1 MTETKLHYKLYKTK
15 HGWVTATIAA
25 TALAI
30 PVIGGSVTSHAS
42 ADTTATTGTQTV
54 TSGSNAVTATTA
66 SATSVTS
73 NTQSV
78 TPDSSK
84 LDQAVQNAKAT
95 ANVTVNQTPTQTV
108 TGSTVAEAKQ
118 KAEQDYQN
126 QATQINQKV
135 ANQKANNDATN
146 AANSFNMDNSK
157 KRELD
162 QAVQNA
168 KSTAN
173 VNVKQTQTQIY
184 NTGVSGV
191 ENTKNKINNDYST
204 QINNINQAVS
214 TQKAKNDAY
223 NKAVAE
229 ANTLN
234 STADTTRKK
243 LDDAIKAAQAVKGVT
258 VIDGGTTT
266 ATVSVSD
273 FEAKKKQIQDQN
285 TQQTNDINA
294 QIQQYKSDLQNYLNK
309 INNNSSVVS
318 SNEIIQNLTLANE
331 WDAKVS
337 YQVTGNNIKQSSQTL
352 KTGDTAYGHGIS
364 IPQGKQ
370 ITLTNFISDHPQT
383 FKVIATFTGLKNSS
397 YQSRKITKLVEVYT
411 ITPNTSS
418 RENALGI
425 YSDPTNGFEETNSKV
440 NVSYEFYY
448 EDGTPVNFKKG
459 TAYLALGSLN
469 NYQNGQ
475 DHYEYAK
482 VISGGKALGLAG
494 SSVSVHNGNTLY
506 STYPNTARESEY
518 GADSHYNTNPQ
529 HSPDFDKYYGWDTG
543 WVNSKAF
550 YGSGLVSLEGS
561 KYTFEVG
568 VDGEKYFTTD
578 ELRNNLPA
586 NHLWYNM
593 ATVIPRTDIQKPEL
607 TVRYKHTNV
616 ALEKPT
622 PIDVTYH
629 YDRMNPASIEDRTDI
644 SYHYNKI
651 SVPIPN
657 PTKKADKEGKTLIAG
672 DESTQHISQ
681 YTGVNQKLDKFAVG
695 DAIQYTNDDRLP
707 VNFDLSKWTVTTS
720 NGTNVT
726 AQGKFTQYDKTFEG
740 KKYHVVSWSPTNV
753 SSLKDNETYTLNT
766 VLKTLNDGIT
776 DGEIDRAVGG
786 GDGVTFGEAHGY
798 DEFNPTTDKAW
809 KEGSQTVNGKIEINE
824 DIAHAK
830 VTMTMPDPAKLAN
843 KLSNVAITDN
853 YSKFANLVTVTGA
866 NVYENERN
874 ATSDYTIVNNN
885 KVVTATRKNPAT
897 ANGGTVSLVVDF
909 KVNPDVPSGTK
920 LVNSGS
926 GTINTQTVPTP
937 DAQIVTFT
945 QKPTKHWIE
954 GNQVVDGKTY
964 INNDIVTTQVDM
976 NLPDPKQLAKTLSYV
991 SIGDN
996 YRDFADKTVLQS
1008 YKVFENGTDVTSQYT
1023 ITNQDG
1029 ILQAVRK
1036 NAATTPGGK
1045 VSLIATFAIN
1055 HDVKSGTK
1063 LTNRGFGRINN
1074 HTVDTNTPQI
1084 VTFKQDTS
1092 KHWVEGSQVVDDKTY
1107 INEDM
1112 VHGQVTMTLPN
1123 KDSLAKALTDV
1134 TLVDDYSDY
1143 ANKVSYVN
1151 AQVFEN
1157 NTDVTSQYNI
1167 TNAGNKITA
1176 TRKNPGATP
1185 SGSVRLVAN
1194 FKLNSN
1200 LPSGTKL
1207 INRGS
1212 GRINN
1217 NTVNTNEAKILTY
1230 VQSTDKH
1237 WVEGSQKVDGKTY
1250 IDGDTIHGQ
1259 VTMTL
1264 PDKNT
1269 LAKALSTVQVI
1280 DDYSKFA
1287 KMVDYKS
1294 AQVLEN
1300 GKDVTSEYNIS
1311 NAYGQVVATR
1321 KNATATPSGNVT
1333 LNVTWTIHK
1342 DVPSGTQL
1350 VNSGSGRINSHTVP
1364 TPDRNIVTYKQDGLK
1379 DWINSQGQ
1387 IVNGKTYIDNDT
1399 VHAKLVMT
1407 LPDPKA
1413 LATPLTKVQLDDN
1426 YTNFAKLVDYQS
1438 AQVLENG
1445 TDVTSQYTITNANGH
1460 VIATRKDASK
1470 TPGGNVEFRVN
1481 FKIHTDVPSGTT
1493 LMNSGEVTLNSETV
1507 PTPTP
1512 NIVTYKP
1519 DTDKHWVEGS
1529 QVVDGKTYIANDVV
1543 NGQVTMTLPEPSKL
1557 AEKLKHVSVTDDY
1570 SKFASLVD
1578 YQSAQVLENGKDVTS
1593 LYTITNS
1600 NGHVTAT
1607 RKDAS
1612 TTPAG
1617 KVTLNVHWRIH
1628 KDVKSGTQLVNSG
1641 NGRINDET
1649 VPTPNRNIVTFKQD
1663 GLKDWLNSQN
1673 QVVNG
1678 KTYIDNDTVHAK
1690 LAMNLPDP
1698 KALATPLTK
1707 VQLDDNYSNFAKLVD
1722 YVSSQ
1727 VFENGTD
1734 VTSQYNIVNNNG
1746 HVIATRKDASK
1757 TPGGKVEFKV
1767 NFKIHTDVPSG
1778 TTLMNSG
1785 EVTLNTETIPTPTP
1799 NIVTYKPDTDKHWV
1813 EGTQVVDGKTY
1824 IDNDFVHGQVTM
1836 TLPDPT
1842 KLAEKLKHVS
1852 VTDDYSRFAKMV
1864 DYKSAQVL
1872 ENGKDVTDQYNITN
1886 ANGKVVATR
1895 KDASTTPNGS
1905 VTLNVTWRIHTDVKS
1920 GTVFVNGG
1928 DGRINDETV
1937 PTPDR
1942 NIVTYKQDG
1951 FKDWI
1956 NSQNQVVNDKTYIDN
1971 DVIHAKLVTTLPNPK
1986 ALATPLTKVQLDDD
2000 YTSYAKMVDYVGA
2013 RVLENGTDVTNQYNI
2028 VNANGHV
2035 TATRKDPSK
2044 APNGNAELRVDF
2056 RIHTD
2061 VPSGTKLF
2069 NSGSVT
2075 LNTETI
2081 PTPTPSVETYRQ
2093 DTDKHWVEGSQVV
2106 DGKTYI
2112 DGDNVSAQVSM
2123 TLPEPSKLAEKLKRV
2138 VVTDDFSKFAD
2149 KVDYKSAKVLEN
2161 GKDVTA
2167 QYDIKVANG
2176 KVIATR
2182 KDASTTPAGKVV
2194 LQAFWKV
2201 HNDIESN
2208 TQLVNSGS
2216 GQINDEVVP
2225 TPDRTIVTYKQD
2237 TEKHWRDDGG
2247 QIVDGKIAINDD
2259 IVTARVDMT
2268 LPKGENLAKPLDKI
2282 QLVDDFSKFADKVTL
2297 QAVHVYENGK
2307 DVTDQYD
2314 IHVENGRVVATRKD
2328 ASKVYDHTGAANAT
2342 MKATLKANETLN
2354 VNDLVHTASA
2364 NVNDSKVSTV
2374 NRLAFNRLFT
2384 KSFITSNL
2392 AVTSDNNIKSQI
2404 DMAVPTNVDAKTPMT
2419 VTSDYS
2425 NFAKYVNVKDA
2436 TVYENGKNVTA
2447 DYTIKDDKAGH
2458 VTATKKAG
2466 SESDGGQVSLV
2477 VDYEVNHGI
2486 PNGTILENHGS
2497 GTLNGQDVPT
2507 NTPSITTYT
2516 QDTSKHWV
2524 EGDQNVDG
2532 KIYVNGSTAHA
2543 QVSMTLPD
2551 QSKLINKLS
2560 NVSIDD
2566 DYSKFADKVDYKSAK
2581 VLENGKDVTS
2591 EYTIKNANGHVT
2603 AVRKD
2608 ASKTPAG
2615 NVQLLV
2621 DFEIHKDVKSGTEL
2635 VNGGSGTL
2643 NKNTVP
2649 TNTPSIW
2656 TYTPDGEKHWVL
2668 DNNVTDNKIYFSGD
2682 KAVAQVSIDL
2692 PDASKLA
2699 TPLNKLVLVDNYSDF
2714 ADKVK
2719 LDSAKVLEN
2728 GKDVTSEYDL
2738 TNKDGKVIA
2747 TRKDAA
2753 KTPSGKAVL
2762 VTTFTI
2768 NNGIENATALHNK
2781 GSVTV
2786 DSITD
2791 EVPDTPI
2798 VVFTPKAHKDVELGG
2813 DVKGDTENSVDG
2825 SLILT
2830 GSVVTY
2836 PITTSD
2842 LPAER
2847 AEDITKRVVKDTLDK
2862 NAEFVGFKA
2871 WVENDKGELEDVTSH
2886 YKLDKNGQD
2895 LTFTE
2900 DSYLLGLYNKDKSK
2914 QTHTPIID
2922 LVVKVKGDAQKIT
2935 NKATVLTNDNV
2946 TETNEVSVDTPA
2958 KPTPTKVDKNEK
2970 GVNIDGKNV
2979 LPGSVNNYELTMD
2992 LAKFKGIK
3000 VTDQDLAKGFY
3011 FVDDYPEEALDV
3023 DPQTF
3028 TYKTVDGK
3036 TVKGLSAKVYQSLSE
3051 VPDNVAT
3058 ALKANG
3064 ITPSGAFVLI
3074 SADDPAQFF
3083 KDYVETGT
3091 NIVVNA
3097 PMKVKEG
3104 FAGKYQNKAWQLTF
3118 GQGEATDV
3126 VSNNVPKIDP
3136 KKDIVISADNRTSL
3150 NNHTIELG
3158 QNFDYLLKGGILDK
3172 DQGHD
3177 IYEYKWVDDYDE
3189 NHDQYNGQ
3197 FIAPLT
3203 VDVTLKDGTVLKAG
3217 TDISNHVSQNIDTK
3231 TGSVEFSVD
3240 KDFLDKV
3247 DFDKSGFAADIL
3259 MSVKRIKAGEVDNT
3273 YTNIINGQKFGS
3285 NTVHSTT
3292 PEPKVPETP
3301 ATPKTPETPS
3311 VPVAQTQTP
3320 ATPQP
3325 VKMVTSTP
3333 APKAPETGALPQT
3346 GEANDT
3352 LAEEVVGFAAI
3363 VAALGMAGTSL
3374 KKRED

>member
-1 MTETKLHYKLYKTK
+1 MVSKNNMMLLENKQNRKNMRYGIRKFSS
-15 HGWVTATIAA
+15 GTA
-25 TALAI
+25 
-30 PVIGGSVTSHAS
+30 SVLLGFTVAGTVMMMANHEEAS
-42 ADTTATTGTQTV
+42 ADTVGTQ
-54 TSGSNAVTATTA
+54 SNTNSVSSTTQN
-66 SATSVTS
+66 TSVPI
-73 NTQSV
+73 QS
-78 TPDSSK
+78 PKSQD
-84 LDQAVQNAKAT
+84 VQNAVNNAVKQGVQVTQNNSQTIVTHNTTEVQQAQQQVSQANQQQADKINAVAQQQKQLNDQYVKDKAEYNAWQ
-95 ANVTVNQTPTQTV
+95 ANTKDSTTVN
-108 TGSTVAEAKQ
+108 KQ
-118 KAEQDYQN
+118 NSDKL
-126 QATQINQKV
+126 QA
-135 ANQKANNDATN
+135 
-146 AANSFNMDNSK
+146 
-157 KRELD
+157 
-162 QAVQNA
+162 AVQAA
-168 KSTAN
+168 KAAGVQVTQN
-173 VNVKQTQTQIY
+173 QTQTLTATNTTY
-184 NTGVSGV
+184 NRVKQDVNNKYNQQVSSLNSITDAQKDLNNRYNSAKADAQNFNSDSNSTRNSLDSAIRNAKLTNGAKIIDDG
-191 ENTKNKINNDYST
+191 TKTITATMDNYNDKKAEIERDNKQQADDINAQLQQYKSELEKYQKNLNST
-204 QINNINQAVS
+204 QINTDLIKQELILGNEHS
-214 TQKAKNDAY
+214 
-223 NKAVAE
+223 AE
-229 ANTLN
+229 F
-234 STADTTRKK
+234 SYK
-243 LDDAIKAAQAVKGVT
+243 LLR
-258 VIDGGTTT
+258 
-266 ATVSVSD
+266 
-273 FEAKKKQIQDQN
+273 
-285 TQQTNDINA
+285 NDISVQTDSGPTPIMSKHTVYITSNN
-294 QIQQYKSDLQNYLNK
+294 QGNLNGDIIEITYTNLNK
-309 INNNSSVVS
+309 SSYKGKKIS
-318 SNEIIQNLTLANE
+318 KIIAIFSNEIQDTISTE
-331 WDAKVS
+331 PVS
-337 YQVTGNNIKQSSQTL
+337 LSIYSNP
-352 KTGDTAYGHGIS
+352 YHG
-364 IPQGKQ
+364 
-370 ITLTNFISDHPQT
+370 FWYW
-383 FKVIATFTGLKNSS
+383 NSS
-397 YQSRKITKLVEVYT
+397 SITVNYKYYDEDNNLINFDNTDNSWIT
-411 ITPNTSS
+411 I
-418 RENALGI
+418 
-425 YSDPTNGFEETNSKV
+425 
-440 NVSYEFYY
+440 
-448 EDGTPVNFKKG
+448 
-459 TAYLALGSLN
+459 GSLN
-469 NYQNGQ
+469 SGLGR
-475 DHYEYAK
+475 YEFAK
-482 VISGGKALGLAG
+482 LNSLGKVYSFKD
-494 SSVSVHNGNTLY
+494 SSVTIHNENTLY
-506 STYPNTARESEY
+506 S
-518 GADSHYNTNPQ
+518 
-529 HSPDFDKYYGWDTG
+529 DKANSIFSIIGSNWSDTTPVEQSNFPWGTDDWDTG
-543 WVNSKAF
+543 LDNRHAYYGAGVFNITGGSLNITYGTKRVNNDSYGTWATISTTIPK
-550 YGSGLVSLEGS
+550 GSGPEA
-561 KYTFEVG
+561 
-568 VDGEKYFTTD
+568 
-578 ELRNNLPA
+578 P
-586 NHLWYNM
+586 
-593 ATVIPRTDIQKPEL
+593 DIH
-607 TVRYKHTNV
+607 YHHTNV
-616 ALEKPT
+616 DLEKPT
-622 PIDVTYH
+622 PLKANYTEYEISTK
-629 YDRMNPASIEDRTDI
+629 TDKTPTPPEPQ
-644 SYHYNKI
+644 HK
-651 SVPIPN
+651 SV
-657 PTKKADKEGKTLIAG
+657 
-672 DESTQHISQ
+672 S
-681 YTGVNQKLDKFAVG
+681 
-695 DAIQYTNDDRLP
+695 YTNYNI
-707 VNFDLSKWTVTTS
+707 VYQATS
-720 NGTNVT
+720 
-726 AQGKFTQYDKTFEG
+726 DK
-740 KKYHVVSWSPTNV
+740 N
-753 SSLKDNETYTLNT
+753 
-766 VLKTLNDGIT
+766 
-776 DGEIDRAVGG
+776 
-786 GDGVTFGEAHGY
+786 
-798 DEFNPTTDKAW
+798 W
-809 KEGSQTVNGKIEINE
+809 KEGSQTVNGKMEINE

-830 VTMTMPDPAKLAN
+830 VDMTVPSPTTVNGKLTHVS
-843 KLSNVAITDN
+843 LTDN
-853 YSKFANLVTVTGA
+853 YSRFAKFVTVTGA

-874 ATSDYTIVNNN
+874 ATADYTITNENNA
-885 KVVTATRKNPAT
+885 VTATRKNPAEV
-897 ANGGTVSLVVDF
+897 NGGTVSLVVDF
-909 KVNPDVPSGTK
+909 KVNPDVPTGTK

-926 GTINTQTVPTP
+926 GTINTQVVPTP

-945 QKPTKHWIE
+945 QKTSKHWIE
-954 GNQVVDGKTY
+954 GSQVVDGKTY
-964 INNDIVTTQVDM
+964 INDDIVTTKVDM
-976 NLPDPKQLAKTLSYV
+976 DLPNPKQLAKTLSYV
-991 SIGDN
+991 SVTDD
-996 YRDFADKTVLQS
+996 YRDFKDKAVLQS
-1008 YKVFENGTDVTSQYT
+1008 YKVLENGTDVTSQYT
-1023 ITNQDG
+1023 VTNNDG
-1029 ILQAVRK
+1029 LLQAVRK
-1036 NAATTPGGK
+1036 NAATTPDGK
-1045 VSLIATFAIN
+1045 VSLIATFEVN
-1055 HDVKSGTK
+1055 HDVKSGTTF
-1063 LTNRGFGRINN
+1063 TNRGSGRINN

-1092 KHWVEGSQVVDDKTY
+1092 KHWIEGSQVVDDKTY

-1123 KDSLAKALTDV
+1123 RDSLAKALTDV
-1134 TLVDDYSDY
+1134 TLVDNYSDY

-1157 NTDVTSQYNI
+1157 DTDVTSQYTI

-1194 FKLNSN
+1194 FKLNN
-1200 LPSGTKL
+1200 NVPSGTKL

-1237 WVEGSQKVDGKTY
+1237 WVEGSQTVDGKTY
-1250 IDGDTIHGQ
+1250 IANDVVHGQ
-1259 VTMTL
+1259 VSMTL
-1264 PDKNT
+1264 PDPKT
-1269 LAKALSTVQVI
+1269 LATPLKNITVV
-1280 DDYSKFA
+1280 DDYRNFMNK
-1287 KMVDYKS
+1287 VDYQS

-1300 GKDVTSEYNIS
+1300 GKDVTSQYTIA
-1311 NAYGQVVATR
+1311 NANGQVTATR
-1321 KNATATPSGNVT
+1321 KNASAAPAGKVQ
-1333 LNVTWTIHK
+1333 LNVNWRIHN
-1342 DVPSGTQL
+1342 DVASGTTL
-1350 VNSGSGRINSHTVP
+1350 VNAGSGRINDHTVP
-1364 TPDRNIVTYKQDGLK
+1364 TPNRNIVTFKQDGLK
-1379 DWINSQGQ
+1379 DWLNSQNQ
-1387 IVNGKTYIDNDT
+1387 VVNGKTYIDNDM
-1399 VHAKLVMT
+1399 VHAKLAMN
-1407 LPDPKA
+1407 LPDSKA
-1413 LATPLTKVQLDDN
+1413 LAAPLTKVQLDDN
-1426 YTNFAKLVDYQS
+1426 YSNFAKLVDYVS
-1438 AQVLENG
+1438 SQVLENG
-1445 TDVTSQYTITNANGH
+1445 TDVTSQYNIVNNNGH
-1460 VIATRKDASK
+1460 VIATRKDAST
-1470 TPGGNVEFRVN
+1470 TPGGKVEFRVN
-1481 FKIHTDVPSGTT
+1481 FKIHADVPSGTT
-1493 LMNSGEVTLNSETV
+1493 LMNSGNVTLNTETI

-1593 LYTITNS
+1593 LYTITNA
-1600 NGHVTAT
+1600 NGKVVAT

-1678 KTYIDNDTVHAK
+1678 KTYIDNDAIHAK
-1690 LAMNLPDP
+1690 LVMTLPDP

-1707 VQLDDNYSNFAKLVD
+1707 VQLDDNYTNFAKLVD
-1722 YVSSQ
+1722 YQSAQ
-1727 VFENGTD
+1727 VLENGTD
-1734 VTSQYNIVNNNG
+1734 VTSQYYIVNNNG

-1767 NFKIHTDVPSG
+1767 NFKIHADVPSG

-1785 EVTLNTETIPTPTP
+1785 NVTLNTETIPTPTP

-1813 EGTQVVDGKTY
+1813 EGSQVVDGKTY
-1824 IDNDFVHGQVTM
+1824 IDNDFIHGQVTM

-1872 ENGKDVTDQYNITN
+1872 ENGKDVTSQYNISN
-1886 ANGKVVATR
+1886 ANGHVTATR
-1895 KDASTTPNGS
+1895 KDASTTPAGK

-1920 GTVFVNGG
+1920 STVFVNGG
-1928 DGRINDETV
+1928 NGRINDETV

-1971 DVIHAKLVTTLPNPK
+1971 DIVHAKLVTTLPNPK

-2013 RVLENGTDVTNQYNI
+2013 RVLENGTDVTSQYNI

-2138 VVTDDFSKFAD
+2138 VVTDDFSKFA
-2149 KVDYKSAKVLEN
+2149 KLVDYKSAKVLEN

-2342 MKATLKANETLN
+2342 MKATLKANKALN

-2374 NRLAFNRLFT
+2374 NRLAFNRLFAR
-2384 KSFITSNL
+2384 SFVASNL

-2516 QDTSKHWV
+2516 QDTNKHWV

-2566 DYSKFADKVDYKSAK
+2566 DYSKFAKLVDYKSAK

-2635 VNGGSGTL
+2635 VNGGYGTL

-2682 KAVAQVSIDL
+2682 KAVAQVSVDL

-2699 TPLNKLVLVDNYSDF
+2699 TPLSKLVLVDNYSDF

-2719 LDSAKVLEN
+2719 LDSTKVLEN

-2738 TNKDGKVIA
+2738 TNKDGKVVA

-2762 VTTFTI
+2762 ITTFTI
-2768 NNGIENATALHNK
+2768 NNGIENATVLYNK

-2791 EVPDTPI
+2791 KVPDSPI

-2813 DVKGDTENSVDG
+2813 DVKGDTENSVNG
-2825 SLILT
+2825 SLILN

-2914 QTHTPIID
+2914 RTHTPIID
-2922 LVVKVKGDAQKIT
+2922 LVVKIKGDAQKIT

-3000 VTDQDLAKGFY
+3000 VTEQDLAKGFY

-3023 DPQTF
+3023 DTQTF

-3051 VPDNVAT
+3051 VPENVAEV
-3058 ALKANG
+3058 LKANG

-3091 NIVVNA
+3091 NVIVNA

-3104 FAGKYQNKAWQLTF
+3104 FVGKYQNKAWQLTF
-3118 GQGEATDV
+3118 GQGEATDI
-3126 VSNNVPKIDP
+3126 VSNNVPKIDS

-3217 TDISNHVSQNIDTK
+3217 TDISNHVSQSIDTK
-3231 TGSVEFSVD
+3231 TGSVEFSVN

-3273 YTNIINGQKFGS
+3273 YTNIINGQKFSS

-3301 ATPKTPETPS
+3301 ATPKTPEKPS

-3333 APKAPETGALPQT
+3333 APKAPESPALPQMGDESDSKAT
-3346 GEANDT
+3346 AVG
-3352 LAEEVVGFAAI
+3352 LALLGIGLVGMAAI
-3363 VAALGMAGTSL
+3363 PLDR
-3374 KKRED
+3374 KRYGLERSSKEK

>member
-30 PVIGGSVTSHAS
+30 PIISGSVTNHAS

-66 SATSVTS
+66 SATSATS

-84 LDQAVQNAKAT
+84 LDQAVQNAKST

-118 KAEQDYQN
+118 KAEQDYSS
-126 QATQINQKV
+126 QAATINQKV

-146 AANSFNMDNSK
+146 AANSFNMDNAK

-173 VNVKQTQTQIY
+173 VTVNQTQTQIY
-184 NTGVSGV
+184 NTNASGV

-214 TQKAKNDAY
+214 AQKAKNDAY

-234 STADTTRKK
+234 KSTADTTRKN

-258 VIDGGTTT
+258 LIDDGISTS
-266 ATVSVSD
+266 TVSVSD

-285 TQQTNDINA
+285 TQQANSINA
-294 QIQQYKSDLQNYLNK
+294 QIQQYKDIYTKWEKDNQQFL
-309 INNNSSVVS
+309 
-318 SNEIIQNLTLANE
+318 EA
-331 WDAKVS
+331 AAA
-337 YQVTGNNIKQSSQTL
+337 
-352 KTGDTAYGHGIS
+352 KTGWSVQQVLDFL
-364 IPQGKQ
+364 GKD
-370 ITLTNFISDHPQT
+370 LP
-383 FKVIATFTGLKNSS
+383 
-397 YQSRKITKLVEVYT
+397 
-411 ITPNTSS
+411 
-418 RENALGI
+418 
-425 YSDPTNGFEETNSKV
+425 
-440 NVSYEFYY
+440 NVSYVSAGSNMTF
-448 EDGTPVNFKKG
+448 DK
-459 TAYLALGSLN
+459 GSLQSFSQSELNSILSNPKVDPGLKGYISSKAYGNLYKLSQGVSWKYN
-469 NYQNGQ
+469 NAFTDTKSGKSV
-475 DHYEYAK
+475 DLK
-482 VISGGKALGLAG
+482 VTVQGLGLD
-494 SSVSVHNGNTLY
+494 Y
-506 STYPNTARESEY
+506 SGRY
-518 GADSHYNTNPQ
+518 GLP
-529 HSPDFDKYYGWDTG
+529 PMIM
-543 WVNSKAF
+543 V
-550 YGSGLVSLEGS
+550 
-561 KYTFEVG
+561 
-568 VDGEKYFTTD
+568 GEKYIGSDVAGIGAVKYGLTFLEHGTNTPINITSLIGVGD
-578 ELRNNLPA
+578 VDAKQSVAVYNATSALRGSENKNYSGDDYLGSINTNGIDDFSEGKNTQYQSWFLVPNSSTISYVFSAADPAWGNVAPDGSGFMGFYHQNLGGIPLPIK
-586 NHLWYNM
+586 NTPPTPPTVKYN
-593 ATVIPRTDIQKPEL
+593 
-607 TVRYKHTNV
+607 HTNV
-616 ALEKPT
+616 ALGKPT
-622 PIDVTYH
+622 PTEVTYH
-629 YDRMNPASIEDRTDI
+629 YDTIMPATIPGGTPI
-644 SYHYNKI
+644 SYHYNEI

-695 DAIQYTNDDRLP
+695 DAIQYTNDGRLP
-707 VNFDLSKWTVTTS
+707 VSFDLSRWTVTTS
-720 NGTNVT
+720 NGANVT

-798 DEFNPTTDKAW
+798 DEFNPTTDK
-809 KEGSQTVNGKIEINE
+809 
-824 DIAHAK
+824 
-830 VTMTMPDPAKLAN
+830 
-843 KLSNVAITDN
+843 
-853 YSKFANLVTVTGA
+853 
-866 NVYENERN
+866 
-874 ATSDYTIVNNN
+874 
-885 KVVTATRKNPAT
+885 
-897 ANGGTVSLVVDF
+897 
-909 KVNPDVPSGTK
+909 
-920 LVNSGS
+920 
-926 GTINTQTVPTP
+926 
-937 DAQIVTFT
+937 
-945 QKPTKHWIE
+945 
-954 GNQVVDGKTY
+954 
-964 INNDIVTTQVDM
+964 
-976 NLPDPKQLAKTLSYV
+976 
-991 SIGDN
+991 
-996 YRDFADKTVLQS
+996 
-1008 YKVFENGTDVTSQYT
+1008 
-1023 ITNQDG
+1023 
-1029 ILQAVRK
+1029 
-1036 NAATTPGGK
+1036 
-1045 VSLIATFAIN
+1045 
-1055 HDVKSGTK
+1055 
-1063 LTNRGFGRINN
+1063 
-1074 HTVDTNTPQI
+1074 
-1084 VTFKQDTS
+1084 
-1092 KHWVEGSQVVDDKTY
+1092 
-1107 INEDM
+1107 
-1112 VHGQVTMTLPN
+1112 
-1123 KDSLAKALTDV
+1123 
-1134 TLVDDYSDY
+1134 
-1143 ANKVSYVN
+1143 
-1151 AQVFEN
+1151 
-1157 NTDVTSQYNI
+1157 
-1167 TNAGNKITA
+1167 
-1176 TRKNPGATP
+1176 
-1185 SGSVRLVAN
+1185 
-1194 FKLNSN
+1194 
-1200 LPSGTKL
+1200 
-1207 INRGS
+1207 
-1212 GRINN
+1212 
-1217 NTVNTNEAKILTY
+1217 
-1230 VQSTDKH
+1230 H

-1264 PDKNT
+1264 PDKNS
-1269 LAKALSTVQVI
+1269 LAKALSTVQII

-1287 KMVDYKS
+1287 DKVDYKS

-1321 KNATATPSGNVT
+1321 KNAGATPSGNVV

-1342 DVPSGTQL
+1342 DVKSGTQL

-1364 TPDRNIVTYKQDGLK
+1364 TPDRNIVTYKQD
-1379 DWINSQGQ
+1379 
-1387 IVNGKTYIDNDT
+1387 
-1399 VHAKLVMT
+1399 
-1407 LPDPKA
+1407 
-1413 LATPLTKVQLDDN
+1413 
-1426 YTNFAKLVDYQS
+1426 
-1438 AQVLENG
+1438 
-1445 TDVTSQYTITNANGH
+1445 
-1460 VIATRKDASK
+1460 
-1470 TPGGNVEFRVN
+1470 
-1481 FKIHTDVPSGTT
+1481 
-1493 LMNSGEVTLNSETV
+1493 
-1507 PTPTP
+1507 
-1512 NIVTYKP
+1512 
-1519 DTDKHWVEGS
+1519 
-1529 QVVDGKTYIANDVV
+1529 
-1543 NGQVTMTLPEPSKL
+1543 
-1557 AEKLKHVSVTDDY
+1557 
-1570 SKFASLVD
+1570 
-1578 YQSAQVLENGKDVTS
+1578 
-1593 LYTITNS
+1593 
-1600 NGHVTAT
+1600 
-1607 RKDAS
+1607 
-1612 TTPAG
+1612 
-1617 KVTLNVHWRIH
+1617 
-1628 KDVKSGTQLVNSG
+1628 
-1641 NGRINDET
+1641 
-1649 VPTPNRNIVTFKQD
+1649 
-1663 GLKDWLNSQN
+1663 
-1673 QVVNG
+1673 
-1678 KTYIDNDTVHAK
+1678 
-1690 LAMNLPDP
+1690 
-1698 KALATPLTK
+1698 
-1707 VQLDDNYSNFAKLVD
+1707 
-1722 YVSSQ
+1722 
-1727 VFENGTD
+1727 
-1734 VTSQYNIVNNNG
+1734 
-1746 HVIATRKDASK
+1746 
-1757 TPGGKVEFKV
+1757 
-1767 NFKIHTDVPSG
+1767 
-1778 TTLMNSG
+1778 
-1785 EVTLNTETIPTPTP
+1785 
-1799 NIVTYKPDTDKHWV
+1799 
-1813 EGTQVVDGKTY
+1813 
-1824 IDNDFVHGQVTM
+1824 
-1836 TLPDPT
+1836 
-1842 KLAEKLKHVS
+1842 
-1852 VTDDYSRFAKMV
+1852 
-1864 DYKSAQVL
+1864 
-1872 ENGKDVTDQYNITN
+1872 
-1886 ANGKVVATR
+1886 
-1895 KDASTTPNGS
+1895 
-1905 VTLNVTWRIHTDVKS
+1905 
-1920 GTVFVNGG
+1920 
-1928 DGRINDETV
+1928 
-1937 PTPDR
+1937 
-1942 NIVTYKQDG
+1942 
-1951 FKDWI
+1951 
-1956 NSQNQVVNDKTYIDN
+1956 
-1971 DVIHAKLVTTLPNPK
+1971 
-1986 ALATPLTKVQLDDD
+1986 
-2000 YTSYAKMVDYVGA
+2000 
-2013 RVLENGTDVTNQYNI
+2013 
-2028 VNANGHV
+2028 
-2035 TATRKDPSK
+2035 
-2044 APNGNAELRVDF
+2044 
-2056 RIHTD
+2056 
-2061 VPSGTKLF
+2061 
-2069 NSGSVT
+2069 
-2075 LNTETI
+2075 
-2081 PTPTPSVETYRQ
+2081 
-2093 DTDKHWVEGSQVV
+2093 
-2106 DGKTYI
+2106 
-2112 DGDNVSAQVSM
+2112 
-2123 TLPEPSKLAEKLKRV
+2123 
-2138 VVTDDFSKFAD
+2138 
-2149 KVDYKSAKVLEN
+2149 
-2161 GKDVTA
+2161 
-2167 QYDIKVANG
+2167 
-2176 KVIATR
+2176 
-2182 KDASTTPAGKVV
+2182 
-2194 LQAFWKV
+2194 
-2201 HNDIESN
+2201 
-2208 TQLVNSGS
+2208 
-2216 GQINDEVVP
+2216 
-2225 TPDRTIVTYKQD
+2225 

-2259 IVTARVDMT
+2259 VVTARVDMT
-2268 LPKGENLAKPLDKI
+2268 LPKEENLAKPLDKI

-2314 IHVENGRVVATRKD
+2314 IHVENGKVVATRKD

-2342 MKATLKANETLN
+2342 MKATLKANEALN

-2364 NVNDSKVSTV
+2364 NVNDNKVSTV
-2374 NRLAFNRLFT
+2374 NRLAFSRLFA
-2384 KSFITSNL
+2384 KSFITSNI
-2392 AVTSDNNIKSQI
+2392 AVINDNNIKSQI

-2507 NTPSITTYT
+2507 NTPSITTYN

-2543 QVSMTLPD
+2543 QVNMTLPD
-2551 QSKLINKLS
+2551 QTKLINKLS

-2566 DYSKFADKVDYKSAK
+2566 DYSKFAKLVDYKSAK

-2591 EYTIKNANGHVT
+2591 EYSIKNANGHVT

-2635 VNGGSGTL
+2635 VNAGSGTL

-2649 TNTPSIW
+2649 TNTPSIT

-2682 KAVAQVSIDL
+2682 KAVAQVSVDL

-2719 LDSAKVLEN
+2719 LDNAKVLEN

-2738 TNKDGKVIA
+2738 TNKDGKVVA
-2747 TRKDAA
+2747 TRKEAA

-2768 NNGIENATALHNK
+2768 NNGVENTTALHNK

-2798 VVFTPKAHKDVELGG
+2798 VVFTPQAHKDVELGG

-2825 SLILT
+2825 SLILN

-2992 LAKFKGIK
+2992 LSKFKGIK

-3011 FVDDYPEEALDV
+3011 FVDDYPEKALDV

-3028 TYKTVDGK
+3028 TSKTVDGK

-3051 VPDNVAT
+3051 VPSDVA
-3058 ALKANG
+3058 AVLKANN
-3064 ITPSGAFVLI
+3064 ITPKGAFVLI
-3074 SADDPAQFF
+3074 SADNPAQFF

-3091 NIVVNA
+3091 NITVNA
-3097 PMKVKEG
+3097 PMKVKAG
-3104 FAGKYQNKAWQLTF
+3104 FAGKYENKAWQLTF
-3118 GQGEATDV
+3118 GQGEATDI

-3177 IYEYKWVDDYDE
+3177 IYEYKWIDDYDQ

-3203 VDVTLKDGTVLKAG
+3203 VDVALKDGTVLKTG

-3247 DFDKSGFAADIL
+3247 DFDKGGFAADIL

-3292 PEPKVPETP
+3292 PEPKTPETP
-3301 ATPKTPETPS
+3301 ATPQTPTTTPS
-3311 VPVAQTQTP
+3311 ASVTTPQTP

-3333 APKAPETGALPQT
+3333 SKAPESPALPQM
-3346 GEANDT
+3346 GETNDT

-3374 KKRED
+3374 KKRKD

>member
-73 NTQSV
+73 STQAV

-168 KSTAN
+168 KATAN

-214 TQKAKNDAY
+214 AQKAKNDAY

-234 STADTTRKK
+234 STADATRKK

-258 VIDGGTTT
+258 VIDGGTST

-622 PIDVTYH
+622 PTEVTYH

-651 SVPIPN
+651 SVLIPN

-695 DAIQYTNDDRLP
+695 DAIQYTNDGRLP
-707 VNFDLSKWTVTTS
+707 VSFDLSKWTVTTS

-809 KEGSQTVNGKIEINE
+809 IEGSQTVNGKIEINE

-954 GNQVVDGKTY
+954 GSQVVDGKTY

-1157 NTDVTSQYNI
+1157 GTDVTSQYTI

-1194 FKLNSN
+1194 FKLNNN

-1269 LAKALSTVQVI
+1269 LAKALSTIQVI

-1364 TPDRNIVTYKQDGLK
+1364 TPDRNIVTYK
-1379 DWINSQGQ
+1379 S
-1387 IVNGKTYIDNDT
+1387 
-1399 VHAKLVMT
+1399 
-1407 LPDPKA
+1407 
-1413 LATPLTKVQLDDN
+1413 
-1426 YTNFAKLVDYQS
+1426 
-1438 AQVLENG
+1438 
-1445 TDVTSQYTITNANGH
+1445 
-1460 VIATRKDASK
+1460 
-1470 TPGGNVEFRVN
+1470 
-1481 FKIHTDVPSGTT
+1481 
-1493 LMNSGEVTLNSETV
+1493 
-1507 PTPTP
+1507 
-1512 NIVTYKP
+1512 
-1519 DTDKHWVEGS
+1519 
-1529 QVVDGKTYIANDVV
+1529 
-1543 NGQVTMTLPEPSKL
+1543 
-1557 AEKLKHVSVTDDY
+1557 
-1570 SKFASLVD
+1570 
-1578 YQSAQVLENGKDVTS
+1578 
-1593 LYTITNS
+1593 
-1600 NGHVTAT
+1600 
-1607 RKDAS
+1607 
-1612 TTPAG
+1612 
-1617 KVTLNVHWRIH
+1617 
-1628 KDVKSGTQLVNSG
+1628 
-1641 NGRINDET
+1641 
-1649 VPTPNRNIVTFKQD
+1649 
-1663 GLKDWLNSQN
+1663 
-1673 QVVNG
+1673 
-1678 KTYIDNDTVHAK
+1678 
-1690 LAMNLPDP
+1690 
-1698 KALATPLTK
+1698 
-1707 VQLDDNYSNFAKLVD
+1707 
-1722 YVSSQ
+1722 
-1727 VFENGTD
+1727 
-1734 VTSQYNIVNNNG
+1734 
-1746 HVIATRKDASK
+1746 
-1757 TPGGKVEFKV
+1757 
-1767 NFKIHTDVPSG
+1767 
-1778 TTLMNSG
+1778 
-1785 EVTLNTETIPTPTP
+1785 
-1799 NIVTYKPDTDKHWV
+1799 DTDKHWV

-1872 ENGKDVTDQYNITN
+1872 ENGKDVTAQYNITN

-2044 APNGNAELRVDF
+2044 ASNGNAELRVDF
-2056 RIHTD
+2056 RIHAD

-2247 QIVDGKIAINDD
+2247 QIVDGKIAIDDD

-2282 QLVDDFSKFADKVTL
+2282 QLVDDYSKFADKVTL

-2328 ASKVYDHTGAANAT
+2328 ASKVYDHTGVANAT
-2342 MKATLKANETLN
+2342 MKATLKANKALT

-2374 NRLAFNRLFT
+2374 NRLAFTRLFA

-2486 PNGTILENHGS
+2486 PTGTILENHGS

-2516 QDTSKHWV
+2516 QDTNKHWV

-2566 DYSKFADKVDYKSAK
+2566 DYSKFAKLVDYKSAK

-2682 KAVAQVSIDL
+2682 KAVAQVSVDL

-2738 TNKDGKVIA
+2738 TNKDGKVVA

-2825 SLILT
+2825 SLILN

-2862 NAEFVGFKA
+2862 NVEFVGFKA
-2871 WVENDKGELEDVTSH
+2871 WIENDKGELEDVTSH

-2922 LVVKVKGDAQKIT
+2922 LVVKVKGDSQKIT
-2935 NKATVLTNDNV
+2935 NKATALTNDNV

-2992 LAKFKGIK
+2992 LTKFKGIK

-3036 TVKGLSAKVYQSLSE
+3036 TVKGLSAKLYQSLSE
-3051 VPDNVAT
+3051 VPENVAT
-3058 ALKANG
+3058 ALKANS

-3091 NIVVNA
+3091 NIKVNA

-3118 GQGEATDV
+3118 GQGEATEI

-3333 APKAPETGALPQT
+3333 APKAPESPALPQT

-3374 KKRED
+3374 KKRKD

>member
-30 PVIGGSVTSHAS
+30 PIISGSVTNHAS

-66 SATSVTS
+66 SATSVT
-73 NTQSV
+73 
-78 TPDSSK
+78 PDSSK
-84 LDQAVQNAKAT
+84 LDQAVQNAKST

-118 KAEQDYQN
+118 KAEQDYSS
-126 QATQINQKV
+126 QAATINQKV

-146 AANSFNMDNSK
+146 AANSFNMDNAK

-173 VNVKQTQTQIY
+173 VTVNQTQTQIY
-184 NTGVSGV
+184 NTNASGV

-214 TQKAKNDAY
+214 AQKAKNDAY

-234 STADTTRKK
+234 KSTADTTRKN

-258 VIDGGTTT
+258 LIDDGTSTS
-266 ATVSVSD
+266 TVSVSD

-285 TQQTNDINA
+285 TQQANSINA
-294 QIQQYKSDLQNYLNK
+294 QIQQYKDIYTKWEKDNQQFL
-309 INNNSSVVS
+309 
-318 SNEIIQNLTLANE
+318 EA
-331 WDAKVS
+331 AAA
-337 YQVTGNNIKQSSQTL
+337 
-352 KTGDTAYGHGIS
+352 KTGWSVQQVLDFL
-364 IPQGKQ
+364 GKD
-370 ITLTNFISDHPQT
+370 LP
-383 FKVIATFTGLKNSS
+383 
-397 YQSRKITKLVEVYT
+397 
-411 ITPNTSS
+411 
-418 RENALGI
+418 
-425 YSDPTNGFEETNSKV
+425 
-440 NVSYEFYY
+440 NVSYVSAGSNMTF
-448 EDGTPVNFKKG
+448 DK
-459 TAYLALGSLN
+459 GSLQSFSQSELNSILSNPKVDPGLKGYVSSKAYGNLYKLSQGVSWKYN
-469 NYQNGQ
+469 NAFTDTKSGKSV
-475 DHYEYAK
+475 DLK
-482 VISGGKALGLAG
+482 VTVQGLGLD
-494 SSVSVHNGNTLY
+494 Y
-506 STYPNTARESEY
+506 SGRY
-518 GADSHYNTNPQ
+518 GLP
-529 HSPDFDKYYGWDTG
+529 PMIM
-543 WVNSKAF
+543 V
-550 YGSGLVSLEGS
+550 
-561 KYTFEVG
+561 
-568 VDGEKYFTTD
+568 GEKYIGSDVAGIGAVKYGLTFLEHGTNTPINITSLIGVGD
-578 ELRNNLPA
+578 VDAKQSVAVYNATSALRGSENKNYSGDDYLGSINTNGIDDFSEGKNTQYQSWFLVPNSSTISYVFSAADPAWGNVAPDGSGFMGFYHQNLGGIPLPIK
-586 NHLWYNM
+586 NTPPTPPTVKYN
-593 ATVIPRTDIQKPEL
+593 
-607 TVRYKHTNV
+607 HTNV

-622 PIDVTYH
+622 PTEVTYH
-629 YDRMNPASIEDRTDI
+629 YDTIMPATIPGGTPI
-644 SYHYNKI
+644 SYHYNEI

-681 YTGVNQKLDKFAVG
+681 YTSVNQKLDKFAVG
-695 DAIQYTNDDRLP
+695 DAIQYTNDGRLP
-707 VNFDLSKWTVTTS
+707 VSFDLSRWTVTTS
-720 NGTNVT
+720 NGANVT

-798 DEFNPTTDKAW
+798 DEFNPTTDK
-809 KEGSQTVNGKIEINE
+809 
-824 DIAHAK
+824 
-830 VTMTMPDPAKLAN
+830 
-843 KLSNVAITDN
+843 
-853 YSKFANLVTVTGA
+853 
-866 NVYENERN
+866 
-874 ATSDYTIVNNN
+874 
-885 KVVTATRKNPAT
+885 
-897 ANGGTVSLVVDF
+897 
-909 KVNPDVPSGTK
+909 
-920 LVNSGS
+920 
-926 GTINTQTVPTP
+926 
-937 DAQIVTFT
+937 
-945 QKPTKHWIE
+945 
-954 GNQVVDGKTY
+954 
-964 INNDIVTTQVDM
+964 
-976 NLPDPKQLAKTLSYV
+976 
-991 SIGDN
+991 
-996 YRDFADKTVLQS
+996 
-1008 YKVFENGTDVTSQYT
+1008 
-1023 ITNQDG
+1023 
-1029 ILQAVRK
+1029 
-1036 NAATTPGGK
+1036 
-1045 VSLIATFAIN
+1045 
-1055 HDVKSGTK
+1055 
-1063 LTNRGFGRINN
+1063 
-1074 HTVDTNTPQI
+1074 
-1084 VTFKQDTS
+1084 
-1092 KHWVEGSQVVDDKTY
+1092 
-1107 INEDM
+1107 
-1112 VHGQVTMTLPN
+1112 
-1123 KDSLAKALTDV
+1123 
-1134 TLVDDYSDY
+1134 
-1143 ANKVSYVN
+1143 
-1151 AQVFEN
+1151 
-1157 NTDVTSQYNI
+1157 
-1167 TNAGNKITA
+1167 
-1176 TRKNPGATP
+1176 
-1185 SGSVRLVAN
+1185 
-1194 FKLNSN
+1194 
-1200 LPSGTKL
+1200 
-1207 INRGS
+1207 
-1212 GRINN
+1212 
-1217 NTVNTNEAKILTY
+1217 
-1230 VQSTDKH
+1230 H

-1264 PDKNT
+1264 PDKNS
-1269 LAKALSTVQVI
+1269 LAKALSTVQII

-1287 KMVDYKS
+1287 DKVDYKS
-1294 AQVLEN
+1294 VQVLEN

-1321 KNATATPSGNVT
+1321 KNAGATPSGNVV

-1342 DVPSGTQL
+1342 DVKSGTQL

-1364 TPDRNIVTYKQDGLK
+1364 TPDRNIVTYKQD
-1379 DWINSQGQ
+1379 
-1387 IVNGKTYIDNDT
+1387 
-1399 VHAKLVMT
+1399 
-1407 LPDPKA
+1407 
-1413 LATPLTKVQLDDN
+1413 
-1426 YTNFAKLVDYQS
+1426 
-1438 AQVLENG
+1438 
-1445 TDVTSQYTITNANGH
+1445 
-1460 VIATRKDASK
+1460 
-1470 TPGGNVEFRVN
+1470 
-1481 FKIHTDVPSGTT
+1481 
-1493 LMNSGEVTLNSETV
+1493 
-1507 PTPTP
+1507 
-1512 NIVTYKP
+1512 
-1519 DTDKHWVEGS
+1519 
-1529 QVVDGKTYIANDVV
+1529 
-1543 NGQVTMTLPEPSKL
+1543 
-1557 AEKLKHVSVTDDY
+1557 
-1570 SKFASLVD
+1570 
-1578 YQSAQVLENGKDVTS
+1578 
-1593 LYTITNS
+1593 
-1600 NGHVTAT
+1600 
-1607 RKDAS
+1607 
-1612 TTPAG
+1612 
-1617 KVTLNVHWRIH
+1617 
-1628 KDVKSGTQLVNSG
+1628 
-1641 NGRINDET
+1641 
-1649 VPTPNRNIVTFKQD
+1649 
-1663 GLKDWLNSQN
+1663 
-1673 QVVNG
+1673 
-1678 KTYIDNDTVHAK
+1678 
-1690 LAMNLPDP
+1690 
-1698 KALATPLTK
+1698 
-1707 VQLDDNYSNFAKLVD
+1707 
-1722 YVSSQ
+1722 
-1727 VFENGTD
+1727 
-1734 VTSQYNIVNNNG
+1734 
-1746 HVIATRKDASK
+1746 
-1757 TPGGKVEFKV
+1757 
-1767 NFKIHTDVPSG
+1767 
-1778 TTLMNSG
+1778 
-1785 EVTLNTETIPTPTP
+1785 
-1799 NIVTYKPDTDKHWV
+1799 
-1813 EGTQVVDGKTY
+1813 
-1824 IDNDFVHGQVTM
+1824 
-1836 TLPDPT
+1836 
-1842 KLAEKLKHVS
+1842 
-1852 VTDDYSRFAKMV
+1852 
-1864 DYKSAQVL
+1864 
-1872 ENGKDVTDQYNITN
+1872 
-1886 ANGKVVATR
+1886 
-1895 KDASTTPNGS
+1895 
-1905 VTLNVTWRIHTDVKS
+1905 
-1920 GTVFVNGG
+1920 
-1928 DGRINDETV
+1928 
-1937 PTPDR
+1937 
-1942 NIVTYKQDG
+1942 
-1951 FKDWI
+1951 
-1956 NSQNQVVNDKTYIDN
+1956 
-1971 DVIHAKLVTTLPNPK
+1971 
-1986 ALATPLTKVQLDDD
+1986 
-2000 YTSYAKMVDYVGA
+2000 
-2013 RVLENGTDVTNQYNI
+2013 
-2028 VNANGHV
+2028 
-2035 TATRKDPSK
+2035 
-2044 APNGNAELRVDF
+2044 
-2056 RIHTD
+2056 
-2061 VPSGTKLF
+2061 
-2069 NSGSVT
+2069 
-2075 LNTETI
+2075 
-2081 PTPTPSVETYRQ
+2081 
-2093 DTDKHWVEGSQVV
+2093 
-2106 DGKTYI
+2106 
-2112 DGDNVSAQVSM
+2112 
-2123 TLPEPSKLAEKLKRV
+2123 
-2138 VVTDDFSKFAD
+2138 
-2149 KVDYKSAKVLEN
+2149 
-2161 GKDVTA
+2161 
-2167 QYDIKVANG
+2167 
-2176 KVIATR
+2176 
-2182 KDASTTPAGKVV
+2182 
-2194 LQAFWKV
+2194 
-2201 HNDIESN
+2201 
-2208 TQLVNSGS
+2208 
-2216 GQINDEVVP
+2216 
-2225 TPDRTIVTYKQD
+2225 

-2259 IVTARVDMT
+2259 VVTARVDMT
-2268 LPKGENLAKPLDKI
+2268 LPKEENLAKPLDKI

-2314 IHVENGRVVATRKD
+2314 IHVENGKVVATRKD

-2342 MKATLKANETLN
+2342 MKATLKANEALN

-2364 NVNDSKVSTV
+2364 NVNDNKVSTV
-2374 NRLAFNRLFT
+2374 NRLAFSRLFA
-2384 KSFITSNL
+2384 KSFITSNI
-2392 AVTSDNNIKSQI
+2392 AVINDNNIKSQI

-2507 NTPSITTYT
+2507 NTPSITTYN

-2543 QVSMTLPD
+2543 QVNMTLPD
-2551 QSKLINKLS
+2551 QTKLINKLS

-2566 DYSKFADKVDYKSAK
+2566 DYSKFAKLVDYKSAK

-2591 EYTIKNANGHVT
+2591 EYSIKNANGHVT

-2635 VNGGSGTL
+2635 VNAGSGTL

-2649 TNTPSIW
+2649 TNTPSIT
-2656 TYTPDGEKHWVL
+2656 TYTPDGEKHWVI

-2682 KAVAQVSIDL
+2682 KAVAQVSVDL

-2719 LDSAKVLEN
+2719 LDNAKVLEN

-2738 TNKDGKVIA
+2738 TNKDGKVVA
-2747 TRKDAA
+2747 TRKEAA

-2768 NNGIENATALHNK
+2768 NNGVENATALHNK

-2798 VVFTPKAHKDVELGG
+2798 VVFTPQAHKDVELGG

-2825 SLILT
+2825 SLILN

-2992 LAKFKGIK
+2992 LSKFKGIK

-3011 FVDDYPEEALDV
+3011 FVDDYPEKALDV

-3028 TYKTVDGK
+3028 TSKTVDGK

-3051 VPDNVAT
+3051 VPSDVA
-3058 ALKANG
+3058 AVLKANN
-3064 ITPSGAFVLI
+3064 ITPKGAFVLI
-3074 SADDPAQFF
+3074 SADNPAQFF

-3091 NIVVNA
+3091 NITVNA
-3097 PMKVKEG
+3097 PMKVKAG
-3104 FAGKYQNKAWQLTF
+3104 FAGKYENKAWQLTF
-3118 GQGEATDV
+3118 GQGEATDI

-3177 IYEYKWVDDYDE
+3177 IYEYKWIDDYDQ

-3203 VDVTLKDGTVLKAG
+3203 VDVALKDGTVLKAG

-3247 DFDKSGFAADIL
+3247 DFDKGGFAADIL

-3292 PEPKVPETP
+3292 PEPKTPETP
-3301 ATPKTPETPS
+3301 ATPQTPTTTPS
-3311 VPVAQTQTP
+3311 ASVTTPQTP

-3333 APKAPETGALPQT
+3333 SKAPESPALPQM
-3346 GEANDT
+3346 GETNDT
-3352 LAEEVVGFAAI
+3352 LAEEIVGFAAI

-3374 KKRED
+3374 KKRKD

>member
-1 MTETKLHYKLYKTK
+1 MVSKNNMMLLENKQNRKNMRYGIRKFSS
-15 HGWVTATIAA
+15 GTA
-25 TALAI
+25 
-30 PVIGGSVTSHAS
+30 SVLLGFTVAGTVMMMANHEEAS
-42 ADTTATTGTQTV
+42 ADTVGTQ
-54 TSGSNAVTATTA
+54 SNTNSLSSTTQN
-66 SATSVTS
+66 TSVPI
-73 NTQSV
+73 QS
-78 TPDSSK
+78 PKSQD
-84 LDQAVQNAKAT
+84 VQNAVNNAVKQGVQVTQNNSQTIVAHNTTEVQQAQQRVSQANQQQADRINAVAQQQKQLNDQYAKAKADYDT
-95 ANVTVNQTPTQTV
+95 SQANSKDATTVNKQNSDKLQAAVQAAKAAGVQVTQNQTQTL
-108 TGSTVAEAKQ
+108 T
-118 KAEQDYQN
+118 
-126 QATQINQKV
+126 
-135 ANQKANNDATN
+135 ATN
-146 AANSFNMDNSK
+146 STYNSVKQDVNNKYNQQVSSLKSITDAQKDLNNRYNSA
-157 KRELD
+157 RSDAQNLNSDSNSTRNSLD
-162 QAVQNA
+162 SAIRNA
-168 KSTAN
+168 KSTN
-173 VNVKQTQTQIY
+173 GVKLIDD
-184 NTGVSGV
+184 G
-191 ENTKNKINNDYST
+191 
-204 QINNINQAVS
+204 
-214 TQKAKNDAY
+214 
-223 NKAVAE
+223 
-229 ANTLN
+229 
-234 STADTTRKK
+234 TRN
-243 LDDAIKAAQAVKGVT
+243 VT
-258 VIDGGTTT
+258 VD
-266 ATVSVSD
+266 VNNYNS
-273 FEAKKKQIQDQN
+273 KKAEIERDN
-285 TQQTNDINA
+285 RQQTDSINS
-294 QIQQYKSDLQNYLNK
+294 QVQQYKQKLDEYNQKLNQAGKNVVDSRSVIQSLVIESDTNAKLVLGNVQGSNNYYKDGNQKLNGKEDFGPGYTVWYTSNKNVSFDAIWTNLNK
-309 INNNSSVVS
+309 I
-318 SNEIIQNLTLANE
+318 
-331 WDAKVS
+331 S
-337 YQVTGNNIKQSSQTL
+337 YKG
-352 KTGDTAYGHGIS
+352 
-364 IPQGKQ
+364 
-370 ITLTNFISDHPQT
+370 
-383 FKVIATFTGLKNSS
+383 
-397 YQSRKITKLVEVYT
+397 RKITKLAMHF
-411 ITPNTSS
+411 
-418 RENALGI
+418 NADTYDSNGDHYILI
-425 YSDPTNGFEETNSKV
+425 SQNPYNGFMLQGFYLNELTMNMYYDNGEKV
-440 NVSYEFYY
+440 TF
-448 EDGTPVNFKKG
+448 EDG
-459 TAYLALGSLN
+459 TAYLAVASLN
-469 NYQNGQ
+469 TYKDRVRWGQ
-475 DHYEYAK
+475 ETTR
-482 VISGGKALGLAG
+482 VISGGKALALYG
-494 SSVSVHNGNTLY
+494 SSVSYHNGNSLY
-506 STYPNTARESEY
+506 SNKANSNDATGKDRAVLGNWDYSPSDVYPNETELTNANIPDNWDSSTSPDRYY
-518 GADSHYNTNPQ
+518 GAGLIALSGDTLKLNIFVNHDGMPSDSHPWNGQWFN
-529 HSPDFDKYYGWDTG
+529 
-543 WVNSKAF
+543 
-550 YGSGLVSLEGS
+550 
-561 KYTFEVG
+561 VG
-568 VDGEKYFTTD
+568 
-578 ELRNNLPA
+578 
-586 NHLWYNM
+586 
-593 ATVIPRTDIQKPEL
+593 TVIPETPDINKPEL
-607 TVRYKHTNV
+607 TLHYHHTNV
-616 ALEKPT
+616 ALEPPT
-622 PIDVTYH
+622 PLKANYTEYVISTTPPKTPPTGPDVRH
-629 YDRMNPASIEDRTDI
+629 
-644 SYHYNKI
+644 
-651 SVPIPN
+651 
-657 PTKKADKEGKTLIAG
+657 L
-672 DESTQHISQ
+672 STS
-681 YTGVNQKLDKFAVG
+681 
-695 DAIQYTNDDRLP
+695 YTNYNI
-707 VNFDLSKWTVTTS
+707 VYQATS
-720 NGTNVT
+720 
-726 AQGKFTQYDKTFEG
+726 DK
-740 KKYHVVSWSPTNV
+740 N
-753 SSLKDNETYTLNT
+753 
-766 VLKTLNDGIT
+766 
-776 DGEIDRAVGG
+776 
-786 GDGVTFGEAHGY
+786 
-798 DEFNPTTDKAW
+798 W
-809 KEGSQTVNGKIEINE
+809 KEGSQTVNGKMEINE

-830 VTMTMPDPAKLAN
+830 VDMTVPSPSTVNGKLTHVS
-843 KLSNVAITDN
+843 LTDN
-853 YSKFANLVTVTGA
+853 YSRFAKFVTVTGA

-874 ATSDYTIVNNN
+874 ATADYAITNANNA
-885 KVVTATRKNPAT
+885 VTATRKNPAEV
-897 ANGGTVSLVVDF
+897 NGGTVSLVVDF

-954 GNQVVDGKTY
+954 GSQVVDGKTY
-964 INNDIVTTQVDM
+964 INDDIVTTKVDM
-976 NLPDPKQLAKTLSYV
+976 DLPDPKQLAKTLSYV
-991 SIGDN
+991 GVTDD
-996 YRDFADKTVLQS
+996 YRDFKDKAVLQS
-1008 YKVFENGTDVTSQYT
+1008 YKVLENGTDVTSQYT
-1023 ITNQDG
+1023 VINFAG
-1029 ILQAVRK
+1029 LLQAVRK
-1036 NAATTPGGK
+1036 NAATTPAGK
-1045 VSLIATFAIN
+1045 VSLIATFTVN
-1055 HDVKSGTK
+1055 HDVKSGTTF
-1063 LTNRGFGRINN
+1063 TNRGSGRINN

-1123 KDSLAKALTDV
+1123 RDSLAKALTDV
-1134 TLVDDYSDY
+1134 TLVDNYSDY

-1157 NTDVTSQYNI
+1157 GTDVTSQYTI

-1194 FKLNSN
+1194 FRLNN
-1200 LPSGTKL
+1200 NVPSGTKL

-1237 WVEGSQKVDGKTY
+1237 WVEGSQTVDGKTY
-1250 IDGDTIHGQ
+1250 IANDIVHGQ
-1259 VTMTL
+1259 VSMTL
-1264 PDKNT
+1264 PDPKT
-1269 LAKALSTVQVI
+1269 LATPLKNITVV
-1280 DDYSKFA
+1280 DDYRNFMNK
-1287 KMVDYKS
+1287 VDYQS

-1300 GKDVTSEYNIS
+1300 GKDVTSQYTIT
-1311 NAYGQVVATR
+1311 NANGQVTATR
-1321 KNATATPSGNVT
+1321 KNASAAPAGKVQ
-1333 LNVTWTIHK
+1333 LNVNWHIHS
-1342 DVPSGTQL
+1342 DVASGTTL
-1350 VNSGSGRINSHTVP
+1350 VNAGSGRINSHTVP
-1364 TPDRNIVTYKQDGLK
+1364 TPNRNIVTYKQDTLK
-1379 DWINSQGQ
+1379 NWINSQKQ
-1387 IVNGKTYIDNDT
+1387 IVNDKTVINSDV
-1399 VHAKLVMT
+1399 VHGQIEMT
-1407 LPDPKA
+1407 LPDPTK
-1413 LATPLTKVQLDDN
+1413 LANKLSKVEIVDD
-1426 YTNFAKLVDYQS
+1426 YSNFADKVYYSS
-1438 AQVLENG
+1438 ADVLENG
-1445 TDVTSQYTITNANGH
+1445 KNVTSQYNIVNANGH
-1460 VIATRKDASK
+1460 VTATRKDPAT
-1470 TPGGNVEFRVN
+1470 TPAGKVVLISN
-1481 FKIHTDVPSGTT
+1481 FQVRAEVKSGTE
-1493 LMNSGEVTLNSETV
+1493 LVNKGYGTLNTETIKTNS
-1507 PTPTP
+1507 PK
-1512 NIVTYKP
+1512 IVTFVQ

-1529 QVVDGKTYIANDVV
+1529 QVVDGKTYIANDIV
-1543 NGQVTMTLPEPSKL
+1543 NGQVTMTLPDPTKL
-1557 AEKLKHVSVTDDY
+1557 AEKLHKVTVADNY
-1570 SKFASLVD
+1570 SGFADKVD

-1593 LYTITNS
+1593 LYTITNADK
-1600 NGHVTAT
+1600 HVTAT
-1607 RKDAS
+1607 RKDPAS
-1612 TTPAG
+1612 TPGG
-1617 KVTLNVHWRIH
+1617 KVTLNVHWRVH
-1628 KDVKSGTQLVNSG
+1628 KDVKSGTELVNAG
-1641 NGRINDET
+1641 YGLINEEL
-1649 VPTPNRNIVTFKQD
+1649 VPTPDRTIVTFKQD

-1678 KTYIDNDTVHAK
+1678 KTYIDNDMIHAK

-1698 KALATPLTK
+1698 KALAKTLTK
-1707 VQLDDNYSNFAKLVD
+1707 VQLDDNYTNFAKLVD

-1727 VFENGTD
+1727 VFENGND
-1734 VTSQYNIVNNNG
+1734 VTSQYTITNANG

-1757 TPGGKVEFKV
+1757 TPSGKVEFKV

-1778 TTLMNSG
+1778 TTLMNYG

-1799 NIVTYKPDTDKHWV
+1799 NVVTYKPNTDKHWV
-1813 EGTQVVDGKTY
+1813 EGSQVVDGKTY
-1824 IDNDFVHGQVTM
+1824 IANDFVHGQVTM

-1864 DYKSAQVL
+1864 DYQSAQVL
-1872 ENGKDVTDQYNITN
+1872 ENSKDVTSQYNISN

-1895 KDASTTPNGS
+1895 KDAATAPNGS

-1920 GTVFVNGG
+1920 NTVFVNGG

-2194 LQAFWKV
+2194 LQAFWRV

-2314 IHVENGRVVATRKD
+2314 IHIENGRVVATRKD

-2342 MKATLKANETLN
+2342 MKATLKANKALN
-2354 VNDLVHTASA
+2354 VNDLVHTASV
-2364 NVNDSKVSTV
+2364 NVNDSKLFTV
-2374 NRLAFNRLFT
+2374 NRLAFNRLFAR
-2384 KSFITSNL
+2384 SFIASNL

-2566 DYSKFADKVDYKSAK
+2566 DYSKFAKLVDYKSAK

-2682 KAVAQVSIDL
+2682 KAVAQVSVDL

-2825 SLILT
+2825 SLILN

-2922 LVVKVKGDAQKIT
+2922 LVVKVKGDAQKIN
-2935 NKATVLTNDNV
+2935 NKATVLTNNNV
-2946 TETNEVSVDTPA
+2946 TETNKVSVETPS

-3051 VPDNVAT
+3051 VPENVAT

-3064 ITPSGAFVLI
+3064 ITPNGAFVLI

-3118 GQGEATDV
+3118 GQGEATDI

-3333 APKAPETGALPQT
+3333 APKAPESPALPQMGDESDSKAT
-3346 GEANDT
+3346 AVG
-3352 LAEEVVGFAAI
+3352 LALLGIGLV
-3363 VAALGMAGTSL
+3363 GMAAMPL
-3374 KKRED
+3374 DRKRYGLERSSKEK

>member
-30 PVIGGSVTSHAS
+30 PIISGSVTNHAS

-66 SATSVTS
+66 SATSATS

-84 LDQAVQNAKAT
+84 LDQAVQNAKST

-118 KAEQDYQN
+118 KAEQDYSS
-126 QATQINQKV
+126 QAATINQKV

-146 AANSFNMDNSK
+146 AANSFNMDNAK

-173 VNVKQTQTQIY
+173 VTVNQTQTQIY
-184 NTGVSGV
+184 NTNASGV

-214 TQKAKNDAY
+214 AQKAKNDAY

-234 STADTTRKK
+234 KSTADTTRKN

-258 VIDGGTTT
+258 LIDDGTSTS
-266 ATVSVSD
+266 TVSVSD

-285 TQQTNDINA
+285 TQQANSINA
-294 QIQQYKSDLQNYLNK
+294 QIQQYKDIYTKWEKDNQQFL
-309 INNNSSVVS
+309 
-318 SNEIIQNLTLANE
+318 EA
-331 WDAKVS
+331 AAA
-337 YQVTGNNIKQSSQTL
+337 
-352 KTGDTAYGHGIS
+352 KTGWSVQQVLDFL
-364 IPQGKQ
+364 GKD
-370 ITLTNFISDHPQT
+370 LP
-383 FKVIATFTGLKNSS
+383 
-397 YQSRKITKLVEVYT
+397 
-411 ITPNTSS
+411 
-418 RENALGI
+418 
-425 YSDPTNGFEETNSKV
+425 
-440 NVSYEFYY
+440 NVSYVSAGSNMTF
-448 EDGTPVNFKKG
+448 DK
-459 TAYLALGSLN
+459 GSLQSFSQSELNSILSNPKVDPGLKGYISSKAYGNLYKLSQGVSWKYN
-469 NYQNGQ
+469 NAFTDTKSGKSV
-475 DHYEYAK
+475 DLK
-482 VISGGKALGLAG
+482 VTVQGLGLD
-494 SSVSVHNGNTLY
+494 Y
-506 STYPNTARESEY
+506 SGRY
-518 GADSHYNTNPQ
+518 GLP
-529 HSPDFDKYYGWDTG
+529 PMIM
-543 WVNSKAF
+543 V
-550 YGSGLVSLEGS
+550 
-561 KYTFEVG
+561 
-568 VDGEKYFTTD
+568 GEKYIGSDVAGIGAVKYGLTFLEHGTNTPINITSLIGVGD
-578 ELRNNLPA
+578 VDAKQSVAVYNATSALRGSENKNYSGDDYLGSINTNGIDDFSEGKNTQYQSWFLVPNSSTISYVFSAADPAWGNVAPDGSGFMGFYHQNLGGIPLPIK
-586 NHLWYNM
+586 NTPPTPPTVKYN
-593 ATVIPRTDIQKPEL
+593 
-607 TVRYKHTNV
+607 HTNV

-622 PIDVTYH
+622 PTEVTYH
-629 YDRMNPASIEDRTDI
+629 YDTIMPATIPGGTPI
-644 SYHYNKI
+644 SYHYNEI

-695 DAIQYTNDDRLP
+695 DAIQYTNDGRLP
-707 VNFDLSKWTVTTS
+707 VSFDLSRWTVTTS
-720 NGTNVT
+720 NGANVT

-798 DEFNPTTDKAW
+798 DEFNPTTDK
-809 KEGSQTVNGKIEINE
+809 
-824 DIAHAK
+824 
-830 VTMTMPDPAKLAN
+830 
-843 KLSNVAITDN
+843 
-853 YSKFANLVTVTGA
+853 
-866 NVYENERN
+866 
-874 ATSDYTIVNNN
+874 
-885 KVVTATRKNPAT
+885 
-897 ANGGTVSLVVDF
+897 
-909 KVNPDVPSGTK
+909 
-920 LVNSGS
+920 
-926 GTINTQTVPTP
+926 
-937 DAQIVTFT
+937 
-945 QKPTKHWIE
+945 
-954 GNQVVDGKTY
+954 
-964 INNDIVTTQVDM
+964 
-976 NLPDPKQLAKTLSYV
+976 
-991 SIGDN
+991 
-996 YRDFADKTVLQS
+996 
-1008 YKVFENGTDVTSQYT
+1008 
-1023 ITNQDG
+1023 
-1029 ILQAVRK
+1029 
-1036 NAATTPGGK
+1036 
-1045 VSLIATFAIN
+1045 
-1055 HDVKSGTK
+1055 
-1063 LTNRGFGRINN
+1063 
-1074 HTVDTNTPQI
+1074 
-1084 VTFKQDTS
+1084 
-1092 KHWVEGSQVVDDKTY
+1092 
-1107 INEDM
+1107 
-1112 VHGQVTMTLPN
+1112 
-1123 KDSLAKALTDV
+1123 
-1134 TLVDDYSDY
+1134 
-1143 ANKVSYVN
+1143 
-1151 AQVFEN
+1151 
-1157 NTDVTSQYNI
+1157 
-1167 TNAGNKITA
+1167 
-1176 TRKNPGATP
+1176 
-1185 SGSVRLVAN
+1185 
-1194 FKLNSN
+1194 
-1200 LPSGTKL
+1200 
-1207 INRGS
+1207 
-1212 GRINN
+1212 
-1217 NTVNTNEAKILTY
+1217 
-1230 VQSTDKH
+1230 H

-1264 PDKNT
+1264 PDKNS
-1269 LAKALSTVQVI
+1269 LAKALSTVQII

-1287 KMVDYKS
+1287 DKVDYKS

-1321 KNATATPSGNVT
+1321 KNAGATPSGNVV

-1342 DVPSGTQL
+1342 DVKSGTQL

-1364 TPDRNIVTYKQDGLK
+1364 TPDRNIVTYKQD
-1379 DWINSQGQ
+1379 
-1387 IVNGKTYIDNDT
+1387 
-1399 VHAKLVMT
+1399 
-1407 LPDPKA
+1407 
-1413 LATPLTKVQLDDN
+1413 
-1426 YTNFAKLVDYQS
+1426 
-1438 AQVLENG
+1438 
-1445 TDVTSQYTITNANGH
+1445 
-1460 VIATRKDASK
+1460 
-1470 TPGGNVEFRVN
+1470 
-1481 FKIHTDVPSGTT
+1481 
-1493 LMNSGEVTLNSETV
+1493 
-1507 PTPTP
+1507 
-1512 NIVTYKP
+1512 
-1519 DTDKHWVEGS
+1519 
-1529 QVVDGKTYIANDVV
+1529 
-1543 NGQVTMTLPEPSKL
+1543 
-1557 AEKLKHVSVTDDY
+1557 
-1570 SKFASLVD
+1570 
-1578 YQSAQVLENGKDVTS
+1578 
-1593 LYTITNS
+1593 
-1600 NGHVTAT
+1600 
-1607 RKDAS
+1607 
-1612 TTPAG
+1612 
-1617 KVTLNVHWRIH
+1617 
-1628 KDVKSGTQLVNSG
+1628 
-1641 NGRINDET
+1641 
-1649 VPTPNRNIVTFKQD
+1649 
-1663 GLKDWLNSQN
+1663 
-1673 QVVNG
+1673 
-1678 KTYIDNDTVHAK
+1678 
-1690 LAMNLPDP
+1690 
-1698 KALATPLTK
+1698 
-1707 VQLDDNYSNFAKLVD
+1707 
-1722 YVSSQ
+1722 
-1727 VFENGTD
+1727 
-1734 VTSQYNIVNNNG
+1734 
-1746 HVIATRKDASK
+1746 
-1757 TPGGKVEFKV
+1757 
-1767 NFKIHTDVPSG
+1767 
-1778 TTLMNSG
+1778 
-1785 EVTLNTETIPTPTP
+1785 
-1799 NIVTYKPDTDKHWV
+1799 
-1813 EGTQVVDGKTY
+1813 
-1824 IDNDFVHGQVTM
+1824 
-1836 TLPDPT
+1836 
-1842 KLAEKLKHVS
+1842 
-1852 VTDDYSRFAKMV
+1852 
-1864 DYKSAQVL
+1864 
-1872 ENGKDVTDQYNITN
+1872 
-1886 ANGKVVATR
+1886 
-1895 KDASTTPNGS
+1895 
-1905 VTLNVTWRIHTDVKS
+1905 
-1920 GTVFVNGG
+1920 
-1928 DGRINDETV
+1928 
-1937 PTPDR
+1937 
-1942 NIVTYKQDG
+1942 
-1951 FKDWI
+1951 
-1956 NSQNQVVNDKTYIDN
+1956 
-1971 DVIHAKLVTTLPNPK
+1971 
-1986 ALATPLTKVQLDDD
+1986 
-2000 YTSYAKMVDYVGA
+2000 
-2013 RVLENGTDVTNQYNI
+2013 
-2028 VNANGHV
+2028 
-2035 TATRKDPSK
+2035 
-2044 APNGNAELRVDF
+2044 
-2056 RIHTD
+2056 
-2061 VPSGTKLF
+2061 
-2069 NSGSVT
+2069 
-2075 LNTETI
+2075 
-2081 PTPTPSVETYRQ
+2081 
-2093 DTDKHWVEGSQVV
+2093 
-2106 DGKTYI
+2106 
-2112 DGDNVSAQVSM
+2112 
-2123 TLPEPSKLAEKLKRV
+2123 
-2138 VVTDDFSKFAD
+2138 
-2149 KVDYKSAKVLEN
+2149 
-2161 GKDVTA
+2161 
-2167 QYDIKVANG
+2167 
-2176 KVIATR
+2176 
-2182 KDASTTPAGKVV
+2182 
-2194 LQAFWKV
+2194 
-2201 HNDIESN
+2201 
-2208 TQLVNSGS
+2208 
-2216 GQINDEVVP
+2216 
-2225 TPDRTIVTYKQD
+2225 

-2259 IVTARVDMT
+2259 VVTARVDMT
-2268 LPKGENLAKPLDKI
+2268 LPKEENLAKPLDKI

-2314 IHVENGRVVATRKD
+2314 IHVENGKVVATRKD

-2342 MKATLKANETLN
+2342 MKATLKANEALN

-2364 NVNDSKVSTV
+2364 NVNDNKVSTV
-2374 NRLAFNRLFT
+2374 NRLAFSRLFA
-2384 KSFITSNL
+2384 KSFITSNI
-2392 AVTSDNNIKSQI
+2392 AVINDNNIKSQI

-2507 NTPSITTYT
+2507 NTPSITTYN

-2543 QVSMTLPD
+2543 QVNMTLPD
-2551 QSKLINKLS
+2551 QTKLINKLS

-2566 DYSKFADKVDYKSAK
+2566 DYSKFAKLVDYKSAK

-2591 EYTIKNANGHVT
+2591 EYSIKNANGHVT

-2635 VNGGSGTL
+2635 VNAGSGTL

-2649 TNTPSIW
+2649 TNTPSIT

-2682 KAVAQVSIDL
+2682 KAVAQVSVDL

-2719 LDSAKVLEN
+2719 LDNAKVLEN

-2738 TNKDGKVIA
+2738 TNKDGKVVA
-2747 TRKDAA
+2747 TRKEAA

-2768 NNGIENATALHNK
+2768 NNGVENTTALHNK

-2798 VVFTPKAHKDVELGG
+2798 VVFTPQAHKDVELGG

-2825 SLILT
+2825 SLILN

-2992 LAKFKGIK
+2992 LSKFKGIK

-3011 FVDDYPEEALDV
+3011 FVDDYPEKALDV

-3028 TYKTVDGK
+3028 TSKTVDGK

-3051 VPDNVAT
+3051 VPSDVA
-3058 ALKANG
+3058 AVLKANN
-3064 ITPSGAFVLI
+3064 ITPKGAFVLI
-3074 SADDPAQFF
+3074 SADNPAQFF

-3091 NIVVNA
+3091 NITVNA
-3097 PMKVKEG
+3097 PMKVKAG
-3104 FAGKYQNKAWQLTF
+3104 FAGKYENKAWQLTF
-3118 GQGEATDV
+3118 GQGEATDI

-3177 IYEYKWVDDYDE
+3177 IYEYKWIDDYDQ

-3203 VDVTLKDGTVLKAG
+3203 VDVALKDGTVLKTG

-3247 DFDKSGFAADIL
+3247 DFDKGGFAADIL

-3292 PEPKVPETP
+3292 PEPKTPETP
-3301 ATPKTPETPS
+3301 ATPQTPTTTPS
-3311 VPVAQTQTP
+3311 ASVTTPQTP

-3333 APKAPETGALPQT
+3333 SKAPESPALPQM
-3346 GEANDT
+3346 GETNDT

-3374 KKRED
+3374 KKRKD

>member
-30 PVIGGSVTSHAS
+30 PIISGSVTNHAS

-66 SATSVTS
+66 SATSATS

-84 LDQAVQNAKAT
+84 LDQAVQNAKST

-118 KAEQDYQN
+118 QAEQDYSS
-126 QATQINQKV
+126 QAATINQKV

-146 AANSFNMDNSK
+146 AANSFNMDNAK

-173 VNVKQTQTQIY
+173 VTVNQTQTQIY
-184 NTGVSGV
+184 NTNASGV

-214 TQKAKNDAY
+214 AQKAKNDAY

-234 STADTTRKK
+234 KSTADTTRKN
-243 LDDAIKAAQAVKGVT
+243 LDDAIKVAQAVKGVT
-258 VIDGGTTT
+258 LIDDGTSTS
-266 ATVSVSD
+266 TVSVSD

-285 TQQTNDINA
+285 TQQANSINA
-294 QIQQYKSDLQNYLNK
+294 QIQQYKDIYTKWEKDNQQFL
-309 INNNSSVVS
+309 
-318 SNEIIQNLTLANE
+318 EA
-331 WDAKVS
+331 AAA
-337 YQVTGNNIKQSSQTL
+337 
-352 KTGDTAYGHGIS
+352 KTGWSVQQVLDFL
-364 IPQGKQ
+364 GKD
-370 ITLTNFISDHPQT
+370 LP
-383 FKVIATFTGLKNSS
+383 
-397 YQSRKITKLVEVYT
+397 
-411 ITPNTSS
+411 
-418 RENALGI
+418 
-425 YSDPTNGFEETNSKV
+425 
-440 NVSYEFYY
+440 NVSYVSAGSNMTF
-448 EDGTPVNFKKG
+448 DK
-459 TAYLALGSLN
+459 GSLQSFSQSELNSILSNPKVDPGLKGYISSKAYGNLYKLSQGVSWKYN
-469 NYQNGQ
+469 NAFTDTKSGKSV
-475 DHYEYAK
+475 DLK
-482 VISGGKALGLAG
+482 VTVQGLGLD
-494 SSVSVHNGNTLY
+494 Y
-506 STYPNTARESEY
+506 SGRY
-518 GADSHYNTNPQ
+518 GLP
-529 HSPDFDKYYGWDTG
+529 PMIM
-543 WVNSKAF
+543 V
-550 YGSGLVSLEGS
+550 
-561 KYTFEVG
+561 
-568 VDGEKYFTTD
+568 GEKYIGSDVAGIGAVKYGLTFLEHGTNTPINITSLIGVGD
-578 ELRNNLPA
+578 VDAKQSVAVYNATSALRGSENKNYSGDDYLGSINTNGIDDFSEGKNTQYQSWFLVPNSNTISYVFSAADPAWGNVAPDGSGFMGFYHQNLGGIPLPIK
-586 NHLWYNM
+586 NTPPTPPTVKYN
-593 ATVIPRTDIQKPEL
+593 
-607 TVRYKHTNV
+607 HTNV

-622 PIDVTYH
+622 PTEVTYH
-629 YDRMNPASIEDRTDI
+629 YDTIMPATIPGGTPI
-644 SYHYNKI
+644 SYHYNEI

-695 DAIQYTNDDRLP
+695 DAIQYTNDGRLP
-707 VNFDLSKWTVTTS
+707 VSFDLSRWNVTTS
-720 NGTNVT
+720 NGANVT

-798 DEFNPTTDKAW
+798 DEFNPTTDK
-809 KEGSQTVNGKIEINE
+809 
-824 DIAHAK
+824 
-830 VTMTMPDPAKLAN
+830 
-843 KLSNVAITDN
+843 
-853 YSKFANLVTVTGA
+853 
-866 NVYENERN
+866 
-874 ATSDYTIVNNN
+874 
-885 KVVTATRKNPAT
+885 
-897 ANGGTVSLVVDF
+897 
-909 KVNPDVPSGTK
+909 
-920 LVNSGS
+920 
-926 GTINTQTVPTP
+926 
-937 DAQIVTFT
+937 
-945 QKPTKHWIE
+945 
-954 GNQVVDGKTY
+954 
-964 INNDIVTTQVDM
+964 
-976 NLPDPKQLAKTLSYV
+976 
-991 SIGDN
+991 
-996 YRDFADKTVLQS
+996 
-1008 YKVFENGTDVTSQYT
+1008 
-1023 ITNQDG
+1023 
-1029 ILQAVRK
+1029 
-1036 NAATTPGGK
+1036 
-1045 VSLIATFAIN
+1045 
-1055 HDVKSGTK
+1055 
-1063 LTNRGFGRINN
+1063 
-1074 HTVDTNTPQI
+1074 
-1084 VTFKQDTS
+1084 
-1092 KHWVEGSQVVDDKTY
+1092 
-1107 INEDM
+1107 
-1112 VHGQVTMTLPN
+1112 
-1123 KDSLAKALTDV
+1123 
-1134 TLVDDYSDY
+1134 
-1143 ANKVSYVN
+1143 
-1151 AQVFEN
+1151 
-1157 NTDVTSQYNI
+1157 
-1167 TNAGNKITA
+1167 
-1176 TRKNPGATP
+1176 
-1185 SGSVRLVAN
+1185 
-1194 FKLNSN
+1194 
-1200 LPSGTKL
+1200 
-1207 INRGS
+1207 
-1212 GRINN
+1212 
-1217 NTVNTNEAKILTY
+1217 
-1230 VQSTDKH
+1230 H

-1264 PDKNT
+1264 PDKNS
-1269 LAKALSTVQVI
+1269 LAKVLSTVQII

-1287 KMVDYKS
+1287 DKVDYKS

-1321 KNATATPSGNVT
+1321 KNAGATPSGNVV

-1342 DVPSGTQL
+1342 DVKSGTQL

-1364 TPDRNIVTYKQDGLK
+1364 TPDRNIVTYKQD
-1379 DWINSQGQ
+1379 
-1387 IVNGKTYIDNDT
+1387 
-1399 VHAKLVMT
+1399 
-1407 LPDPKA
+1407 
-1413 LATPLTKVQLDDN
+1413 
-1426 YTNFAKLVDYQS
+1426 
-1438 AQVLENG
+1438 
-1445 TDVTSQYTITNANGH
+1445 
-1460 VIATRKDASK
+1460 
-1470 TPGGNVEFRVN
+1470 
-1481 FKIHTDVPSGTT
+1481 
-1493 LMNSGEVTLNSETV
+1493 
-1507 PTPTP
+1507 
-1512 NIVTYKP
+1512 
-1519 DTDKHWVEGS
+1519 
-1529 QVVDGKTYIANDVV
+1529 
-1543 NGQVTMTLPEPSKL
+1543 
-1557 AEKLKHVSVTDDY
+1557 
-1570 SKFASLVD
+1570 
-1578 YQSAQVLENGKDVTS
+1578 
-1593 LYTITNS
+1593 
-1600 NGHVTAT
+1600 
-1607 RKDAS
+1607 
-1612 TTPAG
+1612 
-1617 KVTLNVHWRIH
+1617 
-1628 KDVKSGTQLVNSG
+1628 
-1641 NGRINDET
+1641 
-1649 VPTPNRNIVTFKQD
+1649 
-1663 GLKDWLNSQN
+1663 
-1673 QVVNG
+1673 
-1678 KTYIDNDTVHAK
+1678 
-1690 LAMNLPDP
+1690 
-1698 KALATPLTK
+1698 
-1707 VQLDDNYSNFAKLVD
+1707 
-1722 YVSSQ
+1722 
-1727 VFENGTD
+1727 
-1734 VTSQYNIVNNNG
+1734 
-1746 HVIATRKDASK
+1746 
-1757 TPGGKVEFKV
+1757 
-1767 NFKIHTDVPSG
+1767 
-1778 TTLMNSG
+1778 
-1785 EVTLNTETIPTPTP
+1785 
-1799 NIVTYKPDTDKHWV
+1799 
-1813 EGTQVVDGKTY
+1813 
-1824 IDNDFVHGQVTM
+1824 
-1836 TLPDPT
+1836 
-1842 KLAEKLKHVS
+1842 
-1852 VTDDYSRFAKMV
+1852 
-1864 DYKSAQVL
+1864 
-1872 ENGKDVTDQYNITN
+1872 
-1886 ANGKVVATR
+1886 
-1895 KDASTTPNGS
+1895 
-1905 VTLNVTWRIHTDVKS
+1905 
-1920 GTVFVNGG
+1920 
-1928 DGRINDETV
+1928 
-1937 PTPDR
+1937 
-1942 NIVTYKQDG
+1942 
-1951 FKDWI
+1951 
-1956 NSQNQVVNDKTYIDN
+1956 
-1971 DVIHAKLVTTLPNPK
+1971 
-1986 ALATPLTKVQLDDD
+1986 
-2000 YTSYAKMVDYVGA
+2000 
-2013 RVLENGTDVTNQYNI
+2013 
-2028 VNANGHV
+2028 
-2035 TATRKDPSK
+2035 
-2044 APNGNAELRVDF
+2044 
-2056 RIHTD
+2056 
-2061 VPSGTKLF
+2061 
-2069 NSGSVT
+2069 
-2075 LNTETI
+2075 
-2081 PTPTPSVETYRQ
+2081 
-2093 DTDKHWVEGSQVV
+2093 
-2106 DGKTYI
+2106 
-2112 DGDNVSAQVSM
+2112 
-2123 TLPEPSKLAEKLKRV
+2123 
-2138 VVTDDFSKFAD
+2138 
-2149 KVDYKSAKVLEN
+2149 
-2161 GKDVTA
+2161 
-2167 QYDIKVANG
+2167 
-2176 KVIATR
+2176 
-2182 KDASTTPAGKVV
+2182 
-2194 LQAFWKV
+2194 
-2201 HNDIESN
+2201 
-2208 TQLVNSGS
+2208 
-2216 GQINDEVVP
+2216 
-2225 TPDRTIVTYKQD
+2225 

-2259 IVTARVDMT
+2259 VVTARVDMT
-2268 LPKGENLAKPLDKI
+2268 LPKEENLAKPLDKI

-2314 IHVENGRVVATRKD
+2314 IHVENGKVVATRKD

-2342 MKATLKANETLN
+2342 MKATLKANEALN

-2364 NVNDSKVSTV
+2364 NVNDNKVSTV
-2374 NRLAFNRLFT
+2374 NRLAFSRLFA
-2384 KSFITSNL
+2384 KSFITSNI
-2392 AVTSDNNIKSQI
+2392 AVINDNNIKSQI

-2507 NTPSITTYT
+2507 NTPSITTYN

-2543 QVSMTLPD
+2543 QVNMTLPD
-2551 QSKLINKLS
+2551 QTKLINKLS

-2566 DYSKFADKVDYKSAK
+2566 DYSKFAKLVDYKSAK

-2591 EYTIKNANGHVT
+2591 EYSIKNANGHVT

-2635 VNGGSGTL
+2635 VNAGSGTL

-2649 TNTPSIW
+2649 TNTPSIT
-2656 TYTPDGEKHWVL
+2656 TYTPDDEKHWVL

-2682 KAVAQVSIDL
+2682 KAVAQVSVDL

-2719 LDSAKVLEN
+2719 LDNAKVLEN

-2738 TNKDGKVIA
+2738 TNKDGKVVA
-2747 TRKDAA
+2747 TRKEAA

-2768 NNGIENATALHNK
+2768 NNGVENATALHNK

-2798 VVFTPKAHKDVELGG
+2798 VVFTPQTHKDVELGG

-2825 SLILT
+2825 SLILN

-2992 LAKFKGIK
+2992 LSKFKGIK

-3011 FVDDYPEEALDV
+3011 FVDDYPEKALDV

-3028 TYKTVDGK
+3028 TSKTVDGK

-3051 VPDNVAT
+3051 VPSDVA
-3058 ALKANG
+3058 AVLKANN
-3064 ITPSGAFVLI
+3064 ITPKGAFVLI
-3074 SADDPAQFF
+3074 SADNPAQFF

-3091 NIVVNA
+3091 NITVNA
-3097 PMKVKEG
+3097 PMKVKAG
-3104 FAGKYQNKAWQLTF
+3104 FAGKYENKAWQLTF
-3118 GQGEATDV
+3118 GQGEATDI

-3177 IYEYKWVDDYDE
+3177 IYEYKWIDDYDQ

-3203 VDVTLKDGTVLKAG
+3203 VDVALKDGTVLKAG

-3247 DFDKSGFAADIL
+3247 DFDKGGFAADIL

-3292 PEPKVPETP
+3292 PEPKTPETP
-3301 ATPKTPETPS
+3301 ATPQTPTTTPS
-3311 VPVAQTQTP
+3311 ASVTTPQTP

-3333 APKAPETGALPQT
+3333 SKAPESPALPQM
-3346 GEANDT
+3346 GETNDT

-3374 KKRED
+3374 KKRKD

>member
-1 MTETKLHYKLYKTK
+1 MVSKNNMMLLENKQNRKNMRYGIRKFSS
-15 HGWVTATIAA
+15 GTA
-25 TALAI
+25 
-30 PVIGGSVTSHAS
+30 SVLLGFTVAGTVMMMANHEEAS
-42 ADTTATTGTQTV
+42 ADTVGTQ
-54 TSGSNAVTATTA
+54 
-66 SATSVTS
+66 S
-73 NTQSV
+73 NTNGISSTTQNASVPIQS
-78 TPDSSK
+78 PKSQD
-84 LDQAVQNAKAT
+84 VQNAVNNAVKQGVQVTQNNSQTIVAHNTTEVQKAQQQVSQ
-95 ANVTVNQTPTQTV
+95 ANQQQADRINGVAQQQKQLNDQYAKDKAEYNAWQANTKDSTTVN
-108 TGSTVAEAKQ
+108 KQ
-118 KAEQDYQN
+118 NSDKL
-126 QATQINQKV
+126 QA
-135 ANQKANNDATN
+135 
-146 AANSFNMDNSK
+146 
-157 KRELD
+157 
-162 QAVQNA
+162 AVQAA
-168 KSTAN
+168 KAAGVQVTQN
-173 VNVKQTQTQIY
+173 QTQTLTSTNTTY
-184 NTGVSGV
+184 NRVKQDVNNKYDQQVSSLNSITDAQKDLNNRYNSAKVDAQNFNSDSNSTRNSLDSAIRNAKLTNGAKIIDDG
-191 ENTKNKINNDYST
+191 TKTITATMDNYNDKKAEIERDNKQQADDINAQLQQYKSELEKYQKNLNST
-204 QINNINQAVS
+204 QINTDLIKQELILGNEHS
-214 TQKAKNDAY
+214 
-223 NKAVAE
+223 AE
-229 ANTLN
+229 F
-234 STADTTRKK
+234 SYK
-243 LDDAIKAAQAVKGVT
+243 LLR
-258 VIDGGTTT
+258 
-266 ATVSVSD
+266 
-273 FEAKKKQIQDQN
+273 
-285 TQQTNDINA
+285 NDISVQTDSGPTPIMSKHTVYITSNN
-294 QIQQYKSDLQNYLNK
+294 QGNLNGDIIEITYTNLNK
-309 INNNSSVVS
+309 SSYKGKKIS
-318 SNEIIQNLTLANE
+318 KIIAIFSNEIQDTISTE
-331 WDAKVS
+331 PVS
-337 YQVTGNNIKQSSQTL
+337 LSIYSNP
-352 KTGDTAYGHGIS
+352 YHG
-364 IPQGKQ
+364 
-370 ITLTNFISDHPQT
+370 FWYW
-383 FKVIATFTGLKNSS
+383 NSS
-397 YQSRKITKLVEVYT
+397 SITVNYKYYDEDNNLINFDNTDNSWIT
-411 ITPNTSS
+411 I
-418 RENALGI
+418 
-425 YSDPTNGFEETNSKV
+425 
-440 NVSYEFYY
+440 
-448 EDGTPVNFKKG
+448 
-459 TAYLALGSLN
+459 GSLN
-469 NYQNGQ
+469 SGLGR
-475 DHYEYAK
+475 YEFAK
-482 VISGGKALGLAG
+482 LNSLRKVYSFKD
-494 SSVSVHNGNTLY
+494 SSVTIHNENTLY
-506 STYPNTARESEY
+506 S
-518 GADSHYNTNPQ
+518 
-529 HSPDFDKYYGWDTG
+529 DKANSIFSIIGSNWSDTTPVEQSNFPWGTDDWDTG
-543 WVNSKAF
+543 LDNRHAYYGAGVFNITGGSLNITYGTKRVNNNTSGTWATISTTIPK
-550 YGSGLVSLEGS
+550 GSGPEA
-561 KYTFEVG
+561 
-568 VDGEKYFTTD
+568 
-578 ELRNNLPA
+578 P
-586 NHLWYNM
+586 
-593 ATVIPRTDIQKPEL
+593 DIH
-607 TVRYKHTNV
+607 YHHTNV
-616 ALEKPT
+616 DLEKPT
-622 PIDVTYH
+622 PLKANYTEYEISLPKKD
-629 YDRMNPASIEDRTDI
+629 NPVHDE
-644 SYHYNKI
+644 
-651 SVPIPN
+651 PN
-657 PTKKADKEGKTLIAG
+657 
-672 DESTQHISQ
+672 
-681 YTGVNQKLDKFAVG
+681 LDHLPVS
-695 DAIQYTNDDRLP
+695 YTNYNI
-707 VNFDLSKWTVTTS
+707 VYQATS
-720 NGTNVT
+720 
-726 AQGKFTQYDKTFEG
+726 DK
-740 KKYHVVSWSPTNV
+740 N
-753 SSLKDNETYTLNT
+753 
-766 VLKTLNDGIT
+766 
-776 DGEIDRAVGG
+776 
-786 GDGVTFGEAHGY
+786 
-798 DEFNPTTDKAW
+798 W
-809 KEGSQTVNGKIEINE
+809 KEGSQTVNGKLEIN
-824 DIAHAK
+824 DDVAHAK
-830 VTMTMPDPAKLAN
+830 VDMTVPSPSTVNGKLTHVS
-843 KLSNVAITDN
+843 LTDN
-853 YSKFANLVTVTGA
+853 YSRFAKFVTVTGA

-874 ATSDYTIVNNN
+874 ATADYTITNANNT
-885 KVVTATRKNPAT
+885 VTATRKNPAEV
-897 ANGGTVSLVVDF
+897 NGGTVSLVVDF
-909 KVNPDVPSGTK
+909 KVNPDVPTGTK

-926 GTINTQTVPTP
+926 GTINTQVVPTP

-945 QKPTKHWIE
+945 QKTSKHWIE
-954 GNQVVDGKTY
+954 GSQVVDGKTY
-964 INNDIVTTQVDM
+964 INDDIVTTKVDM
-976 NLPDPKQLAKTLSYV
+976 DLPNPKQLAKTLSYV
-991 SIGDN
+991 SVTDD
-996 YRDFADKTVLQS
+996 YRDFKDKAVLQS
-1008 YKVFENGTDVTSQYT
+1008 YKVLENGTDVTSQYT
-1023 ITNQDG
+1023 VTNNDG
-1029 ILQAVRK
+1029 LLQAVRK
-1036 NAATTPGGK
+1036 NAATTPDGK
-1045 VSLIATFAIN
+1045 VSLIATFEVN
-1055 HDVKSGTK
+1055 HDVKSGTTF
-1063 LTNRGFGRINN
+1063 TNRGSGRINN

-1092 KHWVEGSQVVDDKTY
+1092 KHWIEGSQVVDDKTY

-1123 KDSLAKALTDV
+1123 RDSLAKALTDV

-1157 NTDVTSQYNI
+1157 GTDVTSQYTI

-1194 FKLNSN
+1194 FKLNN
-1200 LPSGTKL
+1200 NVPSGTKL

-1217 NTVNTNEAKILTY
+1217 STVNTNEAKILTY

-1237 WVEGSQKVDGKTY
+1237 WVEGSQTVDGKTY
-1250 IDGDTIHGQ
+1250 IANDVVHGQ
-1259 VTMTL
+1259 VSMTL
-1264 PDKNT
+1264 PDPKT
-1269 LAKALSTVQVI
+1269 LATPLKNITVV
-1280 DDYSKFA
+1280 DDYRNFMNK
-1287 KMVDYKS
+1287 VDYQS

-1300 GKDVTSEYNIS
+1300 GKDVTSQYTIA
-1311 NAYGQVVATR
+1311 NANGQVTATR
-1321 KNATATPSGNVT
+1321 KNASAAPAGKVQ
-1333 LNVTWTIHK
+1333 LNVNWRIHN
-1342 DVPSGTQL
+1342 DVASGTTL
-1350 VNSGSGRINSHTVP
+1350 VNAGSGRINDHTVP
-1364 TPDRNIVTYKQDGLK
+1364 TPNRNIVTFKQDGLK
-1379 DWINSQGQ
+1379 DWLNSQNQ
-1387 IVNGKTYIDNDT
+1387 VVNGKTYIDNDM
-1399 VHAKLVMT
+1399 VHAKLAMN
-1407 LPDPKA
+1407 LPDSKA

-1426 YTNFAKLVDYQS
+1426 YSNFAKLVDYVS
-1438 AQVLENG
+1438 SQVLENG
-1445 TDVTSQYTITNANGH
+1445 TDVTSQYNIVNNNGH
-1460 VIATRKDASK
+1460 VIATRKDAST
-1470 TPGGNVEFRVN
+1470 TPGGKVEFRVN
-1481 FKIHTDVPSGTT
+1481 FKIHADVPSGTT
-1493 LMNSGEVTLNSETV
+1493 LMNSGNVTLNTETI

-1543 NGQVTMTLPEPSKL
+1543 HGQVTMTLPEPSKL

-1593 LYTITNS
+1593 LYTISNT
-1600 NGHVTAT
+1600 NGHVIAT

-1612 TTPAG
+1612 TTPGG

-1678 KTYIDNDTVHAK
+1678 KTYIDNDMVHAK

-1707 VQLDDNYSNFAKLVD
+1707 VQLDDNYTSFAKLVD

-1734 VTSQYNIVNNNG
+1734 VTSQYTITNANG

-1757 TPGGKVEFKV
+1757 TPSGKVEFKV

-1778 TTLMNSG
+1778 TTLMNYG
-1785 EVTLNTETIPTPTP
+1785 EVTLNTEAIPTPTP

-1813 EGTQVVDGKTY
+1813 EGSQVVDGKTY
-1824 IDNDFVHGQVTM
+1824 IANDVVHGQVTM

-1872 ENGKDVTDQYNITN
+1872 ENGKDVTSQYTIAN
-1886 ANGKVVATR
+1886 ANGHVTATR
-1895 KDASTTPNGS
+1895 KDASTTPAGK
-1905 VTLNVTWRIHTDVKS
+1905 VTLNVHWRIHTDVKS
-1920 GTVFVNGG
+1920 STVFVNGG
-1928 DGRINDETV
+1928 NGRINDETV

-1971 DVIHAKLVTTLPNPK
+1971 DIVHAKLVTTLPNPK

-2013 RVLENGTDVTNQYNI
+2013 RVLENGTDVTSQYTI
-2028 VNANGHV
+2028 TNANGHV

-2259 IVTARVDMT
+2259 VVTARVDMT

-2342 MKATLKANETLN
+2342 MKATLKANKALN

-2374 NRLAFNRLFT
+2374 NRLAFNRLFAR
-2384 KSFITSNL
+2384 SFVASNL

-2516 QDTSKHWV
+2516 QNTNKHWV

-2566 DYSKFADKVDYKSAK
+2566 DYSKFAKLVDYKSAK

-2635 VNGGSGTL
+2635 VNGGYGTL

-2682 KAVAQVSIDL
+2682 KAVAQVSVDL

-2699 TPLNKLVLVDNYSDF
+2699 TPLSKLVLVDNYSDF

-2719 LDSAKVLEN
+2719 LDSTKVLEN

-2738 TNKDGKVIA
+2738 TNKDGKVVA

-2762 VTTFTI
+2762 ITTFTI
-2768 NNGIENATALHNK
+2768 NNGIENATVLYNK

-2791 EVPDTPI
+2791 KVPDSPI

-2813 DVKGDTENSVDG
+2813 DVKGDTEDSVNG
-2825 SLILT
+2825 SLILN

-2922 LVVKVKGDAQKIT
+2922 LVVKAKGDAQKIT

-3000 VTDQDLAKGFY
+3000 VTEQDLAKGFY

-3023 DPQTF
+3023 DTQTF

-3051 VPDNVAT
+3051 VPDNVAEV
-3058 ALKANG
+3058 LKANG

-3091 NIVVNA
+3091 NVIVNA

-3104 FAGKYQNKAWQLTF
+3104 FVGKYQNKAWQLTF
-3118 GQGEATDV
+3118 GQGEATDI
-3126 VSNNVPKIDP
+3126 VSNNVPKIDS

-3217 TDISNHVSQNIDTK
+3217 TDISNHVSQNIDTN

-3292 PEPKVPETP
+3292 PEPKEPETP

-3333 APKAPETGALPQT
+3333 APKAPESPALPQMGDESDSNAT
-3346 GEANDT
+3346 AVG
-3352 LAEEVVGFAAI
+3352 LALLGIGLV
-3363 VAALGMAGTSL
+3363 GMAAMPL
-3374 KKRED
+3374 DRKRYGLERSSKEK

>member
-30 PVIGGSVTSHAS
+30 PIISGSVTNHAS

-66 SATSVTS
+66 SATSATS

-84 LDQAVQNAKAT
+84 LDQAVQNAKST

-118 KAEQDYQN
+118 KAEQDYSS
-126 QATQINQKV
+126 QAATINQKV

-146 AANSFNMDNSK
+146 AANSFNMDNAK

-173 VNVKQTQTQIY
+173 VTVNQTQTQIY
-184 NTGVSGV
+184 NTNASGV

-214 TQKAKNDAY
+214 AQKAKNDAY

-234 STADTTRKK
+234 KSTANTTRKN

-258 VIDGGTTT
+258 LIDDGTSTS
-266 ATVSVSD
+266 TVSVSD

-285 TQQTNDINA
+285 TQQANSINA
-294 QIQQYKSDLQNYLNK
+294 QIQQYKDIYTKWEKDNQQFL
-309 INNNSSVVS
+309 
-318 SNEIIQNLTLANE
+318 EA
-331 WDAKVS
+331 AAA
-337 YQVTGNNIKQSSQTL
+337 
-352 KTGDTAYGHGIS
+352 KTGWSVQQVLDFL
-364 IPQGKQ
+364 GKD
-370 ITLTNFISDHPQT
+370 LP
-383 FKVIATFTGLKNSS
+383 
-397 YQSRKITKLVEVYT
+397 
-411 ITPNTSS
+411 
-418 RENALGI
+418 
-425 YSDPTNGFEETNSKV
+425 
-440 NVSYEFYY
+440 NVSYVSAGSNMTF
-448 EDGTPVNFKKG
+448 DK
-459 TAYLALGSLN
+459 GSLQSFSQSELNSILSNPKVDPGLKGYISSKAYGNLYKLSQGVSWKYN
-469 NYQNGQ
+469 NAFTDTKSGKSV
-475 DHYEYAK
+475 DLK
-482 VISGGKALGLAG
+482 VTVQGLGLD
-494 SSVSVHNGNTLY
+494 Y
-506 STYPNTARESEY
+506 SGRY
-518 GADSHYNTNPQ
+518 GLP
-529 HSPDFDKYYGWDTG
+529 PMIM
-543 WVNSKAF
+543 V
-550 YGSGLVSLEGS
+550 
-561 KYTFEVG
+561 
-568 VDGEKYFTTD
+568 GEKYIGSDIAGIGAVKYGLTFLEHGTNTPINITSLIGVGD
-578 ELRNNLPA
+578 VDAKQSVAVYNATSALRGSENKNYSGDDYLGSINTNGIDDFSEGKNTQYQSWFLVPNSSTISYVFSAADPAWGNVAPDGSGFMGFYHQNLGGIPLPIK
-586 NHLWYNM
+586 NTPPTPPTVKYN
-593 ATVIPRTDIQKPEL
+593 
-607 TVRYKHTNV
+607 HTNV

-622 PIDVTYH
+622 PTEVTYH
-629 YDRMNPASIEDRTDI
+629 YDTIMPATIPGGTPI
-644 SYHYNKI
+644 SYHYNEI

-695 DAIQYTNDDRLP
+695 DAIQYTNDGRLP
-707 VNFDLSKWTVTTS
+707 VSFDLSRWTVTTS
-720 NGTNVT
+720 NGANVT

-798 DEFNPTTDKAW
+798 DEFNPTTDK
-809 KEGSQTVNGKIEINE
+809 
-824 DIAHAK
+824 
-830 VTMTMPDPAKLAN
+830 
-843 KLSNVAITDN
+843 
-853 YSKFANLVTVTGA
+853 
-866 NVYENERN
+866 
-874 ATSDYTIVNNN
+874 
-885 KVVTATRKNPAT
+885 
-897 ANGGTVSLVVDF
+897 
-909 KVNPDVPSGTK
+909 
-920 LVNSGS
+920 
-926 GTINTQTVPTP
+926 
-937 DAQIVTFT
+937 
-945 QKPTKHWIE
+945 
-954 GNQVVDGKTY
+954 
-964 INNDIVTTQVDM
+964 
-976 NLPDPKQLAKTLSYV
+976 
-991 SIGDN
+991 
-996 YRDFADKTVLQS
+996 
-1008 YKVFENGTDVTSQYT
+1008 
-1023 ITNQDG
+1023 
-1029 ILQAVRK
+1029 
-1036 NAATTPGGK
+1036 
-1045 VSLIATFAIN
+1045 
-1055 HDVKSGTK
+1055 
-1063 LTNRGFGRINN
+1063 
-1074 HTVDTNTPQI
+1074 
-1084 VTFKQDTS
+1084 
-1092 KHWVEGSQVVDDKTY
+1092 
-1107 INEDM
+1107 
-1112 VHGQVTMTLPN
+1112 
-1123 KDSLAKALTDV
+1123 
-1134 TLVDDYSDY
+1134 
-1143 ANKVSYVN
+1143 
-1151 AQVFEN
+1151 
-1157 NTDVTSQYNI
+1157 
-1167 TNAGNKITA
+1167 
-1176 TRKNPGATP
+1176 
-1185 SGSVRLVAN
+1185 
-1194 FKLNSN
+1194 
-1200 LPSGTKL
+1200 
-1207 INRGS
+1207 
-1212 GRINN
+1212 
-1217 NTVNTNEAKILTY
+1217 
-1230 VQSTDKH
+1230 H

-1264 PDKNT
+1264 PDKNS
-1269 LAKALSTVQVI
+1269 LAKVLSTVQII

-1287 KMVDYKS
+1287 DKVDYKS

-1321 KNATATPSGNVT
+1321 KNAGATPSGNVV

-1342 DVPSGTQL
+1342 DVKSGTQL

-1364 TPDRNIVTYKQDGLK
+1364 TPDRNIVTYKQD
-1379 DWINSQGQ
+1379 
-1387 IVNGKTYIDNDT
+1387 
-1399 VHAKLVMT
+1399 
-1407 LPDPKA
+1407 
-1413 LATPLTKVQLDDN
+1413 
-1426 YTNFAKLVDYQS
+1426 
-1438 AQVLENG
+1438 
-1445 TDVTSQYTITNANGH
+1445 
-1460 VIATRKDASK
+1460 
-1470 TPGGNVEFRVN
+1470 
-1481 FKIHTDVPSGTT
+1481 
-1493 LMNSGEVTLNSETV
+1493 
-1507 PTPTP
+1507 
-1512 NIVTYKP
+1512 
-1519 DTDKHWVEGS
+1519 
-1529 QVVDGKTYIANDVV
+1529 
-1543 NGQVTMTLPEPSKL
+1543 
-1557 AEKLKHVSVTDDY
+1557 
-1570 SKFASLVD
+1570 
-1578 YQSAQVLENGKDVTS
+1578 
-1593 LYTITNS
+1593 
-1600 NGHVTAT
+1600 
-1607 RKDAS
+1607 
-1612 TTPAG
+1612 
-1617 KVTLNVHWRIH
+1617 
-1628 KDVKSGTQLVNSG
+1628 
-1641 NGRINDET
+1641 
-1649 VPTPNRNIVTFKQD
+1649 
-1663 GLKDWLNSQN
+1663 
-1673 QVVNG
+1673 
-1678 KTYIDNDTVHAK
+1678 
-1690 LAMNLPDP
+1690 
-1698 KALATPLTK
+1698 
-1707 VQLDDNYSNFAKLVD
+1707 
-1722 YVSSQ
+1722 
-1727 VFENGTD
+1727 
-1734 VTSQYNIVNNNG
+1734 
-1746 HVIATRKDASK
+1746 
-1757 TPGGKVEFKV
+1757 
-1767 NFKIHTDVPSG
+1767 
-1778 TTLMNSG
+1778 
-1785 EVTLNTETIPTPTP
+1785 
-1799 NIVTYKPDTDKHWV
+1799 
-1813 EGTQVVDGKTY
+1813 
-1824 IDNDFVHGQVTM
+1824 
-1836 TLPDPT
+1836 
-1842 KLAEKLKHVS
+1842 
-1852 VTDDYSRFAKMV
+1852 
-1864 DYKSAQVL
+1864 
-1872 ENGKDVTDQYNITN
+1872 
-1886 ANGKVVATR
+1886 
-1895 KDASTTPNGS
+1895 
-1905 VTLNVTWRIHTDVKS
+1905 
-1920 GTVFVNGG
+1920 
-1928 DGRINDETV
+1928 
-1937 PTPDR
+1937 
-1942 NIVTYKQDG
+1942 
-1951 FKDWI
+1951 
-1956 NSQNQVVNDKTYIDN
+1956 
-1971 DVIHAKLVTTLPNPK
+1971 
-1986 ALATPLTKVQLDDD
+1986 
-2000 YTSYAKMVDYVGA
+2000 
-2013 RVLENGTDVTNQYNI
+2013 
-2028 VNANGHV
+2028 
-2035 TATRKDPSK
+2035 
-2044 APNGNAELRVDF
+2044 
-2056 RIHTD
+2056 
-2061 VPSGTKLF
+2061 
-2069 NSGSVT
+2069 
-2075 LNTETI
+2075 
-2081 PTPTPSVETYRQ
+2081 
-2093 DTDKHWVEGSQVV
+2093 
-2106 DGKTYI
+2106 
-2112 DGDNVSAQVSM
+2112 
-2123 TLPEPSKLAEKLKRV
+2123 
-2138 VVTDDFSKFAD
+2138 
-2149 KVDYKSAKVLEN
+2149 
-2161 GKDVTA
+2161 
-2167 QYDIKVANG
+2167 
-2176 KVIATR
+2176 
-2182 KDASTTPAGKVV
+2182 
-2194 LQAFWKV
+2194 
-2201 HNDIESN
+2201 
-2208 TQLVNSGS
+2208 
-2216 GQINDEVVP
+2216 
-2225 TPDRTIVTYKQD
+2225 

-2259 IVTARVDMT
+2259 VVTARVDMT
-2268 LPKGENLAKPLDKI
+2268 LPKEENLAKPLDKI

-2314 IHVENGRVVATRKD
+2314 IHVENGKVVATRKD

-2342 MKATLKANETLN
+2342 MKATLKANEALN

-2364 NVNDSKVSTV
+2364 NVNDNKVSTV
-2374 NRLAFNRLFT
+2374 NRLAFSRLFA
-2384 KSFITSNL
+2384 KSFITSNI
-2392 AVTSDNNIKSQI
+2392 AVINDNNIKSQI

-2507 NTPSITTYT
+2507 NTPSITTYN

-2543 QVSMTLPD
+2543 QVNMTLPD
-2551 QSKLINKLS
+2551 QTKLINKLS

-2566 DYSKFADKVDYKSAK
+2566 DYSKFAKLVDYKSAK

-2591 EYTIKNANGHVT
+2591 EYSIKNANGHVT

-2635 VNGGSGTL
+2635 VNAGSGTL

-2649 TNTPSIW
+2649 TNTPSIT

-2682 KAVAQVSIDL
+2682 KAVAQVSVDL

-2719 LDSAKVLEN
+2719 LDNAKVLEN

-2738 TNKDGKVIA
+2738 TNKDGKVVA
-2747 TRKDAA
+2747 TRKEAA

-2768 NNGIENATALHNK
+2768 NNGVENATALHNK

-2798 VVFTPKAHKDVELGG
+2798 VVFTPQAHKDVELGG

-2825 SLILT
+2825 SLILN

-2992 LAKFKGIK
+2992 LSKFKGIK

-3011 FVDDYPEEALDV
+3011 FVDDYPEKALDV
-3023 DPQTF
+3023 NPQTF
-3028 TYKTVDGK
+3028 TSKTVDGK

-3051 VPDNVAT
+3051 VPSDVA
-3058 ALKANG
+3058 AVLKANN
-3064 ITPSGAFVLI
+3064 ITPKGAFVLI
-3074 SADDPAQFF
+3074 SADNPAQFF

-3091 NIVVNA
+3091 NITVNA
-3097 PMKVKEG
+3097 PMKVKAG
-3104 FAGKYQNKAWQLTF
+3104 FAGKYENKAWQLTF
-3118 GQGEATDV
+3118 GQGEATDI

-3177 IYEYKWVDDYDE
+3177 IYEYKWIDDYDQ

-3203 VDVTLKDGTVLKAG
+3203 VDVALKDGTVLKAG

-3247 DFDKSGFAADIL
+3247 DFDKGGFAADIL

-3292 PEPKVPETP
+3292 PEPKTPETP
-3301 ATPKTPETPS
+3301 ATPQTPTTTPS
-3311 VPVAQTQTP
+3311 ASVTTPQTP

-3333 APKAPETGALPQT
+3333 SKAPESPALPQM
-3346 GEANDT
+3346 GETNDT

-3374 KKRED
+3374 KKRKD

>member
-168 KSTAN
+168 KATAN
-173 VNVKQTQTQIY
+173 VSVKQTQTQIY

-243 LDDAIKAAQAVKGVT
+243 LDDAIKAAQVVKGVT

-285 TQQTNDINA
+285 TQQANSINA
-294 QIQQYKSDLQNYLNK
+294 QIQQYKNYYAKWENDNQQFIK
-309 INNNSSVVS
+309 AAATKTGWSVQQVLDFLG
-318 SNEIIQNLTLANE
+318 QNL
-331 WDAKVS
+331 
-337 YQVTGNNIKQSSQTL
+337 
-352 KTGDTAYGHGIS
+352 
-364 IPQGKQ
+364 P
-370 ITLTNFISDHPQT
+370 
-383 FKVIATFTGLKNSS
+383 
-397 YQSRKITKLVEVYT
+397 
-411 ITPNTSS
+411 
-418 RENALGI
+418 
-425 YSDPTNGFEETNSKV
+425 
-440 NVSYEFYY
+440 NVSYVSAGSNMTF
-448 EDGTPVNFKKG
+448 DKG
-459 TAYLALGSLN
+459 TLQSFSQNELNSILSNPKVDPGLKGYIASKAYGSLYKLEQGTTWKYN
-469 NYQNGQ
+469 NAFTDTKSGKSV
-475 DHYEYAK
+475 DLK
-482 VISGGKALGLAG
+482 VTVQGLGLD
-494 SSVSVHNGNTLY
+494 Y
-506 STYPNTARESEY
+506 SGRY
-518 GADSHYNTNPQ
+518 GLP
-529 HSPDFDKYYGWDTG
+529 PMIM
-543 WVNSKAF
+543 V
-550 YGSGLVSLEGS
+550 
-561 KYTFEVG
+561 
-568 VDGEKYFTTD
+568 GEKYIGSD
-578 ELRNNLPA
+578 VA
-586 NHLWYNM
+586 GIG
-593 ATVIPRTDIQKPEL
+593 A
-607 TVRYKHTNV
+607 VRYGLTFLEHGTNTPINITSLIGVGDVDAAQSVAVYNAVSALRGSENKDYSGTGYLGSINRNGVDDFSEGKNTQYQSWFLVPNSSTVSYVFSAADPAWGNGAPDGSGFMGFYHQNLGGIPLPIKSTPPTPPTIHYHHTNV

-622 PIDVTYH
+622 PTEVTYH

-695 DAIQYTNDDRLP
+695 DAIQYTNDGRLP
-707 VNFDLSKWTVTTS
+707 VSFDLSKWTVTTS

-874 ATSDYTIVNNN
+874 ATSEYTIVNNN

-954 GNQVVDGKTY
+954 GSQVVDGKTY

-976 NLPDPKQLAKTLSYV
+976 DLPDPKQLAKTLSYV

-1008 YKVFENGTDVTSQYT
+1008 YKVFENNTDVTGQYT

-1084 VTFKQDTS
+1084 VTFKQDTN

-1112 VHGQVTMTLPN
+1112 VHGQVEMTLPN

-1143 ANKVSYVN
+1143 ANKASYVN

-1157 NTDVTSQYNI
+1157 STDVTSEYNI
-1167 TNAGNKITA
+1167 VNANGKVTA

-1269 LAKALSTVQVI
+1269 LAKTLSTVQVI

-1287 KMVDYKS
+1287 NKVDYKS

-1300 GKDVTSEYNIS
+1300 GKDVTAQYNIS

-1321 KNATATPSGNVT
+1321 KDAAATPSGNVT

-1364 TPDRNIVTYKQDGLK
+1364 TPDRNIVTYKQDTLK
-1379 DWINSQGQ
+1379 NWINSQGQ
-1387 IVNGKTYIDNDT
+1387 IVNDKTVIDRD
-1399 VHAKLVMT
+1399 
-1407 LPDPKA
+1407 
-1413 LATPLTKVQLDDN
+1413 
-1426 YTNFAKLVDYQS
+1426 
-1438 AQVLENG
+1438 
-1445 TDVTSQYTITNANGH
+1445 I
-1460 VIATRKDASK
+1460 
-1470 TPGGNVEFRVN
+1470 
-1481 FKIHTDVPSGTT
+1481 
-1493 LMNSGEVTLNSETV
+1493 
-1507 PTPTP
+1507 
-1512 NIVTYKP
+1512 
-1519 DTDKHWVEGS
+1519 
-1529 QVVDGKTYIANDVV
+1529 
-1543 NGQVTMTLPEPSKL
+1543 
-1557 AEKLKHVSVTDDY
+1557 
-1570 SKFASLVD
+1570 
-1578 YQSAQVLENGKDVTS
+1578 
-1593 LYTITNS
+1593 
-1600 NGHVTAT
+1600 
-1607 RKDAS
+1607 
-1612 TTPAG
+1612 
-1617 KVTLNVHWRIH
+1617 
-1628 KDVKSGTQLVNSG
+1628 
-1641 NGRINDET
+1641 
-1649 VPTPNRNIVTFKQD
+1649 
-1663 GLKDWLNSQN
+1663 
-1673 QVVNG
+1673 
-1678 KTYIDNDTVHAK
+1678 
-1690 LAMNLPDP
+1690 
-1698 KALATPLTK
+1698 
-1707 VQLDDNYSNFAKLVD
+1707 
-1722 YVSSQ
+1722 
-1727 VFENGTD
+1727 
-1734 VTSQYNIVNNNG
+1734 
-1746 HVIATRKDASK
+1746 
-1757 TPGGKVEFKV
+1757 
-1767 NFKIHTDVPSG
+1767 
-1778 TTLMNSG
+1778 
-1785 EVTLNTETIPTPTP
+1785 
-1799 NIVTYKPDTDKHWV
+1799 
-1813 EGTQVVDGKTY
+1813 
-1824 IDNDFVHGQVTM
+1824 VHGQVEM

-1842 KLAEKLKHVS
+1842 KLANKLSKVE
-1852 VTDDYSRFAKMV
+1852 VVDDYSNFA
-1864 DYKSAQVL
+1864 D
-1872 ENGKDVTDQYNITN
+1872 
-1886 ANGKVVATR
+1886 KV
-1895 KDASTTPNGS
+1895 
-1905 VTLNVTWRIHTDVKS
+1905 I
-1920 GTVFVNGG
+1920 
-1928 DGRINDETV
+1928 
-1937 PTPDR
+1937 
-1942 NIVTYKQDG
+1942 
-1951 FKDWI
+1951 
-1956 NSQNQVVNDKTYIDN
+1956 
-1971 DVIHAKLVTTLPNPK
+1971 
-1986 ALATPLTKVQLDDD
+1986 
-2000 YTSYAKMVDYVGA
+2000 YTSA
-2013 RVLENGTDVTNQYNI
+2013 RVLENGTDVTSEYNI
-2028 VNANGHV
+2028 VNANGKV
-2035 TATRKDPSK
+2035 TATRKNPATTPGGK
-2044 APNGNAELRVDF
+2044 VVLIANLQV
-2056 RIHTD
+2056 HTD
-2061 VPSGTKLF
+2061 VKSGTELVNK
-2069 NSGSVT
+2069 GYGT

-2081 PTPTPSVETYRQ
+2081 ETNTPKIVTYKQ
-2093 DTDKHWVEGSQVV
+2093 DTDKHWTEGEQIV

-2112 DGDNVSAQVSM
+2112 DGDNVSAQISM
-2123 TLPEPSKLAEKLKRV
+2123 TLPDPTKLAEKLKNV
-2138 VVTDDFSKFAD
+2138 VIVDDYSKFAD

-2161 GKDVTA
+2161 GKDVTSD
-2167 QYDIKVANG
+2167 YNIKVAKQG
-2176 KVIATR
+2176 FVIASR
-2182 KDASTTPAGKVV
+2182 KDPSTTPGGKVV
-2194 LQAFWKV
+2194 LQVFWKV

-2208 TQLVNSGS
+2208 TQLVNSGL
-2216 GQINDEVVP
+2216 GQINDEPVP

-2259 IVTARVDMT
+2259 VVTARVDMT
-2268 LPKGENLAKPLDKI
+2268 LPKEENLAKPLDKI

-2342 MKATLKANETLN
+2342 MKATLKANEALN

-2364 NVNDSKVSTV
+2364 NVNDNKVSTV
-2374 NRLAFNRLFT
+2374 NKLAFSRLFA

-2425 NFAKYVNVKDA
+2425 NFAKYVTVKDA

-2486 PNGTILENHGS
+2486 PTGTILENHGS

-2516 QDTSKHWV
+2516 QDTNKHWV

-2566 DYSKFADKVDYKSAK
+2566 DYSKFAKLVDYKSAK

-2643 NKNTVP
+2643 NKNAVP

-2668 DNNVTDNKIYFSGD
+2668 DGNVTDSKIYFSGD
-2682 KAVAQVSIDL
+2682 KAVAQVSVDL

-2825 SLILT
+2825 SLILN

-2871 WVENDKGELEDVTSH
+2871 WIENDKGELEDVTSH

-2922 LVVKVKGDAQKIT
+2922 LVVKAKGDAQKIT

-3051 VPDNVAT
+3051 VPENVAT

-3064 ITPSGAFVLI
+3064 ITPNGAFVLI

-3118 GQGEATDV
+3118 GQGEATDI

-3231 TGSVEFSVD
+3231 TGSVGFSVD

-3273 YTNIINGQKFGS
+3273 YTNIINGQKFSS

-3333 APKAPETGALPQT
+3333 APKAPESPALPQT

>member
-30 PVIGGSVTSHAS
+30 PIISGSHAS

-66 SATSVTS
+66 SATSATS

-84 LDQAVQNAKAT
+84 LDQAVQNAKST

-118 KAEQDYQN
+118 KAEQDYSS
-126 QATQINQKV
+126 QAATINQKV

-146 AANSFNMDNSK
+146 AANSFNMDNAK

-173 VNVKQTQTQIY
+173 VTVNQTQTQIY
-184 NTGVSGV
+184 NTNASGV

-214 TQKAKNDAY
+214 AQKAKNDAY

-234 STADTTRKK
+234 KSTADTTRKN

-258 VIDGGTTT
+258 LIDDGTSTS
-266 ATVSVSD
+266 TVSVSD

-285 TQQTNDINA
+285 TQQANSINA
-294 QIQQYKSDLQNYLNK
+294 QIQQYKDIYTKWEKDNQQFL
-309 INNNSSVVS
+309 
-318 SNEIIQNLTLANE
+318 EA
-331 WDAKVS
+331 AAA
-337 YQVTGNNIKQSSQTL
+337 
-352 KTGDTAYGHGIS
+352 KTGWSVQQVLDFL
-364 IPQGKQ
+364 GKD
-370 ITLTNFISDHPQT
+370 LP
-383 FKVIATFTGLKNSS
+383 
-397 YQSRKITKLVEVYT
+397 
-411 ITPNTSS
+411 
-418 RENALGI
+418 
-425 YSDPTNGFEETNSKV
+425 
-440 NVSYEFYY
+440 NVSYVSAGSNMTF
-448 EDGTPVNFKKG
+448 DK
-459 TAYLALGSLN
+459 GSLQSFSQSELNSILSNPKVDPGLKGYVSSKAYGNLYKLSQGVSWKYN
-469 NYQNGQ
+469 NAFTDTKSGKSV
-475 DHYEYAK
+475 DLK
-482 VISGGKALGLAG
+482 VTVQGLGLD
-494 SSVSVHNGNTLY
+494 Y
-506 STYPNTARESEY
+506 SGRY
-518 GADSHYNTNPQ
+518 GLP
-529 HSPDFDKYYGWDTG
+529 PMIM
-543 WVNSKAF
+543 V
-550 YGSGLVSLEGS
+550 
-561 KYTFEVG
+561 
-568 VDGEKYFTTD
+568 GEKYIGSDVAGIGAVKYGLTFLEHGTNTPINITSLIGVGD
-578 ELRNNLPA
+578 VDAKQSVAVYNATSALRGSENKNYSGDDYLGSINTNGIDDFSEGKNTQYQSWFLVPNSSTISYVFSAADPAWGNVAPDGSGFMGFYHQNLGGIPLPIK
-586 NHLWYNM
+586 NTPPTPPTVKYN
-593 ATVIPRTDIQKPEL
+593 
-607 TVRYKHTNV
+607 HTNV

-622 PIDVTYH
+622 PTEVTYH
-629 YDRMNPASIEDRTDI
+629 YDTIMPATIPGGTPI
-644 SYHYNKI
+644 SYHYNEI

-695 DAIQYTNDDRLP
+695 DAIQYTNDGRLP
-707 VNFDLSKWTVTTS
+707 VSFDLSRWTVTTS
-720 NGTNVT
+720 NGANVT

-798 DEFNPTTDKAW
+798 DEFNPTTDK
-809 KEGSQTVNGKIEINE
+809 
-824 DIAHAK
+824 
-830 VTMTMPDPAKLAN
+830 
-843 KLSNVAITDN
+843 
-853 YSKFANLVTVTGA
+853 
-866 NVYENERN
+866 
-874 ATSDYTIVNNN
+874 
-885 KVVTATRKNPAT
+885 
-897 ANGGTVSLVVDF
+897 
-909 KVNPDVPSGTK
+909 
-920 LVNSGS
+920 
-926 GTINTQTVPTP
+926 
-937 DAQIVTFT
+937 
-945 QKPTKHWIE
+945 
-954 GNQVVDGKTY
+954 
-964 INNDIVTTQVDM
+964 
-976 NLPDPKQLAKTLSYV
+976 
-991 SIGDN
+991 
-996 YRDFADKTVLQS
+996 
-1008 YKVFENGTDVTSQYT
+1008 
-1023 ITNQDG
+1023 
-1029 ILQAVRK
+1029 
-1036 NAATTPGGK
+1036 
-1045 VSLIATFAIN
+1045 
-1055 HDVKSGTK
+1055 
-1063 LTNRGFGRINN
+1063 
-1074 HTVDTNTPQI
+1074 
-1084 VTFKQDTS
+1084 
-1092 KHWVEGSQVVDDKTY
+1092 
-1107 INEDM
+1107 
-1112 VHGQVTMTLPN
+1112 
-1123 KDSLAKALTDV
+1123 
-1134 TLVDDYSDY
+1134 
-1143 ANKVSYVN
+1143 
-1151 AQVFEN
+1151 
-1157 NTDVTSQYNI
+1157 
-1167 TNAGNKITA
+1167 
-1176 TRKNPGATP
+1176 
-1185 SGSVRLVAN
+1185 
-1194 FKLNSN
+1194 
-1200 LPSGTKL
+1200 
-1207 INRGS
+1207 
-1212 GRINN
+1212 
-1217 NTVNTNEAKILTY
+1217 
-1230 VQSTDKH
+1230 H

-1264 PDKNT
+1264 PDKNS
-1269 LAKALSTVQVI
+1269 LAKALSTVQII

-1287 KMVDYKS
+1287 DKVDYKS

-1321 KNATATPSGNVT
+1321 KNAGATPSGNVV

-1342 DVPSGTQL
+1342 DVKSGTQL

-1364 TPDRNIVTYKQDGLK
+1364 TPDRNIVTYKQD
-1379 DWINSQGQ
+1379 
-1387 IVNGKTYIDNDT
+1387 
-1399 VHAKLVMT
+1399 
-1407 LPDPKA
+1407 
-1413 LATPLTKVQLDDN
+1413 
-1426 YTNFAKLVDYQS
+1426 
-1438 AQVLENG
+1438 
-1445 TDVTSQYTITNANGH
+1445 
-1460 VIATRKDASK
+1460 
-1470 TPGGNVEFRVN
+1470 
-1481 FKIHTDVPSGTT
+1481 
-1493 LMNSGEVTLNSETV
+1493 
-1507 PTPTP
+1507 
-1512 NIVTYKP
+1512 
-1519 DTDKHWVEGS
+1519 
-1529 QVVDGKTYIANDVV
+1529 
-1543 NGQVTMTLPEPSKL
+1543 
-1557 AEKLKHVSVTDDY
+1557 
-1570 SKFASLVD
+1570 
-1578 YQSAQVLENGKDVTS
+1578 
-1593 LYTITNS
+1593 
-1600 NGHVTAT
+1600 
-1607 RKDAS
+1607 
-1612 TTPAG
+1612 
-1617 KVTLNVHWRIH
+1617 
-1628 KDVKSGTQLVNSG
+1628 
-1641 NGRINDET
+1641 
-1649 VPTPNRNIVTFKQD
+1649 
-1663 GLKDWLNSQN
+1663 
-1673 QVVNG
+1673 
-1678 KTYIDNDTVHAK
+1678 
-1690 LAMNLPDP
+1690 
-1698 KALATPLTK
+1698 
-1707 VQLDDNYSNFAKLVD
+1707 
-1722 YVSSQ
+1722 
-1727 VFENGTD
+1727 
-1734 VTSQYNIVNNNG
+1734 
-1746 HVIATRKDASK
+1746 
-1757 TPGGKVEFKV
+1757 
-1767 NFKIHTDVPSG
+1767 
-1778 TTLMNSG
+1778 
-1785 EVTLNTETIPTPTP
+1785 
-1799 NIVTYKPDTDKHWV
+1799 
-1813 EGTQVVDGKTY
+1813 
-1824 IDNDFVHGQVTM
+1824 
-1836 TLPDPT
+1836 
-1842 KLAEKLKHVS
+1842 
-1852 VTDDYSRFAKMV
+1852 
-1864 DYKSAQVL
+1864 
-1872 ENGKDVTDQYNITN
+1872 
-1886 ANGKVVATR
+1886 
-1895 KDASTTPNGS
+1895 
-1905 VTLNVTWRIHTDVKS
+1905 
-1920 GTVFVNGG
+1920 
-1928 DGRINDETV
+1928 
-1937 PTPDR
+1937 
-1942 NIVTYKQDG
+1942 
-1951 FKDWI
+1951 
-1956 NSQNQVVNDKTYIDN
+1956 
-1971 DVIHAKLVTTLPNPK
+1971 
-1986 ALATPLTKVQLDDD
+1986 
-2000 YTSYAKMVDYVGA
+2000 
-2013 RVLENGTDVTNQYNI
+2013 
-2028 VNANGHV
+2028 
-2035 TATRKDPSK
+2035 
-2044 APNGNAELRVDF
+2044 
-2056 RIHTD
+2056 
-2061 VPSGTKLF
+2061 
-2069 NSGSVT
+2069 
-2075 LNTETI
+2075 
-2081 PTPTPSVETYRQ
+2081 
-2093 DTDKHWVEGSQVV
+2093 
-2106 DGKTYI
+2106 
-2112 DGDNVSAQVSM
+2112 
-2123 TLPEPSKLAEKLKRV
+2123 
-2138 VVTDDFSKFAD
+2138 
-2149 KVDYKSAKVLEN
+2149 
-2161 GKDVTA
+2161 
-2167 QYDIKVANG
+2167 
-2176 KVIATR
+2176 
-2182 KDASTTPAGKVV
+2182 
-2194 LQAFWKV
+2194 
-2201 HNDIESN
+2201 
-2208 TQLVNSGS
+2208 
-2216 GQINDEVVP
+2216 
-2225 TPDRTIVTYKQD
+2225 

-2259 IVTARVDMT
+2259 VVTARVDMT
-2268 LPKGENLAKPLDKI
+2268 LPKEENLAKPLDKI

-2314 IHVENGRVVATRKD
+2314 IHVENGKVVATRKD

-2342 MKATLKANETLN
+2342 MKATLKANEALN

-2364 NVNDSKVSTV
+2364 NVNDNKVSTV
-2374 NRLAFNRLFT
+2374 NRLAFSRLFA
-2384 KSFITSNL
+2384 KSFITSNI
-2392 AVTSDNNIKSQI
+2392 AVINDNNIKSQI

-2507 NTPSITTYT
+2507 NTPSITTYN

-2543 QVSMTLPD
+2543 QVNMTLPD
-2551 QSKLINKLS
+2551 QTKLINKLS

-2566 DYSKFADKVDYKSAK
+2566 DYSKFAKLVDYKSAK

-2591 EYTIKNANGHVT
+2591 EYSIKNANGHVT

-2635 VNGGSGTL
+2635 VNAGSGTL

-2649 TNTPSIW
+2649 TNTPSIT

-2682 KAVAQVSIDL
+2682 KAVAQVSVDL

-2719 LDSAKVLEN
+2719 LDNAKVLEN

-2738 TNKDGKVIA
+2738 TNKDGKVVA
-2747 TRKDAA
+2747 TRKEAA

-2768 NNGIENATALHNK
+2768 NNGVENATALHNK

-2798 VVFTPKAHKDVELGG
+2798 VVFTPQAHKDVELGG

-2825 SLILT
+2825 SLILN

-2992 LAKFKGIK
+2992 LSKFKGIK

-3011 FVDDYPEEALDV
+3011 FVDDYPEKALDV

-3028 TYKTVDGK
+3028 TSKTVDGK

-3051 VPDNVAT
+3051 VPSDVA
-3058 ALKANG
+3058 AVLKANN
-3064 ITPSGAFVLI
+3064 ITPKGAFVLI
-3074 SADDPAQFF
+3074 SADNPAQFF

-3091 NIVVNA
+3091 NITVNA
-3097 PMKVKEG
+3097 PMKVKAG
-3104 FAGKYQNKAWQLTF
+3104 FAGKYENKAWQLTF
-3118 GQGEATDV
+3118 GQGEATDI

-3177 IYEYKWVDDYDE
+3177 IYEYKWIDDYDQ

-3203 VDVTLKDGTVLKAG
+3203 VDVALKDGTVLKAG

-3247 DFDKSGFAADIL
+3247 DFDKGGFAADIL

-3292 PEPKVPETP
+3292 PEPKTPETP
-3301 ATPKTPETPS
+3301 ATPQTPTTTPS
-3311 VPVAQTQTP
+3311 ASVTTPQTP

-3333 APKAPETGALPQT
+3333 SKAPESPALPQM
-3346 GEANDT
+3346 GETNDT

-3374 KKRED
+3374 KKRKD

>member
-1 MTETKLHYKLYKTK
+1 MLY
-15 HGWVTATIAA
+15 
-25 TALAI
+25 
-30 PVIGGSVTSHAS
+30 
-42 ADTTATTGTQTV
+42 
-54 TSGSNAVTATTA
+54 
-66 SATSVTS
+66 
-73 NTQSV
+73 
-78 TPDSSK
+78 
-84 LDQAVQNAKAT
+84 
-95 ANVTVNQTPTQTV
+95 
-108 TGSTVAEAKQ
+108 
-118 KAEQDYQN
+118 
-126 QATQINQKV
+126 
-135 ANQKANNDATN
+135 
-146 AANSFNMDNSK
+146 
-157 KRELD
+157 
-162 QAVQNA
+162 
-168 KSTAN
+168 
-173 VNVKQTQTQIY
+173 
-184 NTGVSGV
+184 
-191 ENTKNKINNDYST
+191 
-204 QINNINQAVS
+204 
-214 TQKAKNDAY
+214 
-223 NKAVAE
+223 
-229 ANTLN
+229 
-234 STADTTRKK
+234 
-243 LDDAIKAAQAVKGVT
+243 
-258 VIDGGTTT
+258 
-266 ATVSVSD
+266 
-273 FEAKKKQIQDQN
+273 
-285 TQQTNDINA
+285 
-294 QIQQYKSDLQNYLNK
+294 
-309 INNNSSVVS
+309 
-318 SNEIIQNLTLANE
+318 
-331 WDAKVS
+331 
-337 YQVTGNNIKQSSQTL
+337 
-352 KTGDTAYGHGIS
+352 
-364 IPQGKQ
+364 
-370 ITLTNFISDHPQT
+370 
-383 FKVIATFTGLKNSS
+383 
-397 YQSRKITKLVEVYT
+397 
-411 ITPNTSS
+411 
-418 RENALGI
+418 
-425 YSDPTNGFEETNSKV
+425 
-440 NVSYEFYY
+440 
-448 EDGTPVNFKKG
+448 
-459 TAYLALGSLN
+459 
-469 NYQNGQ
+469 
-475 DHYEYAK
+475 
-482 VISGGKALGLAG
+482 
-494 SSVSVHNGNTLY
+494 
-506 STYPNTARESEY
+506 
-518 GADSHYNTNPQ
+518 
-529 HSPDFDKYYGWDTG
+529 
-543 WVNSKAF
+543 
-550 YGSGLVSLEGS
+550 
-561 KYTFEVG
+561 
-568 VDGEKYFTTD
+568 
-578 ELRNNLPA
+578 
-586 NHLWYNM
+586 
-593 ATVIPRTDIQKPEL
+593 
-607 TVRYKHTNV
+607 
-616 ALEKPT
+616 LEKPT

-681 YTGVNQKLDKFAVG
+681 YTGVNQELDKFAVG
-695 DAIQYTNDDRLP
+695 DAIQYTNDGRLP
-707 VNFDLSKWTVTTS
+707 VSFDLSKWTVTTS
-720 NGTNVT
+720 NSTNVT

-766 VLKTLNDGIT
+766 ILKTLNDGIT

-937 DAQIVTFT
+937 DVQIVTFT

-954 GNQVVDGKTY
+954 GSQVVDGKIY

-996 YRDFADKTVLQS
+996 YRDFADKTILQS

-1134 TLVDDYSDY
+1134 ALVDDYSDY

-1321 KNATATPSGNVT
+1321 KNATATPSGNIT

-1379 DWINSQGQ
+1379 DWINAQGQ
-1387 IVNGKTYIDNDT
+1387 IVNGKTVIDNDT

-1407 LPDPKA
+1407 LPDPK
-1413 LATPLTKVQLDDN
+1413 T
-1426 YTNFAKLVDYQS
+1426 
-1438 AQVLENG
+1438 
-1445 TDVTSQYTITNANGH
+1445 
-1460 VIATRKDASK
+1460 
-1470 TPGGNVEFRVN
+1470 
-1481 FKIHTDVPSGTT
+1481 
-1493 LMNSGEVTLNSETV
+1493 
-1507 PTPTP
+1507 
-1512 NIVTYKP
+1512 
-1519 DTDKHWVEGS
+1519 
-1529 QVVDGKTYIANDVV
+1529 
-1543 NGQVTMTLPEPSKL
+1543 
-1557 AEKLKHVSVTDDY
+1557 
-1570 SKFASLVD
+1570 
-1578 YQSAQVLENGKDVTS
+1578 
-1593 LYTITNS
+1593 
-1600 NGHVTAT
+1600 
-1607 RKDAS
+1607 
-1612 TTPAG
+1612 
-1617 KVTLNVHWRIH
+1617 
-1628 KDVKSGTQLVNSG
+1628 
-1641 NGRINDET
+1641 
-1649 VPTPNRNIVTFKQD
+1649 
-1663 GLKDWLNSQN
+1663 
-1673 QVVNG
+1673 
-1678 KTYIDNDTVHAK
+1678 
-1690 LAMNLPDP
+1690 
-1698 KALATPLTK
+1698 LATPLTK

-1727 VFENGTD
+1727 VLENGTD

-1757 TPGGKVEFKV
+1757 TPSGKVEFKV

-1778 TTLMNSG
+1778 TTLMNYG

-1799 NIVTYKPDTDKHWV
+1799 NIVTYKPNTDKHWV
-1813 EGTQVVDGKTY
+1813 EGSQVVDGKTY
-1824 IDNDFVHGQVTM
+1824 IANDFVHGQVTM

-1852 VTDDYSRFAKMV
+1852 VTNDYSRFAKMV

-1872 ENGKDVTDQYNITN
+1872 ENGKDVTSQYDISN
-1886 ANGKVVATR
+1886 ANGHVTATR
-1895 KDASTTPNGS
+1895 KDASTTPAGK

-1920 GTVFVNGG
+1920 STVFVNGG
-1928 DGRINDETV
+1928 NGRINDETV

-1971 DVIHAKLVTTLPNPK
+1971 DIVHAKLVTTLPNPK
-1986 ALATPLTKVQLDDD
+1986 ALATPLTKVQIDDD

-2013 RVLENGTDVTNQYNI
+2013 RVLENGTDVTSQYTI
-2028 VNANGHV
+2028 TNANGHV

-2044 APNGNAELRVDF
+2044 APNGNVELRVDF

-2194 LQAFWKV
+2194 LQAFWRV

-2342 MKATLKANETLN
+2342 MKATLKANEVLN

-2374 NRLAFNRLFT
+2374 NRLAFNRLFAR
-2384 KSFITSNL
+2384 SFIASNL

-2404 DMAVPTNVDAKTPMT
+2404 DMAVPTIVDAKTPMT

-2466 SESDGGQVSLV
+2466 SESNGGKVSLV

-2516 QDTSKHWV
+2516 QDTNKHWV

-2532 KIYVNGSTAHA
+2532 KIYVNGSTVHA

-2566 DYSKFADKVDYKSAK
+2566 DYSKFAKLVDYKSAK

-2668 DNNVTDNKIYFSGD
+2668 DGNVTDSKIYFSGD
-2682 KAVAQVSIDL
+2682 KAVAQVSVDL

-2699 TPLNKLVLVDNYSDF
+2699 TPLSKLILVDNYSDF

-2825 SLILT
+2825 SLILN

-2922 LVVKVKGDAQKIT
+2922 LVVKVKGDAQKIN

-2946 TETNEVSVDTPA
+2946 TETNEVSVETPS

-3051 VPDNVAT
+3051 VPENVAT

-3064 ITPSGAFVLI
+3064 ITPNGAFVLI

-3083 KDYVETGT
+3083 KNYVETGT

-3189 NHDQYNGQ
+3189 NYDQYNGQ

-3292 PEPKVPETP
+3292 PEPK
-3301 ATPKTPETPS
+3301 TPETPS

-3333 APKAPETGALPQT
+3333 APKAPESPALPQT
-3346 GEANDT
+3346 GETNDT

>member
-30 PVIGGSVTSHAS
+30 PVIGGSVTNHAS

-66 SATSVTS
+66 STTSVTPS
-73 NTQSV
+73 TQAV

-84 LDQAVQNAKAT
+84 LDQAVQNAKST

-243 LDDAIKAAQAVKGVT
+243 LDDAIRAAQAVKGVT

-285 TQQTNDINA
+285 TQQANSINA
-294 QIQQYKSDLQNYLNK
+294 QIQQYKKEYTKYEKEYNDYLASLKNK
-309 INNNSSVVS
+309 STIESNVVW
-318 SNEIIQNLTLANE
+318 QNLFLNFGQGANLSVQWNAKPIE
-331 WDAKVS
+331 THQNQDPDAV
-337 YQVTGNNIKQSSQTL
+337 VTL
-352 KTGDTAYGHGIS
+352 KKNLEYNAVFKGSQKGTVATATWLMPEGS
-364 IPQGKQ
+364 
-370 ITLTNFISDHPQT
+370 
-383 FKVIATFTGLKNSS
+383 A
-397 YQSRKITKLVEVYT
+397 
-411 ITPNTSS
+411 
-418 RENALGI
+418 
-425 YSDPTNGFEETNSKV
+425 
-440 NVSYEFYY
+440 YY
-448 EDGTPVNFKKG
+448 KSLDGTKKTRIAKIVSVISNVVASGDNSNRVIIGFYNNPIIHAFSSFANSVDETFYFYDDTGKLIDFKDG
-459 TAYLALGSLN
+459 TAWLGLGSLN
-469 NYQNGQ
+469 HFGAPRDIKEEVKALSGAKIYTPVGNVTIGPELHVPAYDLGDGVFGDKGNNWAS
-475 DHYEYAK
+475 YAIAK
-482 VISGGKALGLAG
+482 VT
-494 SSVSVHNGNTLY
+494 NGATL
-506 STYPNTARESEY
+506 RWIKY
-518 GADSHYNTNPQ
+518 GANNSGDFHWDESKKTYLNADGTVPFTGAGNDVNAWYQWAMSTDLYGKEKNLNPPTPPTIHYQ
-529 HSPDFDKYYGWDTG
+529 
-543 WVNSKAF
+543 
-550 YGSGLVSLEGS
+550 
-561 KYTFEVG
+561 
-568 VDGEKYFTTD
+568 
-578 ELRNNLPA
+578 
-586 NHLWYNM
+586 
-593 ATVIPRTDIQKPEL
+593 
-607 TVRYKHTNV
+607 HTNV

-622 PIDVTYH
+622 PTEVTYH
-629 YDRMNPASIEDRTDI
+629 YDTIMPATIPGGTPI
-644 SYHYNKI
+644 SYHYNEI

-657 PTKKADKEGKTLIAG
+657 PTKKADKEDKTLIAG

-695 DAIQYTNDDRLP
+695 DAIQYTNDGRLP
-707 VNFDLSKWTVTTS
+707 VSFDLSKWTVTTS

-954 GNQVVDGKTY
+954 GSQVVDGKTY

-1092 KHWVEGSQVVDDKTY
+1092 KHWVEG
-1107 INEDM
+1107 
-1112 VHGQVTMTLPN
+1112 
-1123 KDSLAKALTDV
+1123 
-1134 TLVDDYSDY
+1134 
-1143 ANKVSYVN
+1143 
-1151 AQVFEN
+1151 
-1157 NTDVTSQYNI
+1157 
-1167 TNAGNKITA
+1167 
-1176 TRKNPGATP
+1176 
-1185 SGSVRLVAN
+1185 
-1194 FKLNSN
+1194 
-1200 LPSGTKL
+1200 
-1207 INRGS
+1207 
-1212 GRINN
+1212 
-1217 NTVNTNEAKILTY
+1217 
-1230 VQSTDKH
+1230 
-1237 WVEGSQKVDGKTY
+1237 
-1250 IDGDTIHGQ
+1250 
-1259 VTMTL
+1259 
-1264 PDKNT
+1264 
-1269 LAKALSTVQVI
+1269 
-1280 DDYSKFA
+1280 
-1287 KMVDYKS
+1287 
-1294 AQVLEN
+1294 
-1300 GKDVTSEYNIS
+1300 
-1311 NAYGQVVATR
+1311 
-1321 KNATATPSGNVT
+1321 
-1333 LNVTWTIHK
+1333 
-1342 DVPSGTQL
+1342 
-1350 VNSGSGRINSHTVP
+1350 
-1364 TPDRNIVTYKQDGLK
+1364 
-1379 DWINSQGQ
+1379 
-1387 IVNGKTYIDNDT
+1387 
-1399 VHAKLVMT
+1399 
-1407 LPDPKA
+1407 
-1413 LATPLTKVQLDDN
+1413 
-1426 YTNFAKLVDYQS
+1426 
-1438 AQVLENG
+1438 
-1445 TDVTSQYTITNANGH
+1445 
-1460 VIATRKDASK
+1460 
-1470 TPGGNVEFRVN
+1470 
-1481 FKIHTDVPSGTT
+1481 
-1493 LMNSGEVTLNSETV
+1493 
-1507 PTPTP
+1507 
-1512 NIVTYKP
+1512 
-1519 DTDKHWVEGS
+1519 
-1529 QVVDGKTYIANDVV
+1529 
-1543 NGQVTMTLPEPSKL
+1543 
-1557 AEKLKHVSVTDDY
+1557 
-1570 SKFASLVD
+1570 
-1578 YQSAQVLENGKDVTS
+1578 
-1593 LYTITNS
+1593 
-1600 NGHVTAT
+1600 
-1607 RKDAS
+1607 
-1612 TTPAG
+1612 
-1617 KVTLNVHWRIH
+1617 
-1628 KDVKSGTQLVNSG
+1628 
-1641 NGRINDET
+1641 
-1649 VPTPNRNIVTFKQD
+1649 
-1663 GLKDWLNSQN
+1663 
-1673 QVVNG
+1673 
-1678 KTYIDNDTVHAK
+1678 
-1690 LAMNLPDP
+1690 
-1698 KALATPLTK
+1698 
-1707 VQLDDNYSNFAKLVD
+1707 
-1722 YVSSQ
+1722 
-1727 VFENGTD
+1727 
-1734 VTSQYNIVNNNG
+1734 
-1746 HVIATRKDASK
+1746 
-1757 TPGGKVEFKV
+1757 
-1767 NFKIHTDVPSG
+1767 
-1778 TTLMNSG
+1778 
-1785 EVTLNTETIPTPTP
+1785 
-1799 NIVTYKPDTDKHWV
+1799 
-1813 EGTQVVDGKTY
+1813 
-1824 IDNDFVHGQVTM
+1824 
-1836 TLPDPT
+1836 
-1842 KLAEKLKHVS
+1842 
-1852 VTDDYSRFAKMV
+1852 
-1864 DYKSAQVL
+1864 
-1872 ENGKDVTDQYNITN
+1872 
-1886 ANGKVVATR
+1886 
-1895 KDASTTPNGS
+1895 
-1905 VTLNVTWRIHTDVKS
+1905 
-1920 GTVFVNGG
+1920 
-1928 DGRINDETV
+1928 
-1937 PTPDR
+1937 
-1942 NIVTYKQDG
+1942 
-1951 FKDWI
+1951 
-1956 NSQNQVVNDKTYIDN
+1956 
-1971 DVIHAKLVTTLPNPK
+1971 
-1986 ALATPLTKVQLDDD
+1986 
-2000 YTSYAKMVDYVGA
+2000 
-2013 RVLENGTDVTNQYNI
+2013 
-2028 VNANGHV
+2028 
-2035 TATRKDPSK
+2035 
-2044 APNGNAELRVDF
+2044 
-2056 RIHTD
+2056 
-2061 VPSGTKLF
+2061 
-2069 NSGSVT
+2069 
-2075 LNTETI
+2075 
-2081 PTPTPSVETYRQ
+2081 
-2093 DTDKHWVEGSQVV
+2093 
-2106 DGKTYI
+2106 
-2112 DGDNVSAQVSM
+2112 
-2123 TLPEPSKLAEKLKRV
+2123 
-2138 VVTDDFSKFAD
+2138 
-2149 KVDYKSAKVLEN
+2149 
-2161 GKDVTA
+2161 
-2167 QYDIKVANG
+2167 
-2176 KVIATR
+2176 
-2182 KDASTTPAGKVV
+2182 
-2194 LQAFWKV
+2194 
-2201 HNDIESN
+2201 
-2208 TQLVNSGS
+2208 
-2216 GQINDEVVP
+2216 
-2225 TPDRTIVTYKQD
+2225 
-2237 TEKHWRDDGG
+2237 
-2247 QIVDGKIAINDD
+2247 
-2259 IVTARVDMT
+2259 
-2268 LPKGENLAKPLDKI
+2268 
-2282 QLVDDFSKFADKVTL
+2282 
-2297 QAVHVYENGK
+2297 
-2307 DVTDQYD
+2307 
-2314 IHVENGRVVATRKD
+2314 
-2328 ASKVYDHTGAANAT
+2328 
-2342 MKATLKANETLN
+2342 
-2354 VNDLVHTASA
+2354 
-2364 NVNDSKVSTV
+2364 
-2374 NRLAFNRLFT
+2374 
-2384 KSFITSNL
+2384 
-2392 AVTSDNNIKSQI
+2392 
-2404 DMAVPTNVDAKTPMT
+2404 
-2419 VTSDYS
+2419 
-2425 NFAKYVNVKDA
+2425 
-2436 TVYENGKNVTA
+2436 
-2447 DYTIKDDKAGH
+2447 
-2458 VTATKKAG
+2458 
-2466 SESDGGQVSLV
+2466 
-2477 VDYEVNHGI
+2477 
-2486 PNGTILENHGS
+2486 
-2497 GTLNGQDVPT
+2497 
-2507 NTPSITTYT
+2507 
-2516 QDTSKHWV
+2516 
-2524 EGDQNVDG
+2524 DQNVDG

-2566 DYSKFADKVDYKSAK
+2566 DYSKFAKLVDYKSAK

-2621 DFEIHKDVKSGTEL
+2621 DFEIYKDVKSGTEL

-2682 KAVAQVSIDL
+2682 KAVAQVSVDL

-2699 TPLNKLVLVDNYSDF
+2699 TPLSKLVLVDNYSDF

-2813 DVKGDTENSVDG
+2813 DVKGDTENSVNG
-2825 SLILT
+2825 SLILN

-2922 LVVKVKGDAQKIT
+2922 LVVKAKGDAQKIT

-3051 VPDNVAT
+3051 VSENVAT

-3064 ITPSGAFVLI
+3064 ITPNGAFVLI

-3118 GQGEATDV
+3118 GQGEATDI

-3247 DFDKSGFAADIL
+3247 DFDKSGFAADVL
-3259 MSVKRIKAGEVDNT
+3259 MGVKRIKAGEVDNT

-3333 APKAPETGALPQT
+3333 APKAPESPALPQT

>member
-30 PVIGGSVTSHAS
+30 PVIGGSVTNHAS

-66 SATSVTS
+66 STTSVTPS
-73 NTQSV
+73 NQAV

-168 KSTAN
+168 KATAN

-214 TQKAKNDAY
+214 AQKAKNDAY

-258 VIDGGTTT
+258 VIDGGTST

-285 TQQTNDINA
+285 TQQTNDIDA
-294 QIQQYKSDLQNYLNK
+294 QIQQYKDTY
-309 INNNSSVVS
+309 
-318 SNEIIQNLTLANE
+318 ANWKKDNQKFLE
-331 WDAKVS
+331 AAAA
-337 YQVTGNNIKQSSQTL
+337 
-352 KTGDTAYGHGIS
+352 KTGWSVQQVLDFL
-364 IPQGKQ
+364 GKN
-370 ITLTNFISDHPQT
+370 LP
-383 FKVIATFTGLKNSS
+383 
-397 YQSRKITKLVEVYT
+397 
-411 ITPNTSS
+411 
-418 RENALGI
+418 
-425 YSDPTNGFEETNSKV
+425 
-440 NVSYEFYY
+440 NVSYISAGANMTF
-448 EDGTPVNFKKG
+448 DKG
-459 TAYLALGSLN
+459 TLQSFNQNELNSILSNPKVDPGLKGYISSKAYGSLYKLSQGTTWKYN
-469 NYQNGQ
+469 NAFTDTKSGKSI
-475 DHYEYAK
+475 DLK
-482 VISGGKALGLAG
+482 VTVQGLGL
-494 SSVSVHNGNTLY
+494 NY
-506 STYPNTARESEY
+506 SGKY
-518 GADSHYNTNPQ
+518 GLPSMIM
-529 HSPDFDKYYGWDTG
+529 
-543 WVNSKAF
+543 V
-550 YGSGLVSLEGS
+550 
-561 KYTFEVG
+561 
-568 VDGEKYFTTD
+568 GEKYIGSDVAGIGAVKYGLTFLEHGTNTPINITSLIGVGD
-578 ELRNNLPA
+578 VDAAQSVAVYNAVSALRGSENKDYSGNGYLGSINTNGVDDFSEGKNTQYQSWFLVPNSSTVSYVFSAADPAWGNGAPDGSGFMGFYHQNLGG
-586 NHLWYNM
+586 
-593 ATVIPRTDIQKPEL
+593 IPLPIKSTPPTPPTIH
-607 TVRYKHTNV
+607 YHHTNV

-622 PIDVTYH
+622 PTEVTYH
-629 YDRMNPASIEDRTDI
+629 YDTIMPATIPGGTPV
-644 SYHYNKI
+644 SYHYNEI

-695 DAIQYTNDDRLP
+695 DAIQYTNDGRLP
-707 VNFDLSKWTVTTS
+707 VSFDLSKWTVTTS

-926 GTINTQTVPTP
+926 GTINTQTVQTP

-945 QKPTKHWIE
+945 QTPTKHWVE
-954 GNQVVDGKTY
+954 GSQVVDGKTY

-1008 YKVFENGTDVTSQYT
+1008 YKVFENNTDVTSQYN
-1023 ITNQDG
+1023 ITNQSG

-1143 ANKVSYVN
+1143 TNKVSYVN

-1167 TNAGNKITA
+1167 TNTGNKITA

-1207 INRGS
+1207 INSGS

-1250 IDGDTIHGQ
+1250 IDGDAIHGQ
-1259 VTMTL
+1259 VTMSL

-1321 KNATATPSGNVT
+1321 KNAAATPSGNVT

-1350 VNSGSGRINSHTVP
+1350 VNSSSGRINNHTVP
-1364 TPDRNIVTYKQDGLK
+1364 TPDRNIVTYKQDTLK
-1379 DWINSQGQ
+1379 NWINSQGQ
-1387 IVNGKTYIDNDT
+1387 IVNDKTVIDRD
-1399 VHAKLVMT
+1399 
-1407 LPDPKA
+1407 
-1413 LATPLTKVQLDDN
+1413 
-1426 YTNFAKLVDYQS
+1426 
-1438 AQVLENG
+1438 
-1445 TDVTSQYTITNANGH
+1445 I
-1460 VIATRKDASK
+1460 
-1470 TPGGNVEFRVN
+1470 
-1481 FKIHTDVPSGTT
+1481 
-1493 LMNSGEVTLNSETV
+1493 
-1507 PTPTP
+1507 
-1512 NIVTYKP
+1512 
-1519 DTDKHWVEGS
+1519 
-1529 QVVDGKTYIANDVV
+1529 
-1543 NGQVTMTLPEPSKL
+1543 
-1557 AEKLKHVSVTDDY
+1557 
-1570 SKFASLVD
+1570 
-1578 YQSAQVLENGKDVTS
+1578 
-1593 LYTITNS
+1593 
-1600 NGHVTAT
+1600 
-1607 RKDAS
+1607 
-1612 TTPAG
+1612 
-1617 KVTLNVHWRIH
+1617 
-1628 KDVKSGTQLVNSG
+1628 
-1641 NGRINDET
+1641 
-1649 VPTPNRNIVTFKQD
+1649 
-1663 GLKDWLNSQN
+1663 
-1673 QVVNG
+1673 
-1678 KTYIDNDTVHAK
+1678 
-1690 LAMNLPDP
+1690 
-1698 KALATPLTK
+1698 
-1707 VQLDDNYSNFAKLVD
+1707 
-1722 YVSSQ
+1722 
-1727 VFENGTD
+1727 
-1734 VTSQYNIVNNNG
+1734 
-1746 HVIATRKDASK
+1746 
-1757 TPGGKVEFKV
+1757 
-1767 NFKIHTDVPSG
+1767 
-1778 TTLMNSG
+1778 
-1785 EVTLNTETIPTPTP
+1785 
-1799 NIVTYKPDTDKHWV
+1799 
-1813 EGTQVVDGKTY
+1813 
-1824 IDNDFVHGQVTM
+1824 VHGQVEM

-1842 KLAEKLKHVS
+1842 KLANKLSKVE
-1852 VTDDYSRFAKMV
+1852 VVDDYSNFA
-1864 DYKSAQVL
+1864 D
-1872 ENGKDVTDQYNITN
+1872 
-1886 ANGKVVATR
+1886 KV
-1895 KDASTTPNGS
+1895 
-1905 VTLNVTWRIHTDVKS
+1905 I
-1920 GTVFVNGG
+1920 
-1928 DGRINDETV
+1928 
-1937 PTPDR
+1937 
-1942 NIVTYKQDG
+1942 
-1951 FKDWI
+1951 
-1956 NSQNQVVNDKTYIDN
+1956 
-1971 DVIHAKLVTTLPNPK
+1971 
-1986 ALATPLTKVQLDDD
+1986 
-2000 YTSYAKMVDYVGA
+2000 YTSA
-2013 RVLENGTDVTNQYNI
+2013 RVLENGTDVTSEYNI
-2028 VNANGHV
+2028 VNANGKV
-2035 TATRKDPSK
+2035 TATRKNPATTPGGKVVLIANLQVHS
-2044 APNGNAELRVDF
+2044 
-2056 RIHTD
+2056 D
-2061 VPSGTKLF
+2061 VKSGTELVNK
-2069 NSGSVT
+2069 GYGT

-2081 PTPTPSVETYRQ
+2081 ETNTPKIVTFRQ
-2093 DTDKHWVEGSQVV
+2093 DTDKHWTEGEQIV

-2112 DGDNVSAQVSM
+2112 DGDNVSAQISM
-2123 TLPEPSKLAEKLKRV
+2123 TLPDPKQLAEKLKNV
-2138 VVTDDFSKFAD
+2138 VIVDDYSKFAD
-2149 KVDYKSAKVLEN
+2149 KVDYKSARVLEN
-2161 GKDVTA
+2161 GKDVTSD
-2167 QYDIKVANG
+2167 YNIKVAKQG
-2176 KVIATR
+2176 FVIASR
-2182 KDASTTPAGKVV
+2182 KDPSTTPGGKAV
-2194 LQAFWKV
+2194 LQVFWKV
-2201 HNDIESN
+2201 HNDIESG
-2208 TQLVNSGS
+2208 TRLVNSGN
-2216 GQINDEVVP
+2216 GTINDETVQ

-2247 QIVDGKIAINDD
+2247 QIVDGKIAIDD
-2259 IVTARVDMT
+2259 DVVTARVDMT
-2268 LPKGENLAKPLDKI
+2268 LPKEENLAKPLDKI

-2307 DVTDQYD
+2307 DVTSQYN
-2314 IHVENGRVVATRKD
+2314 IHVENGKVVATRKD
-2328 ASKVYDHTGAANAT
+2328 ASKVYDHTGTANAT
-2342 MKATLKANETLN
+2342 MKATLKANEALN

-2374 NRLAFNRLFT
+2374 NRLAFSRLFA
-2384 KSFITSNL
+2384 KSFITSNI

-2447 DYTIKDDKAGH
+2447 DYTIKDDKSGH

-2516 QDTSKHWV
+2516 QDTNKHWV

-2566 DYSKFADKVDYKSAK
+2566 DYSKFAKLVDYKSAK

-2643 NKNTVP
+2643 NK
-2649 TNTPSIW
+2649 
-2656 TYTPDGEKHWVL
+2656 
-2668 DNNVTDNKIYFSGD
+2668 
-2682 KAVAQVSIDL
+2682 
-2692 PDASKLA
+2692 
-2699 TPLNKLVLVDNYSDF
+2699 
-2714 ADKVK
+2714 
-2719 LDSAKVLEN
+2719 
-2728 GKDVTSEYDL
+2728 
-2738 TNKDGKVIA
+2738 
-2747 TRKDAA
+2747 
-2753 KTPSGKAVL
+2753 
-2762 VTTFTI
+2762 
-2768 NNGIENATALHNK
+2768 
-2781 GSVTV
+2781 
-2786 DSITD
+2786 
-2791 EVPDTPI
+2791 
-2798 VVFTPKAHKDVELGG
+2798 
-2813 DVKGDTENSVDG
+2813 
-2825 SLILT
+2825 
-2830 GSVVTY
+2830 
-2836 PITTSD
+2836 
-2842 LPAER
+2842 
-2847 AEDITKRVVKDTLDK
+2847 
-2862 NAEFVGFKA
+2862 
-2871 WVENDKGELEDVTSH
+2871 
-2886 YKLDKNGQD
+2886 
-2895 LTFTE
+2895 
-2900 DSYLLGLYNKDKSK
+2900 
-2914 QTHTPIID
+2914 
-2922 LVVKVKGDAQKIT
+2922 
-2935 NKATVLTNDNV
+2935 
-2946 TETNEVSVDTPA
+2946 
-2958 KPTPTKVDKNEK
+2958 
-2970 GVNIDGKNV
+2970 
-2979 LPGSVNNYELTMD
+2979 
-2992 LAKFKGIK
+2992 
-3000 VTDQDLAKGFY
+3000 
-3011 FVDDYPEEALDV
+3011 
-3023 DPQTF
+3023 
-3028 TYKTVDGK
+3028 
-3036 TVKGLSAKVYQSLSE
+3036 
-3051 VPDNVAT
+3051 
-3058 ALKANG
+3058 
-3064 ITPSGAFVLI
+3064 
-3074 SADDPAQFF
+3074 
-3083 KDYVETGT
+3083 
-3091 NIVVNA
+3091 
-3097 PMKVKEG
+3097 
-3104 FAGKYQNKAWQLTF
+3104 
-3118 GQGEATDV
+3118 
-3126 VSNNVPKIDP
+3126 
-3136 KKDIVISADNRTSL
+3136 
-3150 NNHTIELG
+3150 
-3158 QNFDYLLKGGILDK
+3158 
-3172 DQGHD
+3172 
-3177 IYEYKWVDDYDE
+3177 
-3189 NHDQYNGQ
+3189 
-3197 FIAPLT
+3197 
-3203 VDVTLKDGTVLKAG
+3203 
-3217 TDISNHVSQNIDTK
+3217 
-3231 TGSVEFSVD
+3231 
-3240 KDFLDKV
+3240 
-3247 DFDKSGFAADIL
+3247 
-3259 MSVKRIKAGEVDNT
+3259 
-3273 YTNIINGQKFGS
+3273 
-3285 NTVHSTT
+3285 
-3292 PEPKVPETP
+3292 
-3301 ATPKTPETPS
+3301 
-3311 VPVAQTQTP
+3311 
-3320 ATPQP
+3320 
-3325 VKMVTSTP
+3325 
-3333 APKAPETGALPQT
+3333 
-3346 GEANDT
+3346 
-3352 LAEEVVGFAAI
+3352 
-3363 VAALGMAGTSL
+3363 
-3374 KKRED
+3374 

>member
-73 NTQSV
+73 STQSV

-173 VNVKQTQTQIY
+173 VNIKQTQTQIY

-234 STADTTRKK
+234 STADTIRKK

-285 TQQTNDINA
+285 TQQANSINA
-294 QIQQYKSDLQNYLNK
+294 QIQQYKNEYAIWEKANQQFLEAAAAK
-309 INNNSSVVS
+309 TGWSVQQVLGFLGK
-318 SNEIIQNLTLANE
+318 NLPN
-331 WDAKVS
+331 VS
-337 YQVTGNNIKQSSQTL
+337 YVSAGDGMTFDKGTLQSFSQNELNSILNN
-352 KTGDTAYGHGIS
+352 
-364 IPQGKQ
+364 P
-370 ITLTNFISDHPQT
+370 
-383 FKVIATFTGLKNSS
+383 KVDPGLKNYIASKAYGS
-397 YQSRKITKLVEVYT
+397 LYKIAQGTTWKYNNAFTDTKTGKSVDLKVIVQGLGLDYSGRYGLPPMIMVGEKYIGSDVAGIGAVKYGLTFLEHGTNTPINITSLIGVGDVDAKQSVAVYNAVSALRGSENKDYSGNGYLGSINTNGVDDFSEGKNTQYQSWFLV
-411 ITPNTSS
+411 PNS
-418 RENALGI
+418 
-425 YSDPTNGFEETNSKV
+425 
-440 NVSYEFYY
+440 
-448 EDGTPVNFKKG
+448 
-459 TAYLALGSLN
+459 
-469 NYQNGQ
+469 
-475 DHYEYAK
+475 
-482 VISGGKALGLAG
+482 
-494 SSVSVHNGNTLY
+494 SSVSYVFSAADPAWGND
-506 STYPNTARESEY
+506 A
-518 GADSHYNTNPQ
+518 
-529 HSPDFDKYYGWDTG
+529 PD
-543 WVNSKAF
+543 
-550 YGSGLVSLEGS
+550 GSGFMGF
-561 KYTFEVG
+561 YHQ
-568 VDGEKYFTTD
+568 
-578 ELRNNLPA
+578 NLGGIP
-586 NHLWYNM
+586 LPIKSTPPTPP
-593 ATVIPRTDIQKPEL
+593 TVH
-607 TVRYKHTNV
+607 YHHTNV

-622 PIDVTYH
+622 PTDVTYH
-629 YDRMNPASIEDRTDI
+629 YDRIQFGEINRTNV
-644 SYHYNKI
+644 SYHYNEI

-695 DAIQYTNDDRLP
+695 DAIQYTNDGRLP
-707 VNFDLSKWTVTTS
+707 VSFDLSKWTVTTS

-945 QKPTKHWIE
+945 QTPTKHWVE
-954 GNQVVDGKTY
+954 GSQVVDGKTY
-964 INNDIVTTQVDM
+964 INDDIVTTKVDM
-976 NLPDPKQLAKTLSYV
+976 DLPEPSQLAKTLSYV
-991 SIGDN
+991 SVTDD
-996 YRDFADKTVLQS
+996 YRDFKDKAVLQS
-1008 YKVFENGTDVTSQYT
+1008 YKVLENVTDVTSQYT
-1023 ITNQDG
+1023 VTNNAG
-1029 ILQAVRK
+1029 LLQAVRK

-1045 VSLIATFAIN
+1045 VSLIATFEVN
-1055 HDVKSGTK
+1055 HDVKSGTTF
-1063 LTNRGFGRINN
+1063 TNRGSGRINN

-1123 KDSLAKALTDV
+1123 RDSLAKALTDV

-1157 NTDVTSQYNI
+1157 GTDVTSQYTI

-1259 VTMTL
+1259 VTMSL

-1287 KMVDYKS
+1287 KLVDYKS

-1300 GKDVTSEYNIS
+1300 GKDVTSQYNIS

-1321 KNATATPSGNVT
+1321 KDAAATPSGNVT

-1350 VNSGSGRINSHTVP
+1350 INSGSGRINDHTVP
-1364 TPDRNIVTYKQDGLK
+1364 TPNRNIVTYKQDGLK

-1387 IVNGKTYIDNDT
+1387 IVNGKTYIDNDV

-1438 AQVLENG
+1438 AQVLENS
-1445 TDVTSQYTITNANGH
+1445 TDVTSQYTITNA
-1460 VIATRKDASK
+1460 
-1470 TPGGNVEFRVN
+1470 
-1481 FKIHTDVPSGTT
+1481 
-1493 LMNSGEVTLNSETV
+1493 
-1507 PTPTP
+1507 
-1512 NIVTYKP
+1512 
-1519 DTDKHWVEGS
+1519 
-1529 QVVDGKTYIANDVV
+1529 
-1543 NGQVTMTLPEPSKL
+1543 
-1557 AEKLKHVSVTDDY
+1557 
-1570 SKFASLVD
+1570 
-1578 YQSAQVLENGKDVTS
+1578 
-1593 LYTITNS
+1593 
-1600 NGHVTAT
+1600 
-1607 RKDAS
+1607 
-1612 TTPAG
+1612 
-1617 KVTLNVHWRIH
+1617 
-1628 KDVKSGTQLVNSG
+1628 
-1641 NGRINDET
+1641 
-1649 VPTPNRNIVTFKQD
+1649 
-1663 GLKDWLNSQN
+1663 
-1673 QVVNG
+1673 
-1678 KTYIDNDTVHAK
+1678 
-1690 LAMNLPDP
+1690 
-1698 KALATPLTK
+1698 
-1707 VQLDDNYSNFAKLVD
+1707 
-1722 YVSSQ
+1722 
-1727 VFENGTD
+1727 
-1734 VTSQYNIVNNNG
+1734 NG

-1767 NFKIHTDVPSG
+1767 NFKIHTDVPSN

-1785 EVTLNTETIPTPTP
+1785 EVTLNTETVPTPTP
-1799 NIVTYKPDTDKHWV
+1799 DIVTYKP
-1813 EGTQVVDGKTY
+1813 
-1824 IDNDFVHGQVTM
+1824 
-1836 TLPDPT
+1836 
-1842 KLAEKLKHVS
+1842 
-1852 VTDDYSRFAKMV
+1852 
-1864 DYKSAQVL
+1864 
-1872 ENGKDVTDQYNITN
+1872 
-1886 ANGKVVATR
+1886 
-1895 KDASTTPNGS
+1895 
-1905 VTLNVTWRIHTDVKS
+1905 
-1920 GTVFVNGG
+1920 
-1928 DGRINDETV
+1928 
-1937 PTPDR
+1937 
-1942 NIVTYKQDG
+1942 
-1951 FKDWI
+1951 
-1956 NSQNQVVNDKTYIDN
+1956 
-1971 DVIHAKLVTTLPNPK
+1971 
-1986 ALATPLTKVQLDDD
+1986 
-2000 YTSYAKMVDYVGA
+2000 
-2013 RVLENGTDVTNQYNI
+2013 
-2028 VNANGHV
+2028 
-2035 TATRKDPSK
+2035 
-2044 APNGNAELRVDF
+2044 
-2056 RIHTD
+2056 
-2061 VPSGTKLF
+2061 
-2069 NSGSVT
+2069 
-2075 LNTETI
+2075 
-2081 PTPTPSVETYRQ
+2081 

-2167 QYDIKVANG
+2167 QYDIRVANG
-2176 KVIATR
+2176 HVIATR

-2259 IVTARVDMT
+2259 VVTARVDMT
-2268 LPKGENLAKPLDKI
+2268 LPKEENLAKPLDKI

-2297 QAVHVYENGK
+2297 QAVHVYETGK
-2307 DVTDQYD
+2307 DGVRRDVTDQYD

-2328 ASKVYDHTGAANAT
+2328 ASKVYDHTGVANAT
-2342 MKATLKANETLN
+2342 MKATLKANKALN

-2374 NRLAFNRLFT
+2374 NRLAFNRLFAR
-2384 KSFITSNL
+2384 SFITSNI

-2447 DYTIKDDKAGH
+2447 DYTIKDDKEGH

-2466 SESDGGQVSLV
+2466 SKSDGGQVSLV

-2486 PNGTILENHGS
+2486 PSGTILENHGS

-2516 QDTSKHWV
+2516 QDTNKHWV

-2566 DYSKFADKVDYKSAK
+2566 DYSKFVKLVDYKSAK

-2682 KAVAQVSIDL
+2682 KAVAQVSVDL

-2738 TNKDGKVIA
+2738 ANKDGKVIA
-2747 TRKDAA
+2747 TRKDAT

-2825 SLILT
+2825 SLILN
-2830 GSVVTY
+2830 GSTVTY

-2871 WVENDKGELEDVTSH
+2871 WIENDKGELEDVTSH
-2886 YKLDKNGQD
+2886 YKLEQKGQD

-2900 DSYLLGLYNKDKSK
+2900 DSHLLGLYNKDKSK

-3000 VTDQDLAKGFY
+3000 VTNQDLAKGFY

-3051 VPDNVAT
+3051 VPENVAT
-3058 ALKANG
+3058 VLKAKG
-3064 ITPSGAFVLI
+3064 ITPNGAFVLI
-3074 SADDPAQFF
+3074 SADDPTQFF

-3091 NIVVNA
+3091 NITVNA

-3118 GQGEATDV
+3118 GQGEATDI

-3172 DQGHD
+3172 NQGHD

-3247 DFDKSGFAADIL
+3247 DFDNSRFAADIL
-3259 MSVKRIKAGEVDNT
+3259 MSVKRIKSGEVDNT
-3273 YTNIINGQKFGS
+3273 YTNIINGQKFSS

-3292 PEPKVPETP
+3292 PEPKTPETP

-3333 APKAPETGALPQT
+3333 APKAPESPALPQT

>member
-30 PVIGGSVTSHAS
+30 PIISGSVTNHAS

-66 SATSVTS
+66 SATSATS

-84 LDQAVQNAKAT
+84 LDQAVQNAKST

-118 KAEQDYQN
+118 KAEQDYSS
-126 QATQINQKV
+126 QAATINQKV

-146 AANSFNMDNSK
+146 AANSFNMDNAK

-173 VNVKQTQTQIY
+173 VTVNQTQTQIY
-184 NTGVSGV
+184 NTNASGV

-214 TQKAKNDAY
+214 AQKAKNDAY

-234 STADTTRKK
+234 KSTADTTRKN

-258 VIDGGTTT
+258 LIDDGTSTS
-266 ATVSVSD
+266 TVSVSD

-285 TQQTNDINA
+285 TQQANSINA
-294 QIQQYKSDLQNYLNK
+294 QIQQYKDIYTKWEKDNQQFL
-309 INNNSSVVS
+309 
-318 SNEIIQNLTLANE
+318 EA
-331 WDAKVS
+331 AAA
-337 YQVTGNNIKQSSQTL
+337 
-352 KTGDTAYGHGIS
+352 KTGWSVQQVLDFL
-364 IPQGKQ
+364 GKD
-370 ITLTNFISDHPQT
+370 LP
-383 FKVIATFTGLKNSS
+383 
-397 YQSRKITKLVEVYT
+397 
-411 ITPNTSS
+411 
-418 RENALGI
+418 
-425 YSDPTNGFEETNSKV
+425 
-440 NVSYEFYY
+440 NVSYVSAGSNMTF
-448 EDGTPVNFKKG
+448 DK
-459 TAYLALGSLN
+459 GSLQSFSQSELNSILSNPKVDPGLKGYISSKAYGNLYKLSQGVSWKYN
-469 NYQNGQ
+469 NAFTDTKSGKSV
-475 DHYEYAK
+475 DLK
-482 VISGGKALGLAG
+482 VTVQGLGLD
-494 SSVSVHNGNTLY
+494 Y
-506 STYPNTARESEY
+506 SGRY
-518 GADSHYNTNPQ
+518 GLP
-529 HSPDFDKYYGWDTG
+529 PMIM
-543 WVNSKAF
+543 V
-550 YGSGLVSLEGS
+550 
-561 KYTFEVG
+561 
-568 VDGEKYFTTD
+568 GEKYIGSDVAGIGAVKYGLTFLEHGTNTPINITSLIGVGD
-578 ELRNNLPA
+578 VDAKQSVAVYNATSALRGSENKNYSGDDYLGSINTNGIDDFSEGKNTQYQSWFLVPNSSTISYVFSAADPAWGNVAPDGSGFMGFYHQNLGGIPLPIK
-586 NHLWYNM
+586 NTPPTPPTVKYN
-593 ATVIPRTDIQKPEL
+593 
-607 TVRYKHTNV
+607 HTNV
-616 ALEKPT
+616 TLEKPT
-622 PIDVTYH
+622 PTEVTYH
-629 YDRMNPASIEDRTDI
+629 YDTIMPATIPGGTPI
-644 SYHYNKI
+644 SYHYNEI

-695 DAIQYTNDDRLP
+695 DAIQYTNDGRLP
-707 VNFDLSKWTVTTS
+707 VSFDLSRWTVTTS
-720 NGTNVT
+720 NGANVT

-798 DEFNPTTDKAW
+798 DEFNPTTDK
-809 KEGSQTVNGKIEINE
+809 
-824 DIAHAK
+824 
-830 VTMTMPDPAKLAN
+830 
-843 KLSNVAITDN
+843 
-853 YSKFANLVTVTGA
+853 
-866 NVYENERN
+866 
-874 ATSDYTIVNNN
+874 
-885 KVVTATRKNPAT
+885 
-897 ANGGTVSLVVDF
+897 
-909 KVNPDVPSGTK
+909 
-920 LVNSGS
+920 
-926 GTINTQTVPTP
+926 
-937 DAQIVTFT
+937 
-945 QKPTKHWIE
+945 
-954 GNQVVDGKTY
+954 
-964 INNDIVTTQVDM
+964 
-976 NLPDPKQLAKTLSYV
+976 
-991 SIGDN
+991 
-996 YRDFADKTVLQS
+996 
-1008 YKVFENGTDVTSQYT
+1008 
-1023 ITNQDG
+1023 
-1029 ILQAVRK
+1029 
-1036 NAATTPGGK
+1036 
-1045 VSLIATFAIN
+1045 
-1055 HDVKSGTK
+1055 
-1063 LTNRGFGRINN
+1063 
-1074 HTVDTNTPQI
+1074 
-1084 VTFKQDTS
+1084 
-1092 KHWVEGSQVVDDKTY
+1092 
-1107 INEDM
+1107 
-1112 VHGQVTMTLPN
+1112 
-1123 KDSLAKALTDV
+1123 
-1134 TLVDDYSDY
+1134 
-1143 ANKVSYVN
+1143 
-1151 AQVFEN
+1151 
-1157 NTDVTSQYNI
+1157 
-1167 TNAGNKITA
+1167 
-1176 TRKNPGATP
+1176 
-1185 SGSVRLVAN
+1185 
-1194 FKLNSN
+1194 
-1200 LPSGTKL
+1200 
-1207 INRGS
+1207 
-1212 GRINN
+1212 
-1217 NTVNTNEAKILTY
+1217 
-1230 VQSTDKH
+1230 H

-1264 PDKNT
+1264 PDKNS
-1269 LAKALSTVQVI
+1269 LAKALSTVQII

-1287 KMVDYKS
+1287 DKVDYKS

-1321 KNATATPSGNVT
+1321 KNAGATPSGNVV

-1342 DVPSGTQL
+1342 DVKSGTQL

-1364 TPDRNIVTYKQDGLK
+1364 TPDRNIVTYKQD
-1379 DWINSQGQ
+1379 
-1387 IVNGKTYIDNDT
+1387 
-1399 VHAKLVMT
+1399 
-1407 LPDPKA
+1407 
-1413 LATPLTKVQLDDN
+1413 
-1426 YTNFAKLVDYQS
+1426 
-1438 AQVLENG
+1438 
-1445 TDVTSQYTITNANGH
+1445 
-1460 VIATRKDASK
+1460 
-1470 TPGGNVEFRVN
+1470 
-1481 FKIHTDVPSGTT
+1481 
-1493 LMNSGEVTLNSETV
+1493 
-1507 PTPTP
+1507 
-1512 NIVTYKP
+1512 
-1519 DTDKHWVEGS
+1519 
-1529 QVVDGKTYIANDVV
+1529 
-1543 NGQVTMTLPEPSKL
+1543 
-1557 AEKLKHVSVTDDY
+1557 
-1570 SKFASLVD
+1570 
-1578 YQSAQVLENGKDVTS
+1578 
-1593 LYTITNS
+1593 
-1600 NGHVTAT
+1600 
-1607 RKDAS
+1607 
-1612 TTPAG
+1612 
-1617 KVTLNVHWRIH
+1617 
-1628 KDVKSGTQLVNSG
+1628 
-1641 NGRINDET
+1641 
-1649 VPTPNRNIVTFKQD
+1649 
-1663 GLKDWLNSQN
+1663 
-1673 QVVNG
+1673 
-1678 KTYIDNDTVHAK
+1678 
-1690 LAMNLPDP
+1690 
-1698 KALATPLTK
+1698 
-1707 VQLDDNYSNFAKLVD
+1707 
-1722 YVSSQ
+1722 
-1727 VFENGTD
+1727 
-1734 VTSQYNIVNNNG
+1734 
-1746 HVIATRKDASK
+1746 
-1757 TPGGKVEFKV
+1757 
-1767 NFKIHTDVPSG
+1767 
-1778 TTLMNSG
+1778 
-1785 EVTLNTETIPTPTP
+1785 
-1799 NIVTYKPDTDKHWV
+1799 
-1813 EGTQVVDGKTY
+1813 
-1824 IDNDFVHGQVTM
+1824 
-1836 TLPDPT
+1836 
-1842 KLAEKLKHVS
+1842 
-1852 VTDDYSRFAKMV
+1852 
-1864 DYKSAQVL
+1864 
-1872 ENGKDVTDQYNITN
+1872 
-1886 ANGKVVATR
+1886 
-1895 KDASTTPNGS
+1895 
-1905 VTLNVTWRIHTDVKS
+1905 
-1920 GTVFVNGG
+1920 
-1928 DGRINDETV
+1928 
-1937 PTPDR
+1937 
-1942 NIVTYKQDG
+1942 
-1951 FKDWI
+1951 
-1956 NSQNQVVNDKTYIDN
+1956 
-1971 DVIHAKLVTTLPNPK
+1971 
-1986 ALATPLTKVQLDDD
+1986 
-2000 YTSYAKMVDYVGA
+2000 
-2013 RVLENGTDVTNQYNI
+2013 
-2028 VNANGHV
+2028 
-2035 TATRKDPSK
+2035 
-2044 APNGNAELRVDF
+2044 
-2056 RIHTD
+2056 
-2061 VPSGTKLF
+2061 
-2069 NSGSVT
+2069 
-2075 LNTETI
+2075 
-2081 PTPTPSVETYRQ
+2081 
-2093 DTDKHWVEGSQVV
+2093 
-2106 DGKTYI
+2106 
-2112 DGDNVSAQVSM
+2112 
-2123 TLPEPSKLAEKLKRV
+2123 
-2138 VVTDDFSKFAD
+2138 
-2149 KVDYKSAKVLEN
+2149 
-2161 GKDVTA
+2161 
-2167 QYDIKVANG
+2167 
-2176 KVIATR
+2176 
-2182 KDASTTPAGKVV
+2182 
-2194 LQAFWKV
+2194 
-2201 HNDIESN
+2201 
-2208 TQLVNSGS
+2208 
-2216 GQINDEVVP
+2216 
-2225 TPDRTIVTYKQD
+2225 

-2259 IVTARVDMT
+2259 VVTARVDMT
-2268 LPKGENLAKPLDKI
+2268 LPKEENLAKPLDKI

-2314 IHVENGRVVATRKD
+2314 IHVENGKVVATRKD

-2342 MKATLKANETLN
+2342 MKATLKANEALN

-2364 NVNDSKVSTV
+2364 NVNDNKVSTV
-2374 NRLAFNRLFT
+2374 NRLAFSRLFA
-2384 KSFITSNL
+2384 KSFITSNI
-2392 AVTSDNNIKSQI
+2392 AVINDNNIKSQI

-2507 NTPSITTYT
+2507 NTPSITTYN

-2543 QVSMTLPD
+2543 QVNMTLPD
-2551 QSKLINKLS
+2551 QTKLINKLS

-2566 DYSKFADKVDYKSAK
+2566 DYSKFAKLVDYKSAK

-2591 EYTIKNANGHVT
+2591 EYSIKNANGHVT

-2635 VNGGSGTL
+2635 VNAGSGTL

-2649 TNTPSIW
+2649 TNTPSIT

-2682 KAVAQVSIDL
+2682 KAVAQVSVDL

-2719 LDSAKVLEN
+2719 LDNAKVLEN

-2738 TNKDGKVIA
+2738 TNKDGKVVA
-2747 TRKDAA
+2747 TRKEAA

-2768 NNGIENATALHNK
+2768 NNGVENVTALHNK

-2798 VVFTPKAHKDVELGG
+2798 VVFTPQAHKDVELGG

-2825 SLILT
+2825 SLILN

-2847 AEDITKRVVKDTLDK
+2847 AEGITKRVVKDTLDK

-2992 LAKFKGIK
+2992 LSKFKGIK

-3011 FVDDYPEEALDV
+3011 FVDDYPEKALDV

-3028 TYKTVDGK
+3028 TSKTVDGK

-3051 VPDNVAT
+3051 VPSDVA
-3058 ALKANG
+3058 AVLKANN
-3064 ITPSGAFVLI
+3064 ITPKGAFVLI
-3074 SADDPAQFF
+3074 SADNPAQFF

-3091 NIVVNA
+3091 NITVNA
-3097 PMKVKEG
+3097 PMKVKAG
-3104 FAGKYQNKAWQLTF
+3104 FAGKYENKAWQLTF
-3118 GQGEATDV
+3118 GQGEATDI

-3177 IYEYKWVDDYDE
+3177 IYEYKWIDDYDQ

-3203 VDVTLKDGTVLKAG
+3203 VDVALKDGTVLKAG

-3247 DFDKSGFAADIL
+3247 DFDKGGFAADIL

-3292 PEPKVPETP
+3292 PEPKTPETP
-3301 ATPKTPETPS
+3301 ATPQTPTTTPS
-3311 VPVAQTQTP
+3311 ASVTTPQTS

-3333 APKAPETGALPQT
+3333 SKAPESPALPQM
-3346 GEANDT
+3346 GETNDT

-3374 KKRED
+3374 KKRKD

>member
-1 MTETKLHYKLYKTK
+1 M
-15 HGWVTATIAA
+15 
-25 TALAI
+25 
-30 PVIGGSVTSHAS
+30 
-42 ADTTATTGTQTV
+42 
-54 TSGSNAVTATTA
+54 
-66 SATSVTS
+66 
-73 NTQSV
+73 
-78 TPDSSK
+78 
-84 LDQAVQNAKAT
+84 
-95 ANVTVNQTPTQTV
+95 
-108 TGSTVAEAKQ
+108 
-118 KAEQDYQN
+118 
-126 QATQINQKV
+126 
-135 ANQKANNDATN
+135 
-146 AANSFNMDNSK
+146 
-157 KRELD
+157 
-162 QAVQNA
+162 
-168 KSTAN
+168 
-173 VNVKQTQTQIY
+173 
-184 NTGVSGV
+184 
-191 ENTKNKINNDYST
+191 
-204 QINNINQAVS
+204 
-214 TQKAKNDAY
+214 
-223 NKAVAE
+223 
-229 ANTLN
+229 
-234 STADTTRKK
+234 
-243 LDDAIKAAQAVKGVT
+243 
-258 VIDGGTTT
+258 
-266 ATVSVSD
+266 
-273 FEAKKKQIQDQN
+273 
-285 TQQTNDINA
+285 
-294 QIQQYKSDLQNYLNK
+294 
-309 INNNSSVVS
+309 
-318 SNEIIQNLTLANE
+318 
-331 WDAKVS
+331 
-337 YQVTGNNIKQSSQTL
+337 
-352 KTGDTAYGHGIS
+352 
-364 IPQGKQ
+364 
-370 ITLTNFISDHPQT
+370 
-383 FKVIATFTGLKNSS
+383 
-397 YQSRKITKLVEVYT
+397 
-411 ITPNTSS
+411 
-418 RENALGI
+418 
-425 YSDPTNGFEETNSKV
+425 
-440 NVSYEFYY
+440 
-448 EDGTPVNFKKG
+448 
-459 TAYLALGSLN
+459 N

-482 VISGGKALGLAG
+482 IISGGKALGLAG
-494 SSVSVHNGNTLY
+494 SSVSVHNGNVLY

-529 HSPDFDKYYGWDTG
+529 HSPNFDKYYGWDTG

-568 VDGEKYFTTD
+568 VDGEKYFTNN

-593 ATVIPRTDIQKPEL
+593 ATVIPKTDIQKPKL
-607 TVRYKHTNV
+607 TVKYKHTNV

-622 PIDVTYH
+622 PTEVTYH
-629 YDRMNPASIEDRTDI
+629 YDTIMPATIPGGTPI
-644 SYHYNKI
+644 SYHYNEI
-651 SVPIPN
+651 SVPIPS

-695 DAIQYTNDDRLP
+695 DAIQYTNDGRLP
-707 VNFDLSKWTVTTS
+707 VSFDLSKWTVTTS
-720 NGTNVT
+720 NGANVT

-798 DEFNPTTDKAW
+798 DEFNPTADKAW

-945 QKPTKHWIE
+945 QTPTKHWVE
-954 GNQVVDGKTY
+954 GSQVVDGKTY
-964 INNDIVTTQVDM
+964 INDDIVTTQVDM
-976 NLPDPKQLAKTLSYV
+976 NLPDPKALAKTLSYV
-991 SIGDN
+991 SVGDN

-1008 YKVFENGTDVTSQYT
+1008 YKVLENGTDVTSQYT
-1023 ITNQDG
+1023 ITNQAG

-1045 VSLIATFAIN
+1045 VSLIATFAVN

-1084 VTFKQDTS
+1084 VTFTQDTS

-1157 NTDVTSQYNI
+1157 NTDVTSQYTI

-1194 FKLNSN
+1194 FKLNNN

-1259 VTMTL
+1259 VTMSL
-1264 PDKNT
+1264 PDKNS

-1280 DDYSKFA
+1280 DDYSNFA
-1287 KMVDYKS
+1287 DKVDYKS

-1321 KNATATPSGNVT
+1321 KNAAATPSGNVA
-1333 LNVTWTIHK
+1333 LNITWTIHK
-1342 DVPSGTQL
+1342 DVKSGTQL

-1364 TPDRNIVTYKQDGLK
+1364 TPDRNIVTYKQDTLK
-1379 DWINSQGQ
+1379 NWINSQGQ
-1387 IVNGKTYIDNDT
+1387 IVNDKTVIDRDI
-1399 VHAKLVMT
+1399 VHGQVEMT
-1407 LPDPKA
+1407 LPDP
-1413 LATPLTKVQLDDN
+1413 T
-1426 YTNFAKLVDYQS
+1426 
-1438 AQVLENG
+1438 
-1445 TDVTSQYTITNANGH
+1445 
-1460 VIATRKDASK
+1460 
-1470 TPGGNVEFRVN
+1470 
-1481 FKIHTDVPSGTT
+1481 
-1493 LMNSGEVTLNSETV
+1493 
-1507 PTPTP
+1507 
-1512 NIVTYKP
+1512 
-1519 DTDKHWVEGS
+1519 
-1529 QVVDGKTYIANDVV
+1529 
-1543 NGQVTMTLPEPSKL
+1543 KL
-1557 AEKLKHVSVTDDY
+1557 ANKLSKVEVVDDY
-1570 SKFASLVD
+1570 SNFADKVI
-1578 YQSAQVLENGKDVTS
+1578 YTSARVLENGKDVTS
-1593 LYTITNS
+1593 LYTITN
-1600 NGHVTAT
+1600 
-1607 RKDAS
+1607 
-1612 TTPAG
+1612 
-1617 KVTLNVHWRIH
+1617 
-1628 KDVKSGTQLVNSG
+1628 
-1641 NGRINDET
+1641 
-1649 VPTPNRNIVTFKQD
+1649 
-1663 GLKDWLNSQN
+1663 
-1673 QVVNG
+1673 
-1678 KTYIDNDTVHAK
+1678 
-1690 LAMNLPDP
+1690 
-1698 KALATPLTK
+1698 
-1707 VQLDDNYSNFAKLVD
+1707 
-1722 YVSSQ
+1722 
-1727 VFENGTD
+1727 
-1734 VTSQYNIVNNNG
+1734 
-1746 HVIATRKDASK
+1746 
-1757 TPGGKVEFKV
+1757 
-1767 NFKIHTDVPSG
+1767 
-1778 TTLMNSG
+1778 
-1785 EVTLNTETIPTPTP
+1785 
-1799 NIVTYKPDTDKHWV
+1799 
-1813 EGTQVVDGKTY
+1813 
-1824 IDNDFVHGQVTM
+1824 
-1836 TLPDPT
+1836 
-1842 KLAEKLKHVS
+1842 
-1852 VTDDYSRFAKMV
+1852 
-1864 DYKSAQVL
+1864 
-1872 ENGKDVTDQYNITN
+1872 
-1886 ANGKVVATR
+1886 ANGK
-1895 KDASTTPNGS
+1895 
-1905 VTLNVTWRIHTDVKS
+1905 
-1920 GTVFVNGG
+1920 
-1928 DGRINDETV
+1928 
-1937 PTPDR
+1937 
-1942 NIVTYKQDG
+1942 
-1951 FKDWI
+1951 
-1956 NSQNQVVNDKTYIDN
+1956 
-1971 DVIHAKLVTTLPNPK
+1971 
-1986 ALATPLTKVQLDDD
+1986 
-2000 YTSYAKMVDYVGA
+2000 
-2013 RVLENGTDVTNQYNI
+2013 
-2028 VNANGHV
+2028 V
-2035 TATRKDPSK
+2035 TATRKDPAATPGGKVVLIANLQVHS
-2044 APNGNAELRVDF
+2044 
-2056 RIHTD
+2056 D
-2061 VPSGTKLF
+2061 VKSGTELVNK
-2069 NSGSVT
+2069 GYGT

-2081 PTPTPSVETYRQ
+2081 ETNTPKIVTFRQ

-2112 DGDNVSAQVSM
+2112 DGDNVSAQISM
-2123 TLPEPSKLAEKLKRV
+2123 TLPDPNKLAEKLKNV
-2138 VVTDDFSKFAD
+2138 VVVDDYSKFAD

-2161 GKDVTA
+2161 GKDVTS
-2167 QYDIKVANG
+2167 QYDIKVAMQG
-2176 KVIATR
+2176 FVIASR
-2182 KDASTTPAGKVV
+2182 KDPSTTPGGKVV
-2194 LQAFWKV
+2194 LQVFWKV

-2208 TQLVNSGS
+2208 TQLVNSGL
-2216 GQINDEVVP
+2216 GQINDETVL

-2259 IVTARVDMT
+2259 VVTARVDMT
-2268 LPKGENLAKPLDKI
+2268 LPKEENLAKPLDKI

-2374 NRLAFNRLFT
+2374 NRLAFNRLFA
-2384 KSFITSNL
+2384 KSFITSNI

-2458 VTATKKAG
+2458 VTATKKDG

-2486 PNGTILENHGS
+2486 PSGTILENHGS

-2566 DYSKFADKVDYKSAK
+2566 DYSKFAKLVDYKSAK

-2656 TYTPDGEKHWVL
+2656 TYTPDDEKHWVL
-2668 DNNVTDNKIYFSGD
+2668 DNSVTDNKIYFSGD
-2682 KAVAQVSIDL
+2682 KAVAQVSVDL

-2825 SLILT
+2825 SLILN

-3000 VTDQDLAKGFY
+3000 VTEQDLAKGFY

-3036 TVKGLSAKVYQSLSE
+3036 EVKGLSAKVYQSLSE
-3051 VPDNVAT
+3051 VPVNVA
-3058 ALKANG
+3058 AVLKANG
-3064 ITPSGAFVLI
+3064 ITPNGAFVLI

-3091 NIVVNA
+3091 DIKVNA

-3118 GQGEATDV
+3118 GQGEATDI

-3292 PEPKVPETP
+3292 PEPKEPENP

-3333 APKAPETGALPQT
+3333 APKAPESPALPQT

-3374 KKRED
+3374 KKRKD

>member
-30 PVIGGSVTSHAS
+30 PVIGGSVTNHAS

-66 SATSVTS
+66 STTSVTPS
-73 NTQSV
+73 NQAV

-168 KSTAN
+168 KATAN

-214 TQKAKNDAY
+214 AQKAKNDAY

-258 VIDGGTTT
+258 VIDGGTST

-285 TQQTNDINA
+285 TQQTNDIDA
-294 QIQQYKSDLQNYLNK
+294 QIQQYKDTY
-309 INNNSSVVS
+309 
-318 SNEIIQNLTLANE
+318 ANWKKDNQKFLE
-331 WDAKVS
+331 AAAA
-337 YQVTGNNIKQSSQTL
+337 
-352 KTGDTAYGHGIS
+352 KTGWSVQQVLDFL
-364 IPQGKQ
+364 GKN
-370 ITLTNFISDHPQT
+370 LP
-383 FKVIATFTGLKNSS
+383 
-397 YQSRKITKLVEVYT
+397 
-411 ITPNTSS
+411 
-418 RENALGI
+418 
-425 YSDPTNGFEETNSKV
+425 
-440 NVSYEFYY
+440 NVSYISAGANMTF
-448 EDGTPVNFKKG
+448 DKG
-459 TAYLALGSLN
+459 TLQSFNQNELNSILSNPKVDPGLKGYISSKAYGSLYKLSQGTTWKYN
-469 NYQNGQ
+469 NAFTDTKSGKSI
-475 DHYEYAK
+475 DLK
-482 VISGGKALGLAG
+482 VTVQGLGL
-494 SSVSVHNGNTLY
+494 NY
-506 STYPNTARESEY
+506 SGKY
-518 GADSHYNTNPQ
+518 GLPSMIM
-529 HSPDFDKYYGWDTG
+529 
-543 WVNSKAF
+543 V
-550 YGSGLVSLEGS
+550 
-561 KYTFEVG
+561 
-568 VDGEKYFTTD
+568 GEKYIGSDVAGIGAVKYGLTFLEHGTNTPINITSLIGVGD
-578 ELRNNLPA
+578 VDAAQSVAVYNAVSALRGSENKDYSGNGYLGSINTNGVDDFSEGKNTQYQSWFLVPNSSTVSYVFSAADPAWGNGAPDGSGFMGFYHQNLGG
-586 NHLWYNM
+586 
-593 ATVIPRTDIQKPEL
+593 IPLPIKSTPPTPPTIH
-607 TVRYKHTNV
+607 YHHTNV

-622 PIDVTYH
+622 PTEVTYH
-629 YDRMNPASIEDRTDI
+629 YDTIMPATIPGGTPV
-644 SYHYNKI
+644 SYHYNEI

-695 DAIQYTNDDRLP
+695 DAIQYTNDGRLP
-707 VNFDLSKWTVTTS
+707 VSFDLSKWTVTTS

-926 GTINTQTVPTP
+926 GTINTQTVQTP

-945 QKPTKHWIE
+945 QTPTKHWVE
-954 GNQVVDGKTY
+954 GSQVVDGKTY

-1008 YKVFENGTDVTSQYT
+1008 YKVFENNTDVTSQYN
-1023 ITNQDG
+1023 ITNQSG

-1143 ANKVSYVN
+1143 TNKVSYVN

-1167 TNAGNKITA
+1167 TNTGNKITA

-1207 INRGS
+1207 INSGS

-1250 IDGDTIHGQ
+1250 IDGDAIHGQ
-1259 VTMTL
+1259 VTMSL

-1321 KNATATPSGNVT
+1321 KNAAATPSGNVT

-1350 VNSGSGRINSHTVP
+1350 VNSSSGRINNHTVP
-1364 TPDRNIVTYKQDGLK
+1364 TPDRNIVTYKQDTLK
-1379 DWINSQGQ
+1379 NWINSQGQ
-1387 IVNGKTYIDNDT
+1387 IVNDKTVIDRD
-1399 VHAKLVMT
+1399 
-1407 LPDPKA
+1407 
-1413 LATPLTKVQLDDN
+1413 
-1426 YTNFAKLVDYQS
+1426 
-1438 AQVLENG
+1438 
-1445 TDVTSQYTITNANGH
+1445 I
-1460 VIATRKDASK
+1460 
-1470 TPGGNVEFRVN
+1470 
-1481 FKIHTDVPSGTT
+1481 
-1493 LMNSGEVTLNSETV
+1493 
-1507 PTPTP
+1507 
-1512 NIVTYKP
+1512 
-1519 DTDKHWVEGS
+1519 
-1529 QVVDGKTYIANDVV
+1529 
-1543 NGQVTMTLPEPSKL
+1543 
-1557 AEKLKHVSVTDDY
+1557 
-1570 SKFASLVD
+1570 
-1578 YQSAQVLENGKDVTS
+1578 
-1593 LYTITNS
+1593 
-1600 NGHVTAT
+1600 
-1607 RKDAS
+1607 
-1612 TTPAG
+1612 
-1617 KVTLNVHWRIH
+1617 
-1628 KDVKSGTQLVNSG
+1628 
-1641 NGRINDET
+1641 
-1649 VPTPNRNIVTFKQD
+1649 
-1663 GLKDWLNSQN
+1663 
-1673 QVVNG
+1673 
-1678 KTYIDNDTVHAK
+1678 
-1690 LAMNLPDP
+1690 
-1698 KALATPLTK
+1698 
-1707 VQLDDNYSNFAKLVD
+1707 
-1722 YVSSQ
+1722 
-1727 VFENGTD
+1727 
-1734 VTSQYNIVNNNG
+1734 
-1746 HVIATRKDASK
+1746 
-1757 TPGGKVEFKV
+1757 
-1767 NFKIHTDVPSG
+1767 
-1778 TTLMNSG
+1778 
-1785 EVTLNTETIPTPTP
+1785 
-1799 NIVTYKPDTDKHWV
+1799 
-1813 EGTQVVDGKTY
+1813 
-1824 IDNDFVHGQVTM
+1824 VHGQVEM

-1842 KLAEKLKHVS
+1842 KLANKLSKVE
-1852 VTDDYSRFAKMV
+1852 VVDDYSNFA
-1864 DYKSAQVL
+1864 D
-1872 ENGKDVTDQYNITN
+1872 
-1886 ANGKVVATR
+1886 KV
-1895 KDASTTPNGS
+1895 
-1905 VTLNVTWRIHTDVKS
+1905 I
-1920 GTVFVNGG
+1920 
-1928 DGRINDETV
+1928 
-1937 PTPDR
+1937 
-1942 NIVTYKQDG
+1942 
-1951 FKDWI
+1951 
-1956 NSQNQVVNDKTYIDN
+1956 
-1971 DVIHAKLVTTLPNPK
+1971 
-1986 ALATPLTKVQLDDD
+1986 
-2000 YTSYAKMVDYVGA
+2000 YTSA
-2013 RVLENGTDVTNQYNI
+2013 RVLENGTDVTSEYNI
-2028 VNANGHV
+2028 VNANGKV
-2035 TATRKDPSK
+2035 TATRKNPATTPGGKVVLIANLQVHS
-2044 APNGNAELRVDF
+2044 
-2056 RIHTD
+2056 D
-2061 VPSGTKLF
+2061 VKSGTELVNK
-2069 NSGSVT
+2069 GYGT

-2081 PTPTPSVETYRQ
+2081 ETNTPKIVTFRQ
-2093 DTDKHWVEGSQVV
+2093 DTDKHWTEGEQIV

-2112 DGDNVSAQVSM
+2112 DGDNVSAQISM
-2123 TLPEPSKLAEKLKRV
+2123 TLPDPKQLAEKLKNV
-2138 VVTDDFSKFAD
+2138 VIVDDYSKFAD
-2149 KVDYKSAKVLEN
+2149 KVDYKSARVLEN
-2161 GKDVTA
+2161 GKDVTSD
-2167 QYDIKVANG
+2167 YNIKVAKQG
-2176 KVIATR
+2176 FVIASR
-2182 KDASTTPAGKVV
+2182 KDPSTTPGGKAV
-2194 LQAFWKV
+2194 LQVFWKV
-2201 HNDIESN
+2201 HNDIESG
-2208 TQLVNSGS
+2208 TRLVNSGN
-2216 GQINDEVVP
+2216 GTINDETVQ

-2247 QIVDGKIAINDD
+2247 QIVDGKIAIDD
-2259 IVTARVDMT
+2259 DVVTARVDMT
-2268 LPKGENLAKPLDKI
+2268 LPKEENLAKPLDKI

-2307 DVTDQYD
+2307 DVTSQYN
-2314 IHVENGRVVATRKD
+2314 IHVENGKVVATRKD
-2328 ASKVYDHTGAANAT
+2328 ASKVYDHTGTANAT
-2342 MKATLKANETLN
+2342 MKATLKANEALN

-2374 NRLAFNRLFT
+2374 NRLAFSRLFA
-2384 KSFITSNL
+2384 KSFITSNI

-2447 DYTIKDDKAGH
+2447 DYTIKDDKSGH

-2516 QDTSKHWV
+2516 QDTNKHWV

-2566 DYSKFADKVDYKSAK
+2566 DYSKFAKLVDYKSAK

-2668 DNNVTDNKIYFSGD
+2668 DGNVTDSKIYFSGD
-2682 KAVAQVSIDL
+2682 KAVAQVSVDL
-2692 PDASKLA
+2692 PDTSKLA
-2699 TPLNKLVLVDNYSDF
+2699 TPLSKLVLVDNYSDF

-2825 SLILT
+2825 SLILN

-2871 WVENDKGELEDVTSH
+2871 WIENDKGELEDVTSH

-2922 LVVKVKGDAQKIT
+2922 LVVKAKGDAQKIT

-3051 VPDNVAT
+3051 VSENVAT

-3064 ITPSGAFVLI
+3064 ITPNGAFVLI

-3118 GQGEATDV
+3118 GQGEATDI

-3247 DFDKSGFAADIL
+3247 DFDKSGFAADVL
-3259 MSVKRIKAGEVDNT
+3259 MGVNRIKAGEVDNT

-3333 APKAPETGALPQT
+3333 APKAPESPALPQT

>member
-1 MTETKLHYKLYKTK
+1 M
-15 HGWVTATIAA
+15 
-25 TALAI
+25 
-30 PVIGGSVTSHAS
+30 
-42 ADTTATTGTQTV
+42 
-54 TSGSNAVTATTA
+54 
-66 SATSVTS
+66 
-73 NTQSV
+73 
-78 TPDSSK
+78 
-84 LDQAVQNAKAT
+84 
-95 ANVTVNQTPTQTV
+95 
-108 TGSTVAEAKQ
+108 
-118 KAEQDYQN
+118 
-126 QATQINQKV
+126 
-135 ANQKANNDATN
+135 
-146 AANSFNMDNSK
+146 
-157 KRELD
+157 
-162 QAVQNA
+162 
-168 KSTAN
+168 
-173 VNVKQTQTQIY
+173 
-184 NTGVSGV
+184 
-191 ENTKNKINNDYST
+191 
-204 QINNINQAVS
+204 
-214 TQKAKNDAY
+214 
-223 NKAVAE
+223 
-229 ANTLN
+229 
-234 STADTTRKK
+234 
-243 LDDAIKAAQAVKGVT
+243 
-258 VIDGGTTT
+258 
-266 ATVSVSD
+266 
-273 FEAKKKQIQDQN
+273 
-285 TQQTNDINA
+285 
-294 QIQQYKSDLQNYLNK
+294 
-309 INNNSSVVS
+309 
-318 SNEIIQNLTLANE
+318 
-331 WDAKVS
+331 
-337 YQVTGNNIKQSSQTL
+337 
-352 KTGDTAYGHGIS
+352 
-364 IPQGKQ
+364 
-370 ITLTNFISDHPQT
+370 
-383 FKVIATFTGLKNSS
+383 
-397 YQSRKITKLVEVYT
+397 
-411 ITPNTSS
+411 
-418 RENALGI
+418 
-425 YSDPTNGFEETNSKV
+425 
-440 NVSYEFYY
+440 
-448 EDGTPVNFKKG
+448 
-459 TAYLALGSLN
+459 
-469 NYQNGQ
+469 
-475 DHYEYAK
+475 
-482 VISGGKALGLAG
+482 
-494 SSVSVHNGNTLY
+494 
-506 STYPNTARESEY
+506 
-518 GADSHYNTNPQ
+518 
-529 HSPDFDKYYGWDTG
+529 
-543 WVNSKAF
+543 
-550 YGSGLVSLEGS
+550 
-561 KYTFEVG
+561 
-568 VDGEKYFTTD
+568 
-578 ELRNNLPA
+578 
-586 NHLWYNM
+586 
-593 ATVIPRTDIQKPEL
+593 
-607 TVRYKHTNV
+607 
-616 ALEKPT
+616 EKPT

-681 YTGVNQKLDKFAVG
+681 YTGVNQELDKFAVG
-695 DAIQYTNDDRLP
+695 DAIQYTNDGRLP
-707 VNFDLSKWTVTTS
+707 VSFDLSKWTVTTS
-720 NGTNVT
+720 NSTNVT

-766 VLKTLNDGIT
+766 ILKTLNDGIT

-937 DAQIVTFT
+937 DVQIVTFT

-954 GNQVVDGKTY
+954 GSQVVDGKIY

-996 YRDFADKTVLQS
+996 YRDFADKTILQS

-1134 TLVDDYSDY
+1134 ALVDDYSDY

-1321 KNATATPSGNVT
+1321 KNATATPSGNIT

-1379 DWINSQGQ
+1379 DWINAQGQ
-1387 IVNGKTYIDNDT
+1387 IVNGKTVIDNDT

-1407 LPDPKA
+1407 LPDPK
-1413 LATPLTKVQLDDN
+1413 T
-1426 YTNFAKLVDYQS
+1426 
-1438 AQVLENG
+1438 
-1445 TDVTSQYTITNANGH
+1445 
-1460 VIATRKDASK
+1460 
-1470 TPGGNVEFRVN
+1470 
-1481 FKIHTDVPSGTT
+1481 
-1493 LMNSGEVTLNSETV
+1493 
-1507 PTPTP
+1507 
-1512 NIVTYKP
+1512 
-1519 DTDKHWVEGS
+1519 
-1529 QVVDGKTYIANDVV
+1529 
-1543 NGQVTMTLPEPSKL
+1543 
-1557 AEKLKHVSVTDDY
+1557 
-1570 SKFASLVD
+1570 
-1578 YQSAQVLENGKDVTS
+1578 
-1593 LYTITNS
+1593 
-1600 NGHVTAT
+1600 
-1607 RKDAS
+1607 
-1612 TTPAG
+1612 
-1617 KVTLNVHWRIH
+1617 
-1628 KDVKSGTQLVNSG
+1628 
-1641 NGRINDET
+1641 
-1649 VPTPNRNIVTFKQD
+1649 
-1663 GLKDWLNSQN
+1663 
-1673 QVVNG
+1673 
-1678 KTYIDNDTVHAK
+1678 
-1690 LAMNLPDP
+1690 
-1698 KALATPLTK
+1698 LATPLTK

-1727 VFENGTD
+1727 VLENGTD

-1757 TPGGKVEFKV
+1757 TPSGKVEFKV

-1778 TTLMNSG
+1778 TTLMNYG

-1799 NIVTYKPDTDKHWV
+1799 NIVTYKPNTDKHWV
-1813 EGTQVVDGKTY
+1813 EGSQVVDGKTY
-1824 IDNDFVHGQVTM
+1824 IANDFVHGQVTM

-1852 VTDDYSRFAKMV
+1852 VTNDYSRFAKMV

-1872 ENGKDVTDQYNITN
+1872 ENGKDVTSQYDISN
-1886 ANGKVVATR
+1886 ANGHVTATR
-1895 KDASTTPNGS
+1895 KDASTTPAGK

-1920 GTVFVNGG
+1920 STVFVNGG
-1928 DGRINDETV
+1928 NGRINDETV

-1971 DVIHAKLVTTLPNPK
+1971 DIVHAKLVTTLPNPK
-1986 ALATPLTKVQLDDD
+1986 ALATPLTKVQIDDD

-2013 RVLENGTDVTNQYNI
+2013 RVLENGTDVTSQYTI
-2028 VNANGHV
+2028 TNANGHV

-2194 LQAFWKV
+2194 LQAFWRV

-2342 MKATLKANETLN
+2342 MKATLKANEVLN

-2374 NRLAFNRLFT
+2374 NRLAFNRLFAR
-2384 KSFITSNL
+2384 SFIASNL

-2404 DMAVPTNVDAKTPMT
+2404 DMAVPTIVDAKTPMT

-2466 SESDGGQVSLV
+2466 SESNGGKVSLV

-2516 QDTSKHWV
+2516 QDTNKHWV

-2532 KIYVNGSTAHA
+2532 KIYVNGSTVHA

-2566 DYSKFADKVDYKSAK
+2566 DYSKFAKLVDYKSAK

-2668 DNNVTDNKIYFSGD
+2668 DGNVTDSKIYFSSD
-2682 KAVAQVSIDL
+2682 KAVAQVSVDL

-2699 TPLNKLVLVDNYSDF
+2699 TPLSKLILVDNYSDF

-2825 SLILT
+2825 SLILN

-2922 LVVKVKGDAQKIT
+2922 LVVKVKGDAQKIN

-2946 TETNEVSVDTPA
+2946 TETNEVSVETPS

-3051 VPDNVAT
+3051 VPENVAT

-3064 ITPSGAFVLI
+3064 ITPNGAFVLI

-3083 KDYVETGT
+3083 KNYVETGT

-3189 NHDQYNGQ
+3189 NYDQYNGQ

-3292 PEPKVPETP
+3292 PEPK
-3301 ATPKTPETPS
+3301 TPETPS

-3333 APKAPETGALPQT
+3333 APKAPESPALPQT
-3346 GEANDT
+3346 GETNDT

>member
-30 PVIGGSVTSHAS
+30 PIISGSVTNHAS

-66 SATSVTS
+66 SATSATS

-84 LDQAVQNAKAT
+84 LDQAVQNAKST

-118 KAEQDYQN
+118 KAEQDYSS
-126 QATQINQKV
+126 QAATINQKV

-146 AANSFNMDNSK
+146 AANSFNMDNAK

-173 VNVKQTQTQIY
+173 VTVNQTQTQIY
-184 NTGVSGV
+184 NTNASGV

-214 TQKAKNDAY
+214 AQKAKNDAY

-234 STADTTRKK
+234 KSTADTTRKN

-258 VIDGGTTT
+258 LIDDGTSTS
-266 ATVSVSD
+266 TVSVSD

-285 TQQTNDINA
+285 TQQANSINA
-294 QIQQYKSDLQNYLNK
+294 QIQQYKDIYTKWEKDNQQFL
-309 INNNSSVVS
+309 
-318 SNEIIQNLTLANE
+318 EA
-331 WDAKVS
+331 AAA
-337 YQVTGNNIKQSSQTL
+337 
-352 KTGDTAYGHGIS
+352 KTGWSVQQVLDFL
-364 IPQGKQ
+364 GKD
-370 ITLTNFISDHPQT
+370 LP
-383 FKVIATFTGLKNSS
+383 
-397 YQSRKITKLVEVYT
+397 
-411 ITPNTSS
+411 
-418 RENALGI
+418 
-425 YSDPTNGFEETNSKV
+425 
-440 NVSYEFYY
+440 NVSYVSAGSNMTF
-448 EDGTPVNFKKG
+448 DK
-459 TAYLALGSLN
+459 GSLQSFSQSELNSILSNPKVDPGLKGYISSKAYGNLYKLSQGVSWKYN
-469 NYQNGQ
+469 NAFTDTKSGKSV
-475 DHYEYAK
+475 DLK
-482 VISGGKALGLAG
+482 VTVQGLGLD
-494 SSVSVHNGNTLY
+494 Y
-506 STYPNTARESEY
+506 SGRY
-518 GADSHYNTNPQ
+518 GLP
-529 HSPDFDKYYGWDTG
+529 PMIM
-543 WVNSKAF
+543 V
-550 YGSGLVSLEGS
+550 
-561 KYTFEVG
+561 
-568 VDGEKYFTTD
+568 GEKYIGSDVAGIGAVKYGLTFLEHGTNTPINITSLIGVGD
-578 ELRNNLPA
+578 VDAKQSVAVYNATSALRGSENKNYSGDDYLGSINTNGIDDFSEGKNTQYQSWFLVPNSSTISYVFSAADPAWGNVAPDGSGFMGFYHQNLGGIPLPIK
-586 NHLWYNM
+586 NTPPTPPTVKYN
-593 ATVIPRTDIQKPEL
+593 
-607 TVRYKHTNV
+607 HTNV

-622 PIDVTYH
+622 PTEVTYH
-629 YDRMNPASIEDRTDI
+629 YDTIMPATIPGGTPI
-644 SYHYNKI
+644 SYHYNEI

-695 DAIQYTNDDRLP
+695 DAIQYTNDGRLP
-707 VNFDLSKWTVTTS
+707 VSFDLSRWTVTTS
-720 NGTNVT
+720 NGANVT

-798 DEFNPTTDKAW
+798 DEFNPTTDK
-809 KEGSQTVNGKIEINE
+809 
-824 DIAHAK
+824 
-830 VTMTMPDPAKLAN
+830 
-843 KLSNVAITDN
+843 
-853 YSKFANLVTVTGA
+853 
-866 NVYENERN
+866 
-874 ATSDYTIVNNN
+874 
-885 KVVTATRKNPAT
+885 
-897 ANGGTVSLVVDF
+897 
-909 KVNPDVPSGTK
+909 
-920 LVNSGS
+920 
-926 GTINTQTVPTP
+926 
-937 DAQIVTFT
+937 
-945 QKPTKHWIE
+945 
-954 GNQVVDGKTY
+954 
-964 INNDIVTTQVDM
+964 
-976 NLPDPKQLAKTLSYV
+976 
-991 SIGDN
+991 
-996 YRDFADKTVLQS
+996 
-1008 YKVFENGTDVTSQYT
+1008 
-1023 ITNQDG
+1023 
-1029 ILQAVRK
+1029 
-1036 NAATTPGGK
+1036 
-1045 VSLIATFAIN
+1045 
-1055 HDVKSGTK
+1055 
-1063 LTNRGFGRINN
+1063 
-1074 HTVDTNTPQI
+1074 
-1084 VTFKQDTS
+1084 
-1092 KHWVEGSQVVDDKTY
+1092 
-1107 INEDM
+1107 
-1112 VHGQVTMTLPN
+1112 
-1123 KDSLAKALTDV
+1123 
-1134 TLVDDYSDY
+1134 
-1143 ANKVSYVN
+1143 
-1151 AQVFEN
+1151 
-1157 NTDVTSQYNI
+1157 
-1167 TNAGNKITA
+1167 
-1176 TRKNPGATP
+1176 
-1185 SGSVRLVAN
+1185 
-1194 FKLNSN
+1194 
-1200 LPSGTKL
+1200 
-1207 INRGS
+1207 
-1212 GRINN
+1212 
-1217 NTVNTNEAKILTY
+1217 
-1230 VQSTDKH
+1230 H

-1264 PDKNT
+1264 PDKNS
-1269 LAKALSTVQVI
+1269 LAKALSTVQII

-1287 KMVDYKS
+1287 DKVDYKS

-1321 KNATATPSGNVT
+1321 KNAGATPSGNVV

-1342 DVPSGTQL
+1342 DVKSGTQL

-1364 TPDRNIVTYKQDGLK
+1364 TPDRNIVTYKQD
-1379 DWINSQGQ
+1379 
-1387 IVNGKTYIDNDT
+1387 
-1399 VHAKLVMT
+1399 
-1407 LPDPKA
+1407 
-1413 LATPLTKVQLDDN
+1413 
-1426 YTNFAKLVDYQS
+1426 
-1438 AQVLENG
+1438 
-1445 TDVTSQYTITNANGH
+1445 
-1460 VIATRKDASK
+1460 
-1470 TPGGNVEFRVN
+1470 
-1481 FKIHTDVPSGTT
+1481 
-1493 LMNSGEVTLNSETV
+1493 
-1507 PTPTP
+1507 
-1512 NIVTYKP
+1512 
-1519 DTDKHWVEGS
+1519 
-1529 QVVDGKTYIANDVV
+1529 
-1543 NGQVTMTLPEPSKL
+1543 
-1557 AEKLKHVSVTDDY
+1557 
-1570 SKFASLVD
+1570 
-1578 YQSAQVLENGKDVTS
+1578 
-1593 LYTITNS
+1593 
-1600 NGHVTAT
+1600 
-1607 RKDAS
+1607 
-1612 TTPAG
+1612 
-1617 KVTLNVHWRIH
+1617 
-1628 KDVKSGTQLVNSG
+1628 
-1641 NGRINDET
+1641 
-1649 VPTPNRNIVTFKQD
+1649 
-1663 GLKDWLNSQN
+1663 
-1673 QVVNG
+1673 
-1678 KTYIDNDTVHAK
+1678 
-1690 LAMNLPDP
+1690 
-1698 KALATPLTK
+1698 
-1707 VQLDDNYSNFAKLVD
+1707 
-1722 YVSSQ
+1722 
-1727 VFENGTD
+1727 
-1734 VTSQYNIVNNNG
+1734 
-1746 HVIATRKDASK
+1746 
-1757 TPGGKVEFKV
+1757 
-1767 NFKIHTDVPSG
+1767 
-1778 TTLMNSG
+1778 
-1785 EVTLNTETIPTPTP
+1785 
-1799 NIVTYKPDTDKHWV
+1799 
-1813 EGTQVVDGKTY
+1813 
-1824 IDNDFVHGQVTM
+1824 
-1836 TLPDPT
+1836 
-1842 KLAEKLKHVS
+1842 
-1852 VTDDYSRFAKMV
+1852 
-1864 DYKSAQVL
+1864 
-1872 ENGKDVTDQYNITN
+1872 
-1886 ANGKVVATR
+1886 
-1895 KDASTTPNGS
+1895 
-1905 VTLNVTWRIHTDVKS
+1905 
-1920 GTVFVNGG
+1920 
-1928 DGRINDETV
+1928 
-1937 PTPDR
+1937 
-1942 NIVTYKQDG
+1942 
-1951 FKDWI
+1951 
-1956 NSQNQVVNDKTYIDN
+1956 
-1971 DVIHAKLVTTLPNPK
+1971 
-1986 ALATPLTKVQLDDD
+1986 
-2000 YTSYAKMVDYVGA
+2000 
-2013 RVLENGTDVTNQYNI
+2013 
-2028 VNANGHV
+2028 
-2035 TATRKDPSK
+2035 
-2044 APNGNAELRVDF
+2044 
-2056 RIHTD
+2056 
-2061 VPSGTKLF
+2061 
-2069 NSGSVT
+2069 
-2075 LNTETI
+2075 
-2081 PTPTPSVETYRQ
+2081 
-2093 DTDKHWVEGSQVV
+2093 
-2106 DGKTYI
+2106 
-2112 DGDNVSAQVSM
+2112 
-2123 TLPEPSKLAEKLKRV
+2123 
-2138 VVTDDFSKFAD
+2138 
-2149 KVDYKSAKVLEN
+2149 
-2161 GKDVTA
+2161 
-2167 QYDIKVANG
+2167 
-2176 KVIATR
+2176 
-2182 KDASTTPAGKVV
+2182 
-2194 LQAFWKV
+2194 
-2201 HNDIESN
+2201 
-2208 TQLVNSGS
+2208 
-2216 GQINDEVVP
+2216 
-2225 TPDRTIVTYKQD
+2225 

-2259 IVTARVDMT
+2259 VVTARVDMT
-2268 LPKGENLAKPLDKI
+2268 LPKEENLAKPLDKI

-2314 IHVENGRVVATRKD
+2314 IHVENGKVVATRKD

-2342 MKATLKANETLN
+2342 MKATLKANEALN

-2364 NVNDSKVSTV
+2364 NVNDNKVSTV
-2374 NRLAFNRLFT
+2374 NRLAFSRLFA
-2384 KSFITSNL
+2384 KSFITSNI
-2392 AVTSDNNIKSQI
+2392 AVINDNNIKSQI

-2507 NTPSITTYT
+2507 NTPSITTYN

-2543 QVSMTLPD
+2543 QVNMTLPD
-2551 QSKLINKLS
+2551 QTKLINKLS

-2566 DYSKFADKVDYKSAK
+2566 DYSKFAKLVDYKSAK

-2591 EYTIKNANGHVT
+2591 EYSIKNANGHVT

-2635 VNGGSGTL
+2635 VNAGSGTL

-2649 TNTPSIW
+2649 TNTPSIT

-2682 KAVAQVSIDL
+2682 KAVAQVSVDL

-2719 LDSAKVLEN
+2719 LDNAKVLEN

-2738 TNKDGKVIA
+2738 TNKDGKVVA
-2747 TRKDAA
+2747 TRKEAA

-2768 NNGIENATALHNK
+2768 NNGVENATALHNK

-2786 DSITD
+2786 DSITN

-2798 VVFTPKAHKDVELGG
+2798 VVFTPQAHKDVELGG

-2825 SLILT
+2825 SLILN

-2992 LAKFKGIK
+2992 LSKFKGIK

-3011 FVDDYPEEALDV
+3011 FVDDYPEKALDV

-3028 TYKTVDGK
+3028 TSKTVDGK

-3051 VPDNVAT
+3051 VPSDVA
-3058 ALKANG
+3058 AVLKANN
-3064 ITPSGAFVLI
+3064 ITPKGAFVLI
-3074 SADDPAQFF
+3074 SADNPAQFF

-3091 NIVVNA
+3091 NITVNA
-3097 PMKVKEG
+3097 PMKVKAG
-3104 FAGKYQNKAWQLTF
+3104 FAGKYENKAWQLTF
-3118 GQGEATDV
+3118 GQGEATDI

-3177 IYEYKWVDDYDE
+3177 IYEYKWIDDYDQ

-3203 VDVTLKDGTVLKAG
+3203 VDVALKDGTVLKAG

-3247 DFDKSGFAADIL
+3247 DFDKGGFAADIL

-3273 YTNIINGQKFGS
+3273 YTNIINGQNFGS

-3292 PEPKVPETP
+3292 PEPKTPETP
-3301 ATPKTPETPS
+3301 ATPQTPTTTPS
-3311 VPVAQTQTP
+3311 ASVTTPQTP

-3333 APKAPETGALPQT
+3333 SKAPESPALPQM
-3346 GEANDT
+3346 GETNDT

-3374 KKRED
+3374 KKRKD

>member
-1 MTETKLHYKLYKTK
+1 MTFDKGTLQSFNQNELNSILSNPKVDPGLKGYISSKAYGSLYKLSQGTTWKYNNAFTDTK
-15 HGWVTATIAA
+15 SGK
-25 TALAI
+25 
-30 PVIGGSVTSHAS
+30 SV
-42 ADTTATTGTQTV
+42 DL
-54 TSGSNAVTATTA
+54 
-66 SATSVTS
+66 
-73 NTQSV
+73 
-78 TPDSSK
+78 K
-84 LDQAVQNAKAT
+84 
-95 ANVTVNQTPTQTV
+95 VTV
-108 TGSTVAEAKQ
+108 
-118 KAEQDYQN
+118 
-126 QATQINQKV
+126 
-135 ANQKANNDATN
+135 
-146 AANSFNMDNSK
+146 
-157 KRELD
+157 
-162 QAVQNA
+162 
-168 KSTAN
+168 
-173 VNVKQTQTQIY
+173 
-184 NTGVSGV
+184 
-191 ENTKNKINNDYST
+191 
-204 QINNINQAVS
+204 
-214 TQKAKNDAY
+214 
-223 NKAVAE
+223 
-229 ANTLN
+229 
-234 STADTTRKK
+234 
-243 LDDAIKAAQAVKGVT
+243 
-258 VIDGGTTT
+258 
-266 ATVSVSD
+266 
-273 FEAKKKQIQDQN
+273 
-285 TQQTNDINA
+285 
-294 QIQQYKSDLQNYLNK
+294 
-309 INNNSSVVS
+309 
-318 SNEIIQNLTLANE
+318 
-331 WDAKVS
+331 
-337 YQVTGNNIKQSSQTL
+337 
-352 KTGDTAYGHGIS
+352 
-364 IPQGKQ
+364 QG
-370 ITLTNFISDHPQT
+370 
-383 FKVIATFTGLKNSS
+383 
-397 YQSRKITKLVEVYT
+397 
-411 ITPNTSS
+411 
-418 RENALGI
+418 
-425 YSDPTNGFEETNSKV
+425 
-440 NVSYEFYY
+440 
-448 EDGTPVNFKKG
+448 
-459 TAYLALGSLN
+459 
-469 NYQNGQ
+469 
-475 DHYEYAK
+475 
-482 VISGGKALGLAG
+482 LGL
-494 SSVSVHNGNTLY
+494 NY
-506 STYPNTARESEY
+506 SGKY
-518 GADSHYNTNPQ
+518 GLP
-529 HSPDFDKYYGWDTG
+529 PMIM
-543 WVNSKAF
+543 V
-550 YGSGLVSLEGS
+550 
-561 KYTFEVG
+561 
-568 VDGEKYFTTD
+568 GEKYIGSDVAGIGAVKYVLTFLEHGTNTPINITSLIGVGD
-578 ELRNNLPA
+578 VDAAQSVAVYNAVSALRGSENKDYSGTGYLGSINTNGVDDFSEGKNTQYQSWFLVPNSSTVSYVFSAADPAWGNGAPDGSGFMGFYHQNLGG
-586 NHLWYNM
+586 
-593 ATVIPRTDIQKPEL
+593 IPLPIKSTPPTPPTIH
-607 TVRYKHTNV
+607 YHHTNV

-622 PIDVTYH
+622 PTEVTYH
-629 YDRMNPASIEDRTDI
+629 YDTIMPATIPGGTPV
-644 SYHYNKI
+644 SYHYNEI

-681 YTGVNQKLDKFAVG
+681 YTGVNQKSDKFAVG
-695 DAIQYTNDDRLP
+695 DAIQYTNDGRLP
-707 VNFDLSKWTVTTS
+707 VSFDLSKWTVTTS

-798 DEFNPTTDKAW
+798 DEFNPTTNKAW

-945 QKPTKHWIE
+945 QTPTKHWVE
-954 GNQVVDGKTY
+954 GSQVVDGKTY
-964 INNDIVTTQVDM
+964 INDDIVTTQVDM
-976 NLPDPKQLAKTLSYV
+976 NLPDPKSLAKTLSYV
-991 SIGDN
+991 SVGDN

-1008 YKVFENGTDVTSQYT
+1008 YKVLENGTDVTSQYT
-1023 ITNQDG
+1023 ITNQGG

-1036 NAATTPGGK
+1036 NAATAPGGK

-1084 VTFKQDTS
+1084 VTFKQDTN

-1112 VHGQVTMTLPN
+1112 VHGQVIMTLPN

-1143 ANKVSYVN
+1143 ANKASYVN

-1157 NTDVTSQYNI
+1157 GTDVTSQYTI

-1259 VTMTL
+1259 VTMSL

-1287 KMVDYKS
+1287 KLVDYKS

-1300 GKDVTSEYNIS
+1300 GKDVTSQYNIS

-1321 KNATATPSGNVT
+1321 KDAAATPSGNVT

-1379 DWINSQGQ
+1379 DWINAQGQ
-1387 IVNGKTYIDNDT
+1387 IVNGKTYIDNDV
-1399 VHAKLVMT
+1399 VHAKLV
-1407 LPDPKA
+1407 
-1413 LATPLTKVQLDDN
+1413 
-1426 YTNFAKLVDYQS
+1426 
-1438 AQVLENG
+1438 
-1445 TDVTSQYTITNANGH
+1445 
-1460 VIATRKDASK
+1460 
-1470 TPGGNVEFRVN
+1470 
-1481 FKIHTDVPSGTT
+1481 
-1493 LMNSGEVTLNSETV
+1493 
-1507 PTPTP
+1507 
-1512 NIVTYKP
+1512 
-1519 DTDKHWVEGS
+1519 
-1529 QVVDGKTYIANDVV
+1529 
-1543 NGQVTMTLPEPSKL
+1543 
-1557 AEKLKHVSVTDDY
+1557 
-1570 SKFASLVD
+1570 
-1578 YQSAQVLENGKDVTS
+1578 
-1593 LYTITNS
+1593 
-1600 NGHVTAT
+1600 
-1607 RKDAS
+1607 
-1612 TTPAG
+1612 
-1617 KVTLNVHWRIH
+1617 
-1628 KDVKSGTQLVNSG
+1628 
-1641 NGRINDET
+1641 
-1649 VPTPNRNIVTFKQD
+1649 
-1663 GLKDWLNSQN
+1663 
-1673 QVVNG
+1673 
-1678 KTYIDNDTVHAK
+1678 
-1690 LAMNLPDP
+1690 
-1698 KALATPLTK
+1698 
-1707 VQLDDNYSNFAKLVD
+1707 
-1722 YVSSQ
+1722 
-1727 VFENGTD
+1727 
-1734 VTSQYNIVNNNG
+1734 
-1746 HVIATRKDASK
+1746 
-1757 TPGGKVEFKV
+1757 
-1767 NFKIHTDVPSG
+1767 
-1778 TTLMNSG
+1778 
-1785 EVTLNTETIPTPTP
+1785 
-1799 NIVTYKPDTDKHWV
+1799 
-1813 EGTQVVDGKTY
+1813 
-1824 IDNDFVHGQVTM
+1824 M

-1842 KLAEKLKHVS
+1842 KLAEKLKNV
-1852 VTDDYSRFAKMV
+1852 VIVDDY
-1864 DYKSAQVL
+1864 
-1872 ENGKDVTDQYNITN
+1872 
-1886 ANGKVVATR
+1886 
-1895 KDASTTPNGS
+1895 
-1905 VTLNVTWRIHTDVKS
+1905 
-1920 GTVFVNGG
+1920 
-1928 DGRINDETV
+1928 
-1937 PTPDR
+1937 
-1942 NIVTYKQDG
+1942 
-1951 FKDWI
+1951 
-1956 NSQNQVVNDKTYIDN
+1956 
-1971 DVIHAKLVTTLPNPK
+1971 
-1986 ALATPLTKVQLDDD
+1986 
-2000 YTSYAKMVDYVGA
+2000 
-2013 RVLENGTDVTNQYNI
+2013 
-2028 VNANGHV
+2028 
-2035 TATRKDPSK
+2035 
-2044 APNGNAELRVDF
+2044 
-2056 RIHTD
+2056 
-2061 VPSGTKLF
+2061 
-2069 NSGSVT
+2069 
-2075 LNTETI
+2075 
-2081 PTPTPSVETYRQ
+2081 
-2093 DTDKHWVEGSQVV
+2093 
-2106 DGKTYI
+2106 
-2112 DGDNVSAQVSM
+2112 
-2123 TLPEPSKLAEKLKRV
+2123 
-2138 VVTDDFSKFAD
+2138 SKFAD

-2161 GKDVTA
+2161 GKDVTSD
-2167 QYDIKVANG
+2167 YDIKVSKQG
-2176 KVIATR
+2176 FVIASR
-2182 KDASTTPAGKVV
+2182 KDPSTTPGGKVV

-2208 TQLVNSGS
+2208 TQLVNSGL
-2216 GQINDEVVP
+2216 GQINDETVP

-2259 IVTARVDMT
+2259 VVTARVDMT
-2268 LPKGENLAKPLDKI
+2268 LPKEENLAKPLDKI

-2297 QAVHVYENGK
+2297 QAVHVYETGK
-2307 DVTDQYD
+2307 DGVRRDVTDQYD

-2328 ASKVYDHTGAANAT
+2328 ASKVYDHTGVANAT
-2342 MKATLKANETLN
+2342 MKATLKANKALN

-2374 NRLAFNRLFT
+2374 NRLAFTRLFAR
-2384 KSFITSNL
+2384 SFITSNL

-2486 PNGTILENHGS
+2486 PSGTILENHGS

-2516 QDTSKHWV
+2516 QDTNKHWV

-2566 DYSKFADKVDYKSAK
+2566 DYSKFAKLVDYKSAK

-2682 KAVAQVSIDL
+2682 KAVAQVSVDL

-2699 TPLNKLVLVDNYSDF
+2699 TPLNKLVLVDDYSDF

-2728 GKDVTSEYDL
+2728 GKDVTAEYDL
-2738 TNKDGKVIA
+2738 SNKDGKVIA

-2825 SLILT
+2825 SLILN

-2871 WVENDKGELEDVTSH
+2871 WIENDKGELEDVTSH

-2900 DSYLLGLYNKDKSK
+2900 DSHLLGLYNKDKSK

-2922 LVVKVKGDAQKIT
+2922 LVVKVKGEAQKIT

-2946 TETNEVSVDTPA
+2946 TETNKVTVDTPA
-2958 KPTPTKVDKNEK
+2958 KPKPTKVDKNEK

-3051 VPDNVAT
+3051 VPENVAT
-3058 ALKANG
+3058 VLKANG
-3064 ITPSGAFVLI
+3064 ITPNGAFVLI
-3074 SADDPAQFF
+3074 SADDPTQFF

-3091 NIVVNA
+3091 NITVNA

-3118 GQGEATDV
+3118 GQGEATDI

-3150 NNHTIELG
+3150 NNHIIELG

-3172 DQGHD
+3172 NQGHD

-3231 TGSVEFSVD
+3231 TGSVGFSVD

-3259 MSVKRIKAGEVDNT
+3259 MSIKRIKAGEVDNT
-3273 YTNIINGQKFGS
+3273 YTNIINGQKFSS

-3292 PEPKVPETP
+3292 PEPKTPETP
-3301 ATPKTPETPS
+3301 ATPKTPKTPS

-3333 APKAPETGALPQT
+3333 APKAPESPALPQT

>member
-1 MTETKLHYKLYKTK
+1 
-15 HGWVTATIAA
+15 
-25 TALAI
+25 
-30 PVIGGSVTSHAS
+30 
-42 ADTTATTGTQTV
+42 
-54 TSGSNAVTATTA
+54 
-66 SATSVTS
+66 
-73 NTQSV
+73 
-78 TPDSSK
+78 
-84 LDQAVQNAKAT
+84 
-95 ANVTVNQTPTQTV
+95 
-108 TGSTVAEAKQ
+108 
-118 KAEQDYQN
+118 
-126 QATQINQKV
+126 
-135 ANQKANNDATN
+135 
-146 AANSFNMDNSK
+146 
-157 KRELD
+157 
-162 QAVQNA
+162 
-168 KSTAN
+168 
-173 VNVKQTQTQIY
+173 
-184 NTGVSGV
+184 
-191 ENTKNKINNDYST
+191 
-204 QINNINQAVS
+204 
-214 TQKAKNDAY
+214 
-223 NKAVAE
+223 
-229 ANTLN
+229 
-234 STADTTRKK
+234 
-243 LDDAIKAAQAVKGVT
+243 
-258 VIDGGTTT
+258 
-266 ATVSVSD
+266 
-273 FEAKKKQIQDQN
+273 
-285 TQQTNDINA
+285 
-294 QIQQYKSDLQNYLNK
+294 
-309 INNNSSVVS
+309 
-318 SNEIIQNLTLANE
+318 
-331 WDAKVS
+331 
-337 YQVTGNNIKQSSQTL
+337 
-352 KTGDTAYGHGIS
+352 
-364 IPQGKQ
+364 
-370 ITLTNFISDHPQT
+370 
-383 FKVIATFTGLKNSS
+383 
-397 YQSRKITKLVEVYT
+397 
-411 ITPNTSS
+411 
-418 RENALGI
+418 
-425 YSDPTNGFEETNSKV
+425 
-440 NVSYEFYY
+440 
-448 EDGTPVNFKKG
+448 
-459 TAYLALGSLN
+459 
-469 NYQNGQ
+469 
-475 DHYEYAK
+475 
-482 VISGGKALGLAG
+482 
-494 SSVSVHNGNTLY
+494 
-506 STYPNTARESEY
+506 
-518 GADSHYNTNPQ
+518 
-529 HSPDFDKYYGWDTG
+529 
-543 WVNSKAF
+543 
-550 YGSGLVSLEGS
+550 
-561 KYTFEVG
+561 
-568 VDGEKYFTTD
+568 
-578 ELRNNLPA
+578 
-586 NHLWYNM
+586 
-593 ATVIPRTDIQKPEL
+593 
-607 TVRYKHTNV
+607 
-616 ALEKPT
+616 
-622 PIDVTYH
+622 
-629 YDRMNPASIEDRTDI
+629 MNPASIEDRTDI

-681 YTGVNQKLDKFAVG
+681 YTGVNQELDKFAVG
-695 DAIQYTNDDRLP
+695 DAIQYTNDGRLP
-707 VNFDLSKWTVTTS
+707 VSFDLSKWTVTTS
-720 NGTNVT
+720 NSTNVT

-766 VLKTLNDGIT
+766 ILKTLNDGIT

-937 DAQIVTFT
+937 DVQIVTFT

-954 GNQVVDGKTY
+954 GSQVVDGKIY

-996 YRDFADKTVLQS
+996 YRDFADKTILQS

-1134 TLVDDYSDY
+1134 ALVDDYSDY

-1321 KNATATPSGNVT
+1321 KNATATPSGNIT

-1379 DWINSQGQ
+1379 DWINAQGQ
-1387 IVNGKTYIDNDT
+1387 IVNGKTVIDNDT

-1407 LPDPKA
+1407 LPDPK
-1413 LATPLTKVQLDDN
+1413 T
-1426 YTNFAKLVDYQS
+1426 
-1438 AQVLENG
+1438 
-1445 TDVTSQYTITNANGH
+1445 
-1460 VIATRKDASK
+1460 
-1470 TPGGNVEFRVN
+1470 
-1481 FKIHTDVPSGTT
+1481 
-1493 LMNSGEVTLNSETV
+1493 
-1507 PTPTP
+1507 
-1512 NIVTYKP
+1512 
-1519 DTDKHWVEGS
+1519 
-1529 QVVDGKTYIANDVV
+1529 
-1543 NGQVTMTLPEPSKL
+1543 
-1557 AEKLKHVSVTDDY
+1557 
-1570 SKFASLVD
+1570 
-1578 YQSAQVLENGKDVTS
+1578 
-1593 LYTITNS
+1593 
-1600 NGHVTAT
+1600 
-1607 RKDAS
+1607 
-1612 TTPAG
+1612 
-1617 KVTLNVHWRIH
+1617 
-1628 KDVKSGTQLVNSG
+1628 
-1641 NGRINDET
+1641 
-1649 VPTPNRNIVTFKQD
+1649 
-1663 GLKDWLNSQN
+1663 
-1673 QVVNG
+1673 
-1678 KTYIDNDTVHAK
+1678 
-1690 LAMNLPDP
+1690 
-1698 KALATPLTK
+1698 LATPLTK

-1727 VFENGTD
+1727 VLENGTD

-1757 TPGGKVEFKV
+1757 TPSGKVEFKV

-1778 TTLMNSG
+1778 TTLMNYG

-1799 NIVTYKPDTDKHWV
+1799 NIVTYKPNTDKHWV
-1813 EGTQVVDGKTY
+1813 EGSQVVDGKTY
-1824 IDNDFVHGQVTM
+1824 IANDFVHGQVTM

-1852 VTDDYSRFAKMV
+1852 VTNDYSRFAKMV

-1872 ENGKDVTDQYNITN
+1872 ENGKDVTSQYDISN
-1886 ANGKVVATR
+1886 ANGHVTATR
-1895 KDASTTPNGS
+1895 KDASTTPAGK

-1920 GTVFVNGG
+1920 STVFVNGG
-1928 DGRINDETV
+1928 NGRINDETV

-1971 DVIHAKLVTTLPNPK
+1971 DIVHAKLVTTLPNPK
-1986 ALATPLTKVQLDDD
+1986 ALATPLTKVQIDDD

-2013 RVLENGTDVTNQYNI
+2013 RVLENGTDVTSQYTI
-2028 VNANGHV
+2028 TNANGHV

-2194 LQAFWKV
+2194 LQAFWRV

-2342 MKATLKANETLN
+2342 MKATLKANEVLN

-2374 NRLAFNRLFT
+2374 NRLAFNRLFAR
-2384 KSFITSNL
+2384 SFIASNL

-2404 DMAVPTNVDAKTPMT
+2404 DMAVPTIVDAKTPMT

-2466 SESDGGQVSLV
+2466 SESNGGKVSLV

-2516 QDTSKHWV
+2516 QDTNKHWV
-2524 EGDQNVDG
+2524 EGDQNVDS
-2532 KIYVNGSTAHA
+2532 KIYVNGSTVHA

-2566 DYSKFADKVDYKSAK
+2566 DYSKFAKLVDYKSAK

-2668 DNNVTDNKIYFSGD
+2668 DGNVTDSKIYFSGD
-2682 KAVAQVSIDL
+2682 KAVAQVSVDL

-2699 TPLNKLVLVDNYSDF
+2699 TPLSKLILVDNYSDF

-2825 SLILT
+2825 SLILN

-2922 LVVKVKGDAQKIT
+2922 LVVKVKGDAQKIN

-2946 TETNEVSVDTPA
+2946 TETNEVSVETPS

-3051 VPDNVAT
+3051 VPENVAT

-3064 ITPSGAFVLI
+3064 ITPNGAFVLI

-3083 KDYVETGT
+3083 KNYVETGT

-3189 NHDQYNGQ
+3189 NYDQYNGQ

-3292 PEPKVPETP
+3292 PEPK
-3301 ATPKTPETPS
+3301 TPETPS

-3333 APKAPETGALPQT
+3333 APKAPESPALPQT
-3346 GEANDT
+3346 GETNDT

>member
-1 MTETKLHYKLYKTK
+1 MVSKNNMMLLENKQNRKNMRYGIRKFSS
-15 HGWVTATIAA
+15 GTA
-25 TALAI
+25 
-30 PVIGGSVTSHAS
+30 SVLLGFTVAGTVMMMANHEEAS
-42 ADTTATTGTQTV
+42 ADTVGTQ
-54 TSGSNAVTATTA
+54 
-66 SATSVTS
+66 S
-73 NTQSV
+73 NTNGVSSTTQNASVPIQS
-78 TPDSSK
+78 PKSQD
-84 LDQAVQNAKAT
+84 VQNAVNNAVKQGVQVTQNNSQTIVAHNTAEVQKAQQQVSQ
-95 ANVTVNQTPTQTV
+95 ANQQQADKINAVAQQQKQLNDQYVKDKAEYNAWQANTKDSTTVNKQNSDKLQAAVQAAKAAGVQVTQNQTQTL
-108 TGSTVAEAKQ
+108 TSTNTTYNRVKQDVNNKYNQQVSSLNSITDAQKDLNNRYNSAK
-118 KAEQDYQN
+118 ADIQN
-126 QATQINQKV
+126 F
-135 ANQKANNDATN
+135 
-146 AANSFNMDNSK
+146 NSDSNST
-157 KRELD
+157 RNLLD
-162 QAVQNA
+162 SAIRNA
-168 KSTAN
+168 KSTNGAKLIDDGTRN
-173 VNVKQTQTQIY
+173 VTAD
-184 NTGVSGV
+184 
-191 ENTKNKINNDYST
+191 INNYNSKKAEIERDNKQQADS
-204 QINNINQAVS
+204 INSQV
-214 TQKAKNDAY
+214 
-223 NKAVAE
+223 
-229 ANTLN
+229 
-234 STADTTRKK
+234 
-243 LDDAIKAAQAVKGVT
+243 
-258 VIDGGTTT
+258 
-266 ATVSVSD
+266 
-273 FEAKKKQIQDQN
+273 
-285 TQQTNDINA
+285 
-294 QIQQYKSDLQNYLNK
+294 QQYKQKLDEYQKNLNSDQINPDLIKQKLILGNEHSAEFSYKLLRNDISVQTDSGPTPIMSKHTVYITSNNQGNLNGDIIEITYTNLNK
-309 INNNSSVVS
+309 SSYKGKKIS
-318 SNEIIQNLTLANE
+318 KIIAIFSNEIQDTISTE
-331 WDAKVS
+331 PVS
-337 YQVTGNNIKQSSQTL
+337 
-352 KTGDTAYGHGIS
+352 
-364 IPQGKQ
+364 
-370 ITLTNFISDHPQT
+370 
-383 FKVIATFTGLKNSS
+383 
-397 YQSRKITKLVEVYT
+397 
-411 ITPNTSS
+411 
-418 RENALGI
+418 LGI
-425 YSDPTNGFEETNSKV
+425 YSNPYHGFWYWNSSSITV
-440 NVSYEFYY
+440 NYKFYD
-448 EDGTPVNFKKG
+448 EDNNLINFDN
-459 TAYLALGSLN
+459 TDNSWVTIGSLN
-469 NYQNGQ
+469 SGLGR
-475 DHYEYAK
+475 YEFAK
-482 VISGGKALGLAG
+482 LNSLGKGYSFKD
-494 SSVSVHNGNTLY
+494 SSVTIHNENTLY
-506 STYPNTARESEY
+506 SDKANNSLSIIGSNWSDT
-518 GADSHYNTNPQ
+518 TNVEQSNFPWGT
-529 HSPDFDKYYGWDTG
+529 DNWDTG
-543 WVNSKAF
+543 LDNRHAY
-550 YGSGLVSLEGS
+550 YGAGVFNITGGSLNITYGTKRVINAHPGTWATISTTIPKSSSGIVPPTIH
-561 KYTFEVG
+561 Y
-568 VDGEKYFTTD
+568 
-578 ELRNNLPA
+578 R
-586 NHLWYNM
+586 
-593 ATVIPRTDIQKPEL
+593 
-607 TVRYKHTNV
+607 HTNV
-616 ALEKPT
+616 ALQPPT
-622 PIDVTYH
+622 PLKANFTEY
-629 YDRMNPASIEDRTDI
+629 
-644 SYHYNKI
+644 KI
-651 SVPIPN
+651 STTPPKTP
-657 PTKKADKEGKTLIAG
+657 PTGPETRHL
-672 DESTQHISQ
+672 STS
-681 YTGVNQKLDKFAVG
+681 
-695 DAIQYTNDDRLP
+695 YTNYNI
-707 VNFDLSKWTVTTS
+707 VYQATS
-720 NGTNVT
+720 
-726 AQGKFTQYDKTFEG
+726 DK
-740 KKYHVVSWSPTNV
+740 N
-753 SSLKDNETYTLNT
+753 
-766 VLKTLNDGIT
+766 
-776 DGEIDRAVGG
+776 
-786 GDGVTFGEAHGY
+786 
-798 DEFNPTTDKAW
+798 W
-809 KEGSQTVNGKIEINE
+809 KEGSQTVNGKMEINE

-830 VTMTMPDPAKLAN
+830 VDMTVPSPSTVNGRLTHVS
-843 KLSNVAITDN
+843 LTDN
-853 YSKFANLVTVTGA
+853 YSRFAKFVTVTGA

-874 ATSDYTIVNNN
+874 ATADYAITNENNA
-885 KVVTATRKNPAT
+885 VTATRKNPAEV
-897 ANGGTVSLVVDF
+897 NGGTVSLVVDF
-909 KVNPDVPSGTK
+909 KVNPDVPTGTK

-926 GTINTQTVPTP
+926 GTINTQVVPTP

-945 QKPTKHWIE
+945 QKATKHWIE
-954 GNQVVDGKTY
+954 GSQVVDGKTY
-964 INNDIVTTQVDM
+964 INDDIVTTKVDM
-976 NLPDPKQLAKTLSYV
+976 DLPNPKQLAKTLSYV
-991 SIGDN
+991 SVTDD
-996 YRDFADKTVLQS
+996 YRDFKDKAVLQS
-1008 YKVFENGTDVTSQYT
+1008 YKVLENGTDVTSQYT
-1023 ITNQDG
+1023 VTNNDG
-1029 ILQAVRK
+1029 LLQAVRK
-1036 NAATTPGGK
+1036 NAATTPDGK
-1045 VSLIATFAIN
+1045 VSLIATFEVN
-1055 HDVKSGTK
+1055 HDVKSGTTF
-1063 LTNRGFGRINN
+1063 TNRGSGRINN

-1092 KHWVEGSQVVDDKTY
+1092 KHWIEGSQVVDDKTY

-1123 KDSLAKALTDV
+1123 RDSLAKALTDV

-1157 NTDVTSQYNI
+1157 GTDVTSQYTI

-1194 FKLNSN
+1194 FKLNN
-1200 LPSGTKL
+1200 NVPSGTKL

-1237 WVEGSQKVDGKTY
+1237 WVEGSQTVDGKTY
-1250 IDGDTIHGQ
+1250 IANDVVHGQ
-1259 VTMTL
+1259 VSMTL
-1264 PDKNT
+1264 PDPKT
-1269 LAKALSTVQVI
+1269 LATPLKNITVV
-1280 DDYSKFA
+1280 DDYRNFMNK
-1287 KMVDYKS
+1287 VDYQS

-1300 GKDVTSEYNIS
+1300 GEDVTSQYTIT
-1311 NAYGQVVATR
+1311 NANGQVTATR
-1321 KNATATPSGNVT
+1321 KNASAAPAGKVQ
-1333 LNVTWTIHK
+1333 LNVNWRIHN
-1342 DVPSGTQL
+1342 DVASGTTL
-1350 VNSGSGRINSHTVP
+1350 VNAGSGRINDHTVP
-1364 TPDRNIVTYKQDGLK
+1364 TPNRNIVTFKQDGLK
-1379 DWINSQGQ
+1379 DWLNSQNQ
-1387 IVNGKTYIDNDT
+1387 VVNGKTYIDNDM
-1399 VHAKLVMT
+1399 VHAKLAMT
-1407 LPDPKA
+1407 LPDSKA

-1426 YTNFAKLVDYQS
+1426 YSNFAKLVDYVS
-1438 AQVLENG
+1438 SQVLENG
-1445 TDVTSQYTITNANGH
+1445 TDVTSQYNIVNNNGH
-1460 VIATRKDASK
+1460 VIATRKDAST
-1470 TPGGNVEFRVN
+1470 TPGGKVEFRVN

-1493 LMNSGEVTLNSETV
+1493 LMNSGNVTLNTETI

-1593 LYTITNS
+1593 LYTITNT
-1600 NGHVTAT
+1600 NGHVIAT

-1612 TTPAG
+1612 TTPGG

-1678 KTYIDNDTVHAK
+1678 KTYIDNDAIHAK
-1690 LAMNLPDP
+1690 LVMTLPDP

-1707 VQLDDNYSNFAKLVD
+1707 VQLDDNYTNFAKLVD
-1722 YVSSQ
+1722 YQSAQ
-1727 VFENGTD
+1727 VLENGKD
-1734 VTSQYNIVNNNG
+1734 VTSQYYIVNNNG
-1746 HVIATRKDASK
+1746 HVTAVRKDASK

-1778 TTLMNSG
+1778 TTLMNYG

-1813 EGTQVVDGKTY
+1813 EGSQVVDGKTY
-1824 IDNDFVHGQVTM
+1824 IANDVVHGQVTM

-1842 KLAEKLKHVS
+1842 KLAEKLKYVS

-1872 ENGKDVTDQYNITN
+1872 ENGKDVTSQYDISN
-1886 ANGKVVATR
+1886 ANGHVIATR
-1895 KDASTTPNGS
+1895 KDASTTPAGK
-1905 VTLNVTWRIHTDVKS
+1905 VTLNVTWRIHTDIKS
-1920 GTVFVNGG
+1920 STVFVNGG
-1928 DGRINDETV
+1928 NGRINDETV

-1951 FKDWI
+1951 FKDWL

-1971 DVIHAKLVTTLPNPK
+1971 DIVHAKLVTTLPNPK

-2013 RVLENGTDVTNQYNI
+2013 RVLENGTDVTSQYTI
-2028 VNANGHV
+2028 TNANGHV

-2182 KDASTTPAGKVV
+2182 KDASTTPAGKVI

-2237 TEKHWRDDGG
+2237 TEKHWRNDGG

-2259 IVTARVDMT
+2259 VVTARVDMT

-2342 MKATLKANETLN
+2342 MKATLKANKALN

-2374 NRLAFNRLFT
+2374 NRLAFNRLFAR
-2384 KSFITSNL
+2384 SFVASNL

-2447 DYTIKDDKAGH
+2447 DYTIKDDKTGH

-2516 QDTSKHWV
+2516 QNTNKHWV

-2566 DYSKFADKVDYKSAK
+2566 DYSKFAKLVDYKSAK

-2635 VNGGSGTL
+2635 VNGGYGTL

-2682 KAVAQVSIDL
+2682 KAVAQVSVDL

-2699 TPLNKLVLVDNYSDF
+2699 TPLSKLVLVDNYSDF

-2719 LDSAKVLEN
+2719 LDSTKVLEN

-2738 TNKDGKVIA
+2738 TNKDGKVVA

-2762 VTTFTI
+2762 ITTFTI
-2768 NNGIENATALHNK
+2768 NNGIENATVLYNK

-2791 EVPDTPI
+2791 KVPDSPI
-2798 VVFTPKAHKDVELGG
+2798 VVFTPKSHKDVELGG
-2813 DVKGDTENSVDG
+2813 DVKGDTENSVNG
-2825 SLILT
+2825 SLILN

-2914 QTHTPIID
+2914 RTHTPIID
-2922 LVVKVKGDAQKIT
+2922 LVVKIKGDAQKIT

-3000 VTDQDLAKGFY
+3000 VTEQDLAKGFY

-3023 DPQTF
+3023 DTQTF

-3051 VPDNVAT
+3051 VPENVAEV
-3058 ALKANG
+3058 LKANG

-3091 NIVVNA
+3091 NVIVNA

-3104 FAGKYQNKAWQLTF
+3104 FVGKYQNKAWQLTF
-3118 GQGEATDV
+3118 GQGEATDI
-3126 VSNNVPKIDP
+3126 VSNNVPKIDS

-3217 TDISNHVSQNIDTK
+3217 TDISNHVSQSIDTK
-3231 TGSVEFSVD
+3231 TGSVEFSVN

-3273 YTNIINGQKFGS
+3273 YTNIINGQKFSS

-3301 ATPKTPETPS
+3301 ATPKTPEKPS

-3333 APKAPETGALPQT
+3333 APKAPESPALPQMGDESDSKAT
-3346 GEANDT
+3346 AVG
-3352 LAEEVVGFAAI
+3352 LALLGIGLV
-3363 VAALGMAGTSL
+3363 GMAAMPL
-3374 KKRED
+3374 DRKRYGLERSSKEK

>member
-30 PVIGGSVTSHAS
+30 PVIGGSVTNHAS

-66 SATSVTS
+66 STTSVTPS
-73 NTQSV
+73 NQAV

-146 AANSFNMDNSK
+146 AANSFNIDNSK

-168 KSTAN
+168 KATAN
-173 VNVKQTQTQIY
+173 VSVKQTQTQIY

-285 TQQTNDINA
+285 TQQANSINA
-294 QIQQYKSDLQNYLNK
+294 QIQQYKKEYTKYEKEYNDYLASLKNK
-309 INNNSSVVS
+309 STIESNVVW
-318 SNEIIQNLTLANE
+318 QNLFLNFGQGANLSVQWNAKPIE
-331 WDAKVS
+331 THQNQDPDAV
-337 YQVTGNNIKQSSQTL
+337 VTL
-352 KTGDTAYGHGIS
+352 KKNLEYNAVFKGSQKGTVATATWLMPEGS
-364 IPQGKQ
+364 
-370 ITLTNFISDHPQT
+370 
-383 FKVIATFTGLKNSS
+383 A
-397 YQSRKITKLVEVYT
+397 
-411 ITPNTSS
+411 
-418 RENALGI
+418 
-425 YSDPTNGFEETNSKV
+425 
-440 NVSYEFYY
+440 YY
-448 EDGTPVNFKKG
+448 KSLDGTKETRIAKIVSVISNVVASGDNSNRVIIGFYNNPMIHAFSSFANSVDETFYFYDDTGKLIDFKDG
-459 TAYLALGSLN
+459 TAW
-469 NYQNGQ
+469 
-475 DHYEYAK
+475 
-482 VISGGKALGLAG
+482 LGLASLNHFG
-494 SSVSVHNGNTLY
+494 APRDIKEEVKALSGAKIYTPVGNVTVGPELHVPAYDLGDGVFGDKGNNWASYAIARVTNGATL
-506 STYPNTARESEY
+506 RWIKY
-518 GADSHYNTNPQ
+518 GANNSGDFHWDESKKTYLNADGTVPFTGAGNDVNAWYQWAMSTDLYGKEKNLNPPTPPTIHYQ
-529 HSPDFDKYYGWDTG
+529 
-543 WVNSKAF
+543 
-550 YGSGLVSLEGS
+550 
-561 KYTFEVG
+561 
-568 VDGEKYFTTD
+568 
-578 ELRNNLPA
+578 
-586 NHLWYNM
+586 
-593 ATVIPRTDIQKPEL
+593 
-607 TVRYKHTNV
+607 HTNV

-695 DAIQYTNDDRLP
+695 DAIQYTNDGRLP
-707 VNFDLSKWTVTTS
+707 VSFDLSKWTVTTS

-726 AQGKFTQYDKTFEG
+726 AQGKFAQYDKTFEG

-766 VLKTLNDGIT
+766 ILKTLNDGIT

-954 GNQVVDGKTY
+954 GSQVVDGKTY

-1008 YKVFENGTDVTSQYT
+1008 YKVFENGTNVTSQYT

-1333 LNVTWTIHK
+1333 LNVTWAIHK

-1512 NIVTYKP
+1512 KIVTYKP

-1570 SKFASLVD
+1570 SKFVSLVD

-1727 VFENGTD
+1727 VLENGTD

-1799 NIVTYKPDTDKHWV
+1799 NIVTYKPNTDKHWV

-1824 IDNDFVHGQVTM
+1824 IDNDFVHSQVTM

-1872 ENGKDVTDQYNITN
+1872 ENGKDVTAQYNITN

-1942 NIVTYKQDG
+1942 
-1951 FKDWI
+1951 
-1956 NSQNQVVNDKTYIDN
+1956 
-1971 DVIHAKLVTTLPNPK
+1971 
-1986 ALATPLTKVQLDDD
+1986 
-2000 YTSYAKMVDYVGA
+2000 
-2013 RVLENGTDVTNQYNI
+2013 
-2028 VNANGHV
+2028 
-2035 TATRKDPSK
+2035 
-2044 APNGNAELRVDF
+2044 
-2056 RIHTD
+2056 
-2061 VPSGTKLF
+2061 
-2069 NSGSVT
+2069 
-2075 LNTETI
+2075 
-2081 PTPTPSVETYRQ
+2081 
-2093 DTDKHWVEGSQVV
+2093 
-2106 DGKTYI
+2106 
-2112 DGDNVSAQVSM
+2112 
-2123 TLPEPSKLAEKLKRV
+2123 
-2138 VVTDDFSKFAD
+2138 
-2149 KVDYKSAKVLEN
+2149 
-2161 GKDVTA
+2161 
-2167 QYDIKVANG
+2167 
-2176 KVIATR
+2176 
-2182 KDASTTPAGKVV
+2182 
-2194 LQAFWKV
+2194 
-2201 HNDIESN
+2201 
-2208 TQLVNSGS
+2208 
-2216 GQINDEVVP
+2216 
-2225 TPDRTIVTYKQD
+2225 TIVTYKQD

-2259 IVTARVDMT
+2259 VVTARVDMT
-2268 LPKGENLAKPLDKI
+2268 LPKEENLAKPLDKI
-2282 QLVDDFSKFADKVTL
+2282 QLVDDFSKFANKVTL

-2314 IHVENGRVVATRKD
+2314 IHIENGRVVATRKD

-2342 MKATLKANETLN
+2342 MKATLKANKTLN

-2364 NVNDSKVSTV
+2364 NVNDSKVFAV
-2374 NRLAFNRLFT
+2374 NRLAFNRLFAR
-2384 KSFITSNL
+2384 SFITSNL
-2392 AVTSDNNIKSQI
+2392 AVTSDDNIKSQI

-2458 VTATKKAG
+2458 VTAIKKDS

-2516 QDTSKHWV
+2516 QDTNKHWV

-2551 QSKLINKLS
+2551 QSKLINKLL

-2566 DYSKFADKVDYKSAK
+2566 DYSKFAKLVDYKSAK

-2591 EYTIKNANGHVT
+2591 EYTIKNTNDHVT

-2635 VNGGSGTL
+2635 VNGGSGIL

-2682 KAVAQVSIDL
+2682 KAVAQVSVDL

-2738 TNKDGKVIA
+2738 TNKDGKVVA

-2825 SLILT
+2825 SLILN

-2871 WVENDKGELEDVTSH
+2871 WIENDKGELEDVTSH

-2922 LVVKVKGDAQKIT
+2922 LVVKAKGDAQKIT

-3051 VPDNVAT
+3051 VPENVAT

-3074 SADDPAQFF
+3074 SADTPAQFF

-3091 NIVVNA
+3091 NIIVNA

-3104 FAGKYQNKAWQLTF
+3104 FAGKYQNKAWQLIF
-3118 GQGEATDV
+3118 GQGEATDI

-3177 IYEYKWVDDYDE
+3177 IYEYKWIDDYDE

-3292 PEPKVPETP
+3292 PEPKDPETP

-3333 APKAPETGALPQT
+3333 APKTPELPALPQT

>member
-1 MTETKLHYKLYKTK
+1 MVSKNNMMLLENKQNRKNMRYGIRKFSS
-15 HGWVTATIAA
+15 GTA
-25 TALAI
+25 
-30 PVIGGSVTSHAS
+30 SVLLGFTVAGTVMMMANHEEAS
-42 ADTTATTGTQTV
+42 ADTVGTQ
-54 TSGSNAVTATTA
+54 SNTNSVSSTTQN
-66 SATSVTS
+66 TSVPI
-73 NTQSV
+73 QS
-78 TPDSSK
+78 PKSQD
-84 LDQAVQNAKAT
+84 VQNAVNNAVKQGVQVTQNNSQTIVAHNTTEVQQAQQQVSQANQQQADKINAVAQQQKQLNDQYAKDKAEYNAWQ
-95 ANVTVNQTPTQTV
+95 ANTKDSTTVN
-108 TGSTVAEAKQ
+108 KQ
-118 KAEQDYQN
+118 NSDKL
-126 QATQINQKV
+126 QA
-135 ANQKANNDATN
+135 
-146 AANSFNMDNSK
+146 
-157 KRELD
+157 
-162 QAVQNA
+162 AVQAA
-168 KSTAN
+168 KAAGVQVTQN
-173 VNVKQTQTQIY
+173 QTQTLTATNTTY
-184 NTGVSGV
+184 NRVKQDVNNKYNQQVSSLNSITDAQKDLNNRYNSAKADIQNFNSDSNSTRNLLDSAIRNAKLTNGAKIIDDG
-191 ENTKNKINNDYST
+191 TKTITATMDNYNDKKAEIERDNKQQADDINAQLQQYKSELEKYQKNLNST
-204 QINNINQAVS
+204 QINTDLIKQELILGNEHS
-214 TQKAKNDAY
+214 
-223 NKAVAE
+223 AE
-229 ANTLN
+229 F
-234 STADTTRKK
+234 SYK
-243 LDDAIKAAQAVKGVT
+243 LLR
-258 VIDGGTTT
+258 
-266 ATVSVSD
+266 
-273 FEAKKKQIQDQN
+273 
-285 TQQTNDINA
+285 NDISVQTDSGPTPIMSKHTVYITSNN
-294 QIQQYKSDLQNYLNK
+294 QGNLNGDIIEITYTNLNK
-309 INNNSSVVS
+309 SSYKGKKIS
-318 SNEIIQNLTLANE
+318 KIIAIFSNEIQDTISTE
-331 WDAKVS
+331 PVS
-337 YQVTGNNIKQSSQTL
+337 LSIYSNP
-352 KTGDTAYGHGIS
+352 YHG
-364 IPQGKQ
+364 
-370 ITLTNFISDHPQT
+370 FWYW
-383 FKVIATFTGLKNSS
+383 NSS
-397 YQSRKITKLVEVYT
+397 SITVNYKYYDEDNNLINFDNTDNSWIT
-411 ITPNTSS
+411 I
-418 RENALGI
+418 
-425 YSDPTNGFEETNSKV
+425 
-440 NVSYEFYY
+440 
-448 EDGTPVNFKKG
+448 
-459 TAYLALGSLN
+459 GSLN
-469 NYQNGQ
+469 SGLGR
-475 DHYEYAK
+475 YEFAK
-482 VISGGKALGLAG
+482 LNSLGKVYSFKD
-494 SSVSVHNGNTLY
+494 SSVTIHNENTLY
-506 STYPNTARESEY
+506 S
-518 GADSHYNTNPQ
+518 
-529 HSPDFDKYYGWDTG
+529 DKANSIFSIIGSNWSDTTPVEQSNFPWGTDDWDTG
-543 WVNSKAF
+543 LDNRHAYYGAGVFNITGGSLNITYGTKRVNNNTSGTWATISTTIPK
-550 YGSGLVSLEGS
+550 GSGPEA
-561 KYTFEVG
+561 
-568 VDGEKYFTTD
+568 
-578 ELRNNLPA
+578 P
-586 NHLWYNM
+586 
-593 ATVIPRTDIQKPEL
+593 DIH
-607 TVRYKHTNV
+607 YHHTNV
-616 ALEKPT
+616 DLEKPT
-622 PIDVTYH
+622 PLKANYTEYEISLPKKD
-629 YDRMNPASIEDRTDI
+629 NPVHDE
-644 SYHYNKI
+644 
-651 SVPIPN
+651 PN
-657 PTKKADKEGKTLIAG
+657 
-672 DESTQHISQ
+672 
-681 YTGVNQKLDKFAVG
+681 LDHLPVS
-695 DAIQYTNDDRLP
+695 YTNYNI
-707 VNFDLSKWTVTTS
+707 VYQATS
-720 NGTNVT
+720 
-726 AQGKFTQYDKTFEG
+726 DK
-740 KKYHVVSWSPTNV
+740 N
-753 SSLKDNETYTLNT
+753 
-766 VLKTLNDGIT
+766 
-776 DGEIDRAVGG
+776 
-786 GDGVTFGEAHGY
+786 
-798 DEFNPTTDKAW
+798 W
-809 KEGSQTVNGKIEINE
+809 KEGSQTVNGKLEIN
-824 DIAHAK
+824 DDVAHAK
-830 VTMTMPDPAKLAN
+830 VDMTVPSPSTVNGKLTHVS
-843 KLSNVAITDN
+843 LTDN
-853 YSKFANLVTVTGA
+853 YSRFAKFVTVTGA

-874 ATSDYTIVNNN
+874 ATADYTITNANNT
-885 KVVTATRKNPAT
+885 VTATRKNPAEV
-897 ANGGTVSLVVDF
+897 NGGTVSLVVDF

-926 GTINTQTVPTP
+926 GTINTQVVPTP

-945 QKPTKHWIE
+945 QKATKHWIE
-954 GNQVVDGKTY
+954 GSQVVDGKTY
-964 INNDIVTTQVDM
+964 INDDIVTTKVDM
-976 NLPDPKQLAKTLSYV
+976 DLPNPKQLAKTLSYV
-991 SIGDN
+991 SVTDD
-996 YRDFADKTVLQS
+996 YRDFKDKAVLQS
-1008 YKVFENGTDVTSQYT
+1008 YKVLENGTDVTSQYT
-1023 ITNQDG
+1023 VTNNDG
-1029 ILQAVRK
+1029 LLQAVRK
-1036 NAATTPGGK
+1036 NAATTPDGK
-1045 VSLIATFAIN
+1045 VSLIATFEVN
-1055 HDVKSGTK
+1055 HDVKSGTTF
-1063 LTNRGFGRINN
+1063 TNRGSGRINN

-1092 KHWVEGSQVVDDKTY
+1092 KHWIEGSQVVDDKTY

-1123 KDSLAKALTDV
+1123 RDSLAKALTDV
-1134 TLVDDYSDY
+1134 TLVDNYSDY

-1157 NTDVTSQYNI
+1157 GTDVTSQYTI

-1194 FKLNSN
+1194 FKLNN
-1200 LPSGTKL
+1200 NVPSGTKL

-1237 WVEGSQKVDGKTY
+1237 WVEGSQTVDGKTY
-1250 IDGDTIHGQ
+1250 IANDVVHGQ
-1259 VTMTL
+1259 VSMTL
-1264 PDKNT
+1264 PDPKT
-1269 LAKALSTVQVI
+1269 LATPLKNITVV
-1280 DDYSKFA
+1280 DDYRNFMNK
-1287 KMVDYKS
+1287 VDYQS

-1300 GKDVTSEYNIS
+1300 GKDVTSQYTIA
-1311 NAYGQVVATR
+1311 NANGQVTATR
-1321 KNATATPSGNVT
+1321 KNASAAPAGKVQ
-1333 LNVTWTIHK
+1333 LNVNWRIHN
-1342 DVPSGTQL
+1342 DVASGTTL
-1350 VNSGSGRINSHTVP
+1350 VNVGSGRINDHTVP
-1364 TPDRNIVTYKQDGLK
+1364 TPNRNIVTFKQDGLK
-1379 DWINSQGQ
+1379 DWLNSQNQ
-1387 IVNGKTYIDNDT
+1387 VVNDKTYIDNDAI
-1399 VHAKLVMT
+1399 HAKLAMT

-1470 TPGGNVEFRVN
+1470 TPGGKVEFRVN

-1593 LYTITNS
+1593 LYTITNA
-1600 NGHVTAT
+1600 NGKVVAT

-1678 KTYIDNDTVHAK
+1678 KTYIDNDAIHAK
-1690 LAMNLPDP
+1690 LVMTLPDP

-1707 VQLDDNYSNFAKLVD
+1707 VQLDDNYTNFAKLVD
-1722 YVSSQ
+1722 YQSAQ
-1727 VFENGTD
+1727 VLENGTD
-1734 VTSQYNIVNNNG
+1734 VTSQYYIVNNNG

-1767 NFKIHTDVPSG
+1767 NFKIHADVPSG

-1785 EVTLNTETIPTPTP
+1785 NVTLNTETIPTPTP

-1813 EGTQVVDGKTY
+1813 EGSQVVDGKTY
-1824 IDNDFVHGQVTM
+1824 IDNDFIHGQVTM

-1872 ENGKDVTDQYNITN
+1872 ENGKDVTSQYNISN
-1886 ANGKVVATR
+1886 ANGHVTATR
-1895 KDASTTPNGS
+1895 KDASTTPAGK

-1920 GTVFVNGG
+1920 STVFVNGG
-1928 DGRINDETV
+1928 NGRINDETV

-1971 DVIHAKLVTTLPNPK
+1971 DIVHAKLVTTLPNPK

-2013 RVLENGTDVTNQYNI
+2013 RVLENGTDVTSQYNI

-2138 VVTDDFSKFAD
+2138 VVTDDFSKFA
-2149 KVDYKSAKVLEN
+2149 KLVDYKSAKVLEN

-2259 IVTARVDMT
+2259 VVTARVDMT

-2342 MKATLKANETLN
+2342 MKATLKANKALN

-2374 NRLAFNRLFT
+2374 NRLAFNRLFAR
-2384 KSFITSNL
+2384 SFVASNL

-2566 DYSKFADKVDYKSAK
+2566 DYSKFAKLVDYKSAK

-2635 VNGGSGTL
+2635 VNGGYGTL

-2682 KAVAQVSIDL
+2682 KAVAQVSVDL

-2699 TPLNKLVLVDNYSDF
+2699 TPLSKLVLVDNYSDF

-2738 TNKDGKVIA
+2738 TNKDGKVVA

-2762 VTTFTI
+2762 ITTFTI
-2768 NNGIENATALHNK
+2768 NNGIENATVLYNK

-2791 EVPDTPI
+2791 KVPDSPI

-2813 DVKGDTENSVDG
+2813 DVKGDTENSVNG
-2825 SLILT
+2825 SLILN

-2871 WVENDKGELEDVTSH
+2871 WVENDKGDLEDVTSH

-2914 QTHTPIID
+2914 RTHTPIID
-2922 LVVKVKGDAQKIT
+2922 LVVKIKGDAQKIT

-3000 VTDQDLAKGFY
+3000 VTEQDLAKGFY

-3023 DPQTF
+3023 DTQTF

-3051 VPDNVAT
+3051 VPENVAEV
-3058 ALKANG
+3058 LKANG

-3091 NIVVNA
+3091 NVIVNA

-3104 FAGKYQNKAWQLTF
+3104 FVGKYQNKAWQLTF
-3118 GQGEATDV
+3118 GQGEATDI

-3333 APKAPETGALPQT
+3333 APKAPESPALPQMGDESDSKAT
-3346 GEANDT
+3346 AVG
-3352 LAEEVVGFAAI
+3352 LALLGIGLV
-3363 VAALGMAGTSL
+3363 GMAAMPL
-3374 KKRED
+3374 DRKRYGLERSSKEK

>member
-1 MTETKLHYKLYKTK
+1 ME
-15 HGWVTATIAA
+15 
-25 TALAI
+25 
-30 PVIGGSVTSHAS
+30 
-42 ADTTATTGTQTV
+42 
-54 TSGSNAVTATTA
+54 
-66 SATSVTS
+66 
-73 NTQSV
+73 
-78 TPDSSK
+78 
-84 LDQAVQNAKAT
+84 
-95 ANVTVNQTPTQTV
+95 
-108 TGSTVAEAKQ
+108 
-118 KAEQDYQN
+118 
-126 QATQINQKV
+126 
-135 ANQKANNDATN
+135 
-146 AANSFNMDNSK
+146 
-157 KRELD
+157 
-162 QAVQNA
+162 
-168 KSTAN
+168 
-173 VNVKQTQTQIY
+173 
-184 NTGVSGV
+184 
-191 ENTKNKINNDYST
+191 
-204 QINNINQAVS
+204 
-214 TQKAKNDAY
+214 
-223 NKAVAE
+223 
-229 ANTLN
+229 
-234 STADTTRKK
+234 
-243 LDDAIKAAQAVKGVT
+243 
-258 VIDGGTTT
+258 
-266 ATVSVSD
+266 
-273 FEAKKKQIQDQN
+273 
-285 TQQTNDINA
+285 
-294 QIQQYKSDLQNYLNK
+294 
-309 INNNSSVVS
+309 
-318 SNEIIQNLTLANE
+318 
-331 WDAKVS
+331 
-337 YQVTGNNIKQSSQTL
+337 
-352 KTGDTAYGHGIS
+352 
-364 IPQGKQ
+364 
-370 ITLTNFISDHPQT
+370 
-383 FKVIATFTGLKNSS
+383 
-397 YQSRKITKLVEVYT
+397 
-411 ITPNTSS
+411 
-418 RENALGI
+418 
-425 YSDPTNGFEETNSKV
+425 
-440 NVSYEFYY
+440 
-448 EDGTPVNFKKG
+448 
-459 TAYLALGSLN
+459 
-469 NYQNGQ
+469 
-475 DHYEYAK
+475 
-482 VISGGKALGLAG
+482 
-494 SSVSVHNGNTLY
+494 
-506 STYPNTARESEY
+506 
-518 GADSHYNTNPQ
+518 
-529 HSPDFDKYYGWDTG
+529 
-543 WVNSKAF
+543 
-550 YGSGLVSLEGS
+550 
-561 KYTFEVG
+561 
-568 VDGEKYFTTD
+568 
-578 ELRNNLPA
+578 
-586 NHLWYNM
+586 
-593 ATVIPRTDIQKPEL
+593 
-607 TVRYKHTNV
+607 
-616 ALEKPT
+616 
-622 PIDVTYH
+622 
-629 YDRMNPASIEDRTDI
+629 
-644 SYHYNKI
+644 
-651 SVPIPN
+651 
-657 PTKKADKEGKTLIAG
+657 
-672 DESTQHISQ
+672 
-681 YTGVNQKLDKFAVG
+681 
-695 DAIQYTNDDRLP
+695 
-707 VNFDLSKWTVTTS
+707 
-720 NGTNVT
+720 
-726 AQGKFTQYDKTFEG
+726 
-740 KKYHVVSWSPTNV
+740 
-753 SSLKDNETYTLNT
+753 
-766 VLKTLNDGIT
+766 
-776 DGEIDRAVGG
+776 
-786 GDGVTFGEAHGY
+786 
-798 DEFNPTTDKAW
+798 
-809 KEGSQTVNGKIEINE
+809 NGK
-824 DIAHAK
+824 
-830 VTMTMPDPAKLAN
+830 
-843 KLSNVAITDN
+843 
-853 YSKFANLVTVTGA
+853 
-866 NVYENERN
+866 
-874 ATSDYTIVNNN
+874 
-885 KVVTATRKNPAT
+885 
-897 ANGGTVSLVVDF
+897 
-909 KVNPDVPSGTK
+909 
-920 LVNSGS
+920 
-926 GTINTQTVPTP
+926 
-937 DAQIVTFT
+937 
-945 QKPTKHWIE
+945 
-954 GNQVVDGKTY
+954 
-964 INNDIVTTQVDM
+964 
-976 NLPDPKQLAKTLSYV
+976 
-991 SIGDN
+991 
-996 YRDFADKTVLQS
+996 
-1008 YKVFENGTDVTSQYT
+1008 DVTSQYT
-1023 ITNQDG
+1023 IANTNG
-1029 ILQAVRK
+1029 HVIATRK
-1036 NAATTPGGK
+1036 DASTTPAGK
-1045 VSLIATFAIN
+1045 VTLNVHWRI
-1055 HDVKSGTK
+1055 HKDVKSGTVFV
-1063 LTNRGFGRINN
+1063 NGGDGRIN
-1074 HTVDTNTPQI
+1074 D
-1084 VTFKQDTS
+1084 
-1092 KHWVEGSQVVDDKTY
+1092 E
-1107 INEDM
+1107 
-1112 VHGQVTMTLPN
+1112 
-1123 KDSLAKALTDV
+1123 
-1134 TLVDDYSDY
+1134 
-1143 ANKVSYVN
+1143 
-1151 AQVFEN
+1151 
-1157 NTDVTSQYNI
+1157 
-1167 TNAGNKITA
+1167 
-1176 TRKNPGATP
+1176 
-1185 SGSVRLVAN
+1185 
-1194 FKLNSN
+1194 
-1200 LPSGTKL
+1200 
-1207 INRGS
+1207 
-1212 GRINN
+1212 
-1217 NTVNTNEAKILTY
+1217 
-1230 VQSTDKH
+1230 
-1237 WVEGSQKVDGKTY
+1237 
-1250 IDGDTIHGQ
+1250 
-1259 VTMTL
+1259 
-1264 PDKNT
+1264 
-1269 LAKALSTVQVI
+1269 
-1280 DDYSKFA
+1280 
-1287 KMVDYKS
+1287 
-1294 AQVLEN
+1294 
-1300 GKDVTSEYNIS
+1300 
-1311 NAYGQVVATR
+1311 
-1321 KNATATPSGNVT
+1321 
-1333 LNVTWTIHK
+1333 
-1342 DVPSGTQL
+1342 
-1350 VNSGSGRINSHTVP
+1350 TVP
-1364 TPDRNIVTYKQDGLK
+1364 TPNRNIVTFKQDGLK
-1379 DWINSQGQ
+1379 DWLNSQNQ
-1387 IVNGKTYIDNDT
+1387 VVNGKTYIDNDMI
-1399 VHAKLVMT
+1399 HAKLAMN

-1413 LATPLTKVQLDDN
+1413 LAKTLTKVQLDDN
-1426 YTNFAKLVDYQS
+1426 YTNFAKLVDYVSSQVFENGTDVTSQYTITNANGHVIATRKNAATTPGGKVEFKVNFKIHTDVPSNTTLMNSGEVTLNTETISTPTPDIVTYKPNTDKHWVEGSQVVDGKTYIANDVVNGQVTMTLPDPTKLAEKLKHVSVTDDYSRFAKMVDYQS

-1445 TDVTSQYTITNANGH
+1445 KDVTSLYTITNANGKVVATRKDAATAPNGSVTLNVHWRIHKDVKSGTVFVNGGDGRINDETVPTPNRNIVTFKQDGLKDWLNSQNQVVNGKTYIDNDMIHAKLAMNLPDPKALAKTLTKVQLNDDYTNFAKLVDYVSSQVLENGNDVTSQYTITNANGH

-1470 TPGGNVEFRVN
+1470 TPGGKVEFKVN

-1493 LMNSGEVTLNSETV
+1493 LMNSGEVTLNTETV

-1512 NIVTYKP
+1512 DIVTYKP

-1543 NGQVTMTLPEPSKL
+1543 NGQVTMTLPDPTKL

-1593 LYTITNS
+1593 QYTIANT
-1600 NGHVTAT
+1600 NGHVIAT

-1663 GLKDWLNSQN
+1663 GFKDWLNSQN

-1678 KTYIDNDTVHAK
+1678 KTYIDNDMVHAK

-1698 KALATPLTK
+1698 KALAAPLTK
-1707 VQLDDNYSNFAKLVD
+1707 VQLDDNYTNFAKLVD

-1767 NFKIHTDVPSG
+1767 NFKIHTDVPSN

-1799 NIVTYKPDTDKHWV
+1799 DIVTYKPNTDKHWV
-1813 EGTQVVDGKTY
+1813 EGSQVVDGKTY

-1872 ENGKDVTDQYNITN
+1872 ENGKDVTSQYDITN

-1920 GTVFVNGG
+1920 NTVFVNGG

-1986 ALATPLTKVQLDDD
+1986 ALATPLTKVQIDDD

-2013 RVLENGTDVTNQYNI
+2013 RVLENGTDVTSQYNI

-2056 RIHTD
+2056 KIHTD

-2167 QYDIKVANG
+2167 QYDIRVANG
-2176 KVIATR
+2176 HVIATR

-2259 IVTARVDMT
+2259 VVTARVDMT
-2268 LPKGENLAKPLDKI
+2268 LPKEENLAKPLDKI

-2297 QAVHVYENGK
+2297 QAVHVYETGK
-2307 DVTDQYD
+2307 DGVRRDVTDQYD

-2328 ASKVYDHTGAANAT
+2328 ASKVYDHTGVANAT
-2342 MKATLKANETLN
+2342 MKATLKANKALN

-2374 NRLAFNRLFT
+2374 TRLAFNRLFA

-2458 VTATKKAG
+2458 VTAIKKAG
-2466 SESDGGQVSLV
+2466 SESDGGKVSLV

-2486 PNGTILENHGS
+2486 PSGTILENHGS

-2507 NTPSITTYT
+2507 NKPSITTYT
-2516 QDTSKHWV
+2516 QDTNKHWV
-2524 EGDQNVDG
+2524 EGNQNVDG

-2566 DYSKFADKVDYKSAK
+2566 DYSKFAKLVDYKSAK

-2682 KAVAQVSIDL
+2682 KAVAQVSVDL

-2728 GKDVTSEYDL
+2728 GKDVTSEYNL
-2738 TNKDGKVIA
+2738 ANKDGKVIA

-2753 KTPSGKAVL
+2753 KTPSGKAIL

-2825 SLILT
+2825 SLILN

-2922 LVVKVKGDAQKIT
+2922 LVVKVKGDAQKIN
-2935 NKATVLTNDNV
+2935 NKATVLTNNNV
-2946 TETNEVSVDTPA
+2946 TETNKVSVETPS

-3011 FVDDYPEEALDV
+3011 FVDDYPEEALNV

-3051 VPDNVAT
+3051 VPENVAT

-3064 ITPSGAFVLI
+3064 ITPNGAFVLI

-3104 FAGKYQNKAWQLTF
+3104 FTGKYQNKAWQLTF
-3118 GQGEATDV
+3118 GQGEATDI

-3273 YTNIINGQKFGS
+3273 YTNIINGQKFSS

-3301 ATPKTPETPS
+3301 ATPKAPEPK
-3311 VPVAQTQTP
+3311 VPETP

-3333 APKAPETGALPQT
+3333 APKAPESPALPQMGDESDSKAT
-3346 GEANDT
+3346 AVG
-3352 LAEEVVGFAAI
+3352 LALLGIGLV
-3363 VAALGMAGTSL
+3363 GMAAMPL
-3374 KKRED
+3374 DRKRYGLERSSKEK